1 MRKRLLI
8 VFSVLLFLLCLSVV
22 SATDENTNSSI
33 VAQDYDGNEF
43 YVDLGGDD
51 SNSGQLNSPFNSIN
65 KAVEVSKSNDNVVI
79 HLGEGTFEGNGNVM
93 ISINKAH
100 LSQGGSITIVG
111 AGADKTIIKG
121 SSAYY
126 AFNIYAD
133 SVVTLRDL
141 SIVDCKSVEGGAIC
155 NSGTLLVDNC
165 IFRNNFAFNTGGA
178 ISSIENGDC
187 KIYNSVFINNSVI
200 CNDEYE
206 NANGGAVYSLKS
218 DLLVDSCR
226 FVGNFA
232 KGNCLNAI
240 SGGAIYSGTTAN
252 LNIYSSTFEDN
263 VVTNNGGAVFSY
275 SYVGIYD
282 STFLRNKGTGTYSTG
297 GSIYI
302 NGNSNKYSVLN
313 RNIFKDTSV
322 ARQGG
327 ALYLSYV
334 NVTNCIFENASTTD
348 TGSSNGGGAI
358 YGSSFNLKNN
368 TMTNC
373 VSKSGNGNYIFA
385 SSGFN
390 GVVTILEG
398 KTADVTSSTF
408 TLNATAT
415 DDMGHP
421 IHGGSY
427 TFYLDDIRIGSA
439 SSVNGF
445 ITGTFSKLLDDG
457 KYIVTV
463 SGPLNNNAIVKTTTA
478 NVKIDRDYV
487 DYYVSP
493 NGDDDNNDGSK
504 DKPFKTINKAI
515 TEAFAKNIY
524 VNIYLLEGTYSGTG
538 NVNLELTKLLGYLN
552 IIGVD
557 GKTIIDGNDKDYA
570 FNFGTTLN
578 VNIKNI
584 IFTNLYSKK
593 YAGLIKGGS
602 GDFTV
607 NIDNCTFEKCN
618 AKTLI
623 QINGKVNDV
632 IMRENVVSSSFITNV
647 ISINNLLFEN
657 NSGNG
662 HISAEKGI
670 YNSTFVNNKITVK
683 SSTDYGIIYVSR
695 ANFVSSNN
703 VFENN
708 TVKGLY
714 INRGSANFTSI
725 NDTFVNNDGVSG
737 GAVKGGG
744 TFINAK
750 FINNKATK
758 GGAIYHDYGVLT
770 LKDCIFENNKADDG
784 DDIYGYIAPNGL
796 TGGSCLN
803 MSNTLTLVSTSSSNV
818 KSELKAIFDLG
829 GLKVSGYNIKFYLN
843 GVYKGSAPLVNGVAT
858 FVAVANDGKYEI
870 SASGDYINKTTVVKG
885 VLNVDAN
892 PVSVFD
898 VYVSG
903 TGSDESGD
911 GSLAK
916 PFATIKKA
924 FEYGMS
930 QNTLSL
936 TIHIIGTLKGEGN
949 VNLDLAPLIDLTI
962 VGENKET
969 SIIDAEKNKYI
980 FDFTPAYDNVKVYLK
995 NLTIKNGV
1003 TTTYPTQGGGKTVDV
1018 GLVRI
1023 DGYYLSVDDCVFRNT
1038 TGHGISADKLFSTL
1052 IVNNTKFIES
1062 SGGVYSATKA
1072 LNVIVANTEFINCN
1086 LGVNKNGRTVY
1097 LTGLIAVSDIF
1108 ISSSSIPRYNV
1119 TQVLLD
1125 NVTFDG
1131 NYKGTKTV
1139 GSALYLEGTNATV
1152 INSKFINLKDISA
1165 IHAFS
1170 SSGYK
1175 CNVTIIGTYFENNT
1189 RDIDYGY
1196 GATNDYRPIFWLI
1209 NSTFINSGA
1218 FACPDMR
1225 YQDAWWVVNNTKFIN
1240 MTNQV
1245 LFRGSVSSTHK
1256 DDSLPDGVNNIIT
1269 IINSLFLNNEKGV
1282 HFIGGNVTG
1291 SSFYNT
1297 VVTASGRAYI
1307 VYLDNNFWNS
1317 SEPTYVYS
1325 PTISC
1330 DTWLVQA
1337 LVTDNASGPVQTIK
1351 LVYLAFNG
1359 TDYSYYDVSKV
1370 PIFDVNANLTVS
1382 NGVINPNKGIFN
1394 TDGLTANY
1402 TYNGVGNQTVT
1413 ATLSDGNILKLNVTF
1428 YRIDTFTNMTIS
1440 NNAPQT
1446 GDYITVNVVVRD
1458 KNGKLLNGSVNVYL
1472 NSVLK
1477 GTISLI
1483 NGMGSFDVL
1492 AEKTGPCEIFVN
1504 YTGDL
1509 DNSYSSNMTIV
1520 SVKNTQMNVS
1530 VSDSDSASNVT
1541 FTVDFDHVANGFV
1554 FVTIGGVTYNATVLG
1569 KEAKVIVPPLA
1580 VGKYDAI
1587 VSYNGVVNKTVAVN
1601 ISPDRNPVLNISDIV
1616 MIYKDGTRMV
1626 AVLTDYKG
1634 NPIANATVYFSI
1646 NGVTYVRTTDVNGSA
1661 SIGLNLGSGVYGA
1674 SVYYNGSDM
1683 YDKVSK
1689 NITVTINPT
1698 VLADDLVKMYKNA
1711 TKFSAKFT
1719 DSTGKALVN
1728 SDVRFNINGVFY
1740 TRTTDAN
1747 GVASLAINLRP
1758 GDYILTAY
1766 NPVNGE
1772 QKGVTITV
1780 KSLIVQNDLTKYYLN
1795 ASRFQAT
1802 IYNKDGSLAVNKN
1815 VTFNINGVFYIRTT
1829 DSNGVVSLA
1838 INLRPGDYII
1848 TTIFDGLDIGNKVT
1862 VLPTLVTKDLNM
1874 KYMDGSNF
1882 TAQTLDS
1889 QGKALANQNVS
1900 FNVNGVFYHRI
1911 TNEDGIASLRIRLMS
1926 GEYIITSYWNNFQT
1940 GNTIKISP

>member
-1 MRKRLLI
+1 MDIK
-8 VFSVLLFLLCLSVV
+8 STSSVV
-22 SATDENTNSSI
+22 LTN
-33 VAQDYDGNEF
+33 
-43 YVDLGGDD
+43 L
-51 SNSGQLNSPFNSIN
+51 
-65 KAVEVSKSNDNVVI
+65 
-79 HLGEGTFEGNGNVM
+79 
-93 ISINKAH
+93 
-100 LSQGGSITIVG
+100 
-111 AGADKTIIKG
+111 TIINGYTK
-121 SSAYY
+121 Y
-126 AFNIYAD
+126 
-133 SVVTLRDL
+133 
-141 SIVDCKSVEGGAIC
+141 GGAIYNNGNLTIQNC
-155 NSGTLLVDNC
+155 N
-165 IFRNNFAFNTGGA
+165 F
-178 ISSIENGDC
+178 
-187 KIYNSVFINNSVI
+187 KNNS
-200 CNDEYE
+200 
-206 NANGGAVYSLKS
+206 AT
-218 DLLVDSCR
+218 
-226 FVGNFA
+226 
-232 KGNCLNAI
+232 
-240 SGGAIYSGTTAN
+240 SGGAIYSGTSAN
-252 LNIYSSTFEDN
+252 LDIYYSTFEDN
-263 VVTNNGGAVFSY
+263 VVTDRGGAIFSY

-282 STFLRNKGTGTYSTG
+282 STFIRNKGTGTSSTG

-327 ALYLSYV
+327 AIYLSYG
-334 NVTNCIFENASTTD
+334 NVTNCIFENASTTA
-348 TGSSNGGGAI
+348 TGSSYGGGAI

-373 VSKSGNGNYIFA
+373 VAKSGNGNYIFA

-398 KTADVTSSTF
+398 KTADITSSTF

-445 ITGTFSKLLDDG
+445 INGTFSKLLDDG
-457 KYIVTV
+457 KYTVTV
-463 SGPLNNNAIVKTTTA
+463 SGPLNDNAVVKKATA

-493 NGDDDNNDGSK
+493 DGDDVNNDGSK

-557 GKTIIDGNDKDYA
+557 GKTIIDGNGKDYA

-584 IFTNLYSKK
+584 IFTNLYNKK
-593 YAGLIKGGS
+593 YAGLIEGGS

-618 AKTLI
+618 AKYLI
-623 QINGKVNDV
+623 ETNGEINNV
-632 IMRENVVSSSFITNV
+632 IMRDNNIASSFISGAV
-647 ISINNLLFEN
+647 SIDNLLFEN

-662 HISAEKGI
+662 QISSIEKGI
-670 YNSTFVNNKITVK
+670 YNSTFINNKITAK
-683 SSTDYGIIYVSR
+683 STNDYGIISVSD

-708 TVKGLY
+708 TVKGFS
-714 INRGSANFTSI
+714 ISRGCANFTSI
-725 NDTFVNNDGVSG
+725 NDTFINNAGVTG

-744 TFINAK
+744 TFIHAK
-750 FINNKATK
+750 FINNTATK
-758 GGAIYHDYGVLT
+758 GGAIYHDSNVLT

-784 DDIYGYIAPNGL
+784 DDIYGFIATNGMTRGL
-796 TGGSCLN
+796 CLN
-803 MSNTLTLVSTSSSNV
+803 MSNTLTLVSTNSSSI

-843 GVYKGSAPLVNGVAT
+843 GVYKGSAPLVNSVAT
-858 FVAVANDGKYEI
+858 FVAVAIDGKYEI
-870 SASGDYINKTTVVKG
+870 SASGDYINKTTVVNG

-936 TIHIIGTLKGEGN
+936 IIHIIGTLKGEGN

-1003 TTTYPTQGGGKTVDV
+1003 TTKYHSQGGGATVDV

-1023 DGYYLSVDDCVFRNT
+1023 DGYYLNVDDCVFRNT

-1131 NYKGTKTV
+1131 NYNGTKTV
-1139 GSALYLEGTNATV
+1139 GSALYLEGTNTTV

-1196 GATNDYRPIFWLI
+1196 GQTNDYRPIFWLI

-1218 FACPDMR
+1218 FACPDIR

-1245 LFRGSVSSTHK
+1245 LFRGSISSTHK
-1256 DDSLPDGVNNIIT
+1256 DDPLPDGVNNIIT

-1282 HFIGGNVTG
+1282 RFIGGNVTG

-1297 VVTASGRAYI
+1297 VVTAGGSYG

-1325 PTISC
+1325 PSISC
-1330 DTWLVQA
+1330 GSWIVPA

-1370 PIFDVNANLTVS
+1370 PILDVNATFSVS
-1382 NGVINPNKGIFN
+1382 GGIINPGAGIF
-1394 TDGLTANY
+1394 TRDGLTANY
-1402 TYNGVGNQTVT
+1402 TYNGVGNQVVT

-1554 FVTIGGVTYNATVLG
+1554 FVTIGGVTYNATVSG

-1634 NPIANATVYFSI
+1634 NLIADATVYFSI

-1889 QGKALANQNVS
+1889 QGKALANQTVS

-1911 TNEDGIASLRIRLMS
+1911 TNEDGIASLRIRLMA

>member
-1 MRKRLLI
+1 MRNKLAILILLI
-8 VFSVLLFLLCLSVV
+8 LFIVSISCV
-22 SATDENTNSSI
+22 SAE
-33 VAQDYDGNEF
+33 
-43 YVDLGGDD
+43 D
-51 SNSGQLNSPFNSIN
+51 SNSVSVLSGSNSDVYVSPTGNDNNVGDVNNPFATIN
-65 KAVEVSKSNDNVVI
+65 KAIDSNVSNI
-79 HLGEGTFEGNGNVM
+79 HLSEGKFIGTGNNGLT
-93 ISINKAH
+93 IENK
-100 LSQGGSITIVG
+100 SITIIG
-111 AGADKTIIKG
+111 AGADKTIIDLNKTQFMDIK
-121 SSAYY
+121 STS
-126 AFNIYAD
+126 
-133 SVVTLRDL
+133 SVVLTNLT
-141 SIVDCKSVEGGAIC
+141 IINGYTKYGGAIYNNGNLTIQNC
-155 NSGTLLVDNC
+155 N
-165 IFRNNFAFNTGGA
+165 F
-178 ISSIENGDC
+178 
-187 KIYNSVFINNSVI
+187 KNNS
-200 CNDEYE
+200 
-206 NANGGAVYSLKS
+206 AT
-218 DLLVDSCR
+218 
-226 FVGNFA
+226 
-232 KGNCLNAI
+232 
-240 SGGAIYSGTTAN
+240 SGGAIYSGTSAN
-252 LNIYSSTFEDN
+252 LDIYYSTFEDN
-263 VVTNNGGAVFSY
+263 VVTDRGGAIFSY

-282 STFLRNKGTGTYSTG
+282 STFIRNKGTGTSSTG

-327 ALYLSYV
+327 AIYLSYG
-334 NVTNCIFENASTTD
+334 NVTNCIFENASTTA
-348 TGSSNGGGAI
+348 TGSSYGGGAI

-373 VSKSGNGNYIFA
+373 VAKSGNGNYIFA
-385 SSGFN
+385 SYDFN

-398 KTADVTSSTF
+398 KTADITSSTF

-445 ITGTFSKLLDDG
+445 INGTFSKLLDDG
-457 KYIVTV
+457 KYTVTV
-463 SGPLNNNAIVKTTTA
+463 SDPLNDNAVVKKATA

-493 NGDDDNNDGSK
+493 DGDDVNNDGSK

-557 GKTIIDGNDKDYA
+557 GKTIIDGNGKDYA

-578 VNIKNI
+578 VNLKNI
-584 IFTNLYSKK
+584 IFTNLYNKK
-593 YAGLIKGGS
+593 YAGLIEGGS

-618 AKTLI
+618 ARYLIKTNGE
-623 QINGKVNDV
+623 INNV
-632 IMRENVVSSSFITNV
+632 IMRDNNIASSFISGA
-647 ISINNLLFEN
+647 ISIDNLLFEN

-662 HISAEKGI
+662 QISSIEKGI
-670 YNSTFVNNKITVK
+670 YNSTFINNKITAK
-683 SSTDYGIIYVSR
+683 STNDYGIISVSD

-708 TVKGLY
+708 TVKGFS
-714 INRGSANFTSI
+714 ISRGCANFTSI
-725 NDTFVNNDGVSG
+725 NDTFINNAGVTG

-744 TFINAK
+744 TFIHAK
-750 FINNKATK
+750 FINNTATK
-758 GGAIYHDYGVLT
+758 GGAIYHDSNALT

-784 DDIYGYIAPNGL
+784 DDIYGYIAPNGI
-796 TGGSCLN
+796 TGGLCLN
-803 MSNTLTLVSTSSSNV
+803 MSNTLTLVSTNSSSIR
-818 KSELKAIFDLG
+818 SELKAIFDLG

-1131 NYKGTKTV
+1131 NYNGTKTV
-1139 GSALYLEGTNATV
+1139 GSALYLSGTNTTV

-1196 GATNDYRPIFWLI
+1196 GQTNDYRPIFWLI

-1218 FACPDMR
+1218 FACPDIR

-1245 LFRGSVSSTHK
+1245 LFRGSISSTHK
-1256 DDSLPDGVNNIIT
+1256 DDPLPDGVNNIIT

-1282 HFIGGNVTG
+1282 RFIGGNVTG

-1297 VVTASGRAYI
+1297 VVTAGGSYG

-1325 PTISC
+1325 PSISC
-1330 DTWLVQA
+1330 GSWIVPA

-1370 PIFDVNANLTVS
+1370 PILDVNATFSVS
-1382 NGVINPNKGIFN
+1382 GGIINPGAGIF
-1394 TDGLTANY
+1394 TRDGLTANY

-1440 NNAPQT
+1440 NNVPQT

-1554 FVTIGGVTYNATVLG
+1554 FVTIGGVTYNATVSG

-1626 AVLTDYKG
+1626 AVLTDYLG
-1634 NPIANATVYFSI
+1634 NPIANAIVYFTI
-1646 NGVTYVRTTDVNGSA
+1646 NGKTYNKTTDVNGTA
-1661 SIGLNLGSGVYGA
+1661 SMGLNLASNVYKA
-1674 SVYYNGSDM
+1674 TVSYNGSDK
-1683 YDKVSK
+1683 YNAVSK

-1698 VLADDLVKMYKNA
+1698 IVADDLVKMYQNA
-1711 TKFSAKFT
+1711 TRFYAKFT
-1719 DSTGKALVN
+1719 DSTGKALANTEVK
-1728 SDVRFNINGVFY
+1728 FNIHGVFY
-1740 TRTTDAN
+1740 TKKTDKD
-1747 GVASLAINLRP
+1747 GVADLGIMLRP
-1758 GDYILTAY
+1758 GSYILTAY
-1766 NPVNGE
+1766 NPVTGE
-1772 QKGVTITV
+1772 EKGFNITV
-1780 KSLIVQNDLTKYYLN
+1780 KSLIMQNDLTKYYLN
-1795 ASRFQAT
+1795 ASKFEAT
-1802 IYNKDGSLAVNKN
+1802 VYNKDGSLAVNKN
-1815 VTFNINGVFYIRTT
+1815 VTFNINGVFYTKTT
-1829 DSNGVVSLA
+1829 DKNGVASLGIA
-1838 INLRPGDYII
+1838 LRPGNYTI
-1848 TTIFDGLDIGNKVT
+1848 TTMYDGLDIGNKVS
-1862 VLPTLVTKDLNM
+1862 VLPTLVTNDLNM
-1874 KYMDGSNF
+1874 KHLDGSNF
-1882 TAQTLDS
+1882 TALTLDG
-1889 QGKALANQNVS
+1889 QGKPLANQNVS
-1900 FNVNGVFYHRI
+1900 FNVNGVFYHKV
-1911 TNEDGIASLRIRLMS
+1911 TNKEGIASLGIRLMS
-1926 GEYIITSYWNNFQT
+1926 GEYIITSYWNDFQT
-1940 GNTIKISP
+1940 GNTIKISS

>member
-1 MRKRLLI
+1 MKNKFAILILLI
-8 VFSVLLFLLCLSVV
+8 LFMVSISCV
-22 SATDENTNSSI
+22 SAEDNDSSNILTDGASDIYVSPSGNDANVGDMNNP
-33 VAQDYDGNEF
+33 VAT
-43 YVDLGGDD
+43 
-51 SNSGQLNSPFNSIN
+51 IN
-65 KAVEVSKSNDNVVI
+65 KAINSTATNI
-79 HLGEGTFEGNGNVM
+79 HLSEGKFTGTGNNGLT
-93 ISINKAH
+93 IENKT
-100 LSQGGSITIVG
+100 ITIVG
-111 AGADKTIIKG
+111 AGIDKTIIDLNGTQFMDIK
-121 SSAYY
+121 STS
-126 AFNIYAD
+126 
-133 SVVTLRDL
+133 SVVLTNLTIINGY
-141 SIVDCKSVEGGAIC
+141 SNYGGAIYNDGNLTIQNC
-155 NSGTLLVDNC
+155 N
-165 IFRNNFAFNTGGA
+165 F
-178 ISSIENGDC
+178 
-187 KIYNSVFINNSVI
+187 KNNS
-200 CNDEYE
+200 
-206 NANGGAVYSLKS
+206 AN
-218 DLLVDSCR
+218 
-226 FVGNFA
+226 
-232 KGNCLNAI
+232 
-240 SGGAIYSGTTAN
+240 SGGAIYNNGN
-252 LNIYSSTFEDN
+252 LDIYYSTFEDN
-263 VVTNNGGAVFSY
+263 FVKYDGGAICSY
-275 SYVGIYD
+275 KYATIQD
-282 STFLRNKGTGTYSTG
+282 STFLRNIGTATSSNG
-297 GSIYI
+297 GSVYI
-302 NGNSNKYSVLN
+302 SGNNDKYSILN
-313 RNIFKDTSV
+313 RNKFKDTQ
-322 ARQGG
+322 ALRNGG
-327 ALYLSYV
+327 ALYVNYA
-334 NVTNCIFENASTTD
+334 NVTNCIFENASITS

-358 YGSSFNLKNN
+358 YGSNFNLKNN

-373 VSKSGNGNYIFA
+373 VSKSGYGNYIWST
-385 SSGFN
+385 SSFN
-390 GVVTILEG
+390 GVVTVLDG
-398 KTADVTSSTF
+398 KNVDITSSTF

-421 IHGGSY
+421 IHGGYY
-427 TFYLDDIRIGSA
+427 TFKFNDVFVGGA
-439 SSVNGF
+439 NSVNGF
-445 ITGTFSKLLDDG
+445 INGTFSKLFDNG
-457 KYIVTV
+457 KYTVTV
-463 SGPLNNNAIVKTTTA
+463 SGPLNDNAVVKTATA

-493 NGDDDNNDGSK
+493 DGDDVNNDGSK

-557 GKTIIDGNDKDYA
+557 GKTIIDGNGKDYA

-584 IFTNLYSKK
+584 IFTNLYNKK
-593 YAGLIKGGS
+593 YAGLIEGGS

-618 AKTLI
+618 AKYLI
-623 QINGKVNDV
+623 ETNGEINNV
-632 IMRENVVSSSFITNV
+632 IMRDNNIASSFISGAV
-647 ISINNLLFEN
+647 SIDNLLFEN

-662 HISAEKGI
+662 QISSIEKGI
-670 YNSTFVNNKITVK
+670 YNSTFINNKITAK
-683 SSTDYGIIYVSR
+683 STNDYGIISVSD

-708 TVKGLY
+708 TVKGFS
-714 INRGSANFTSI
+714 ISRGCANFTSI
-725 NDTFVNNDGVSG
+725 NDTFINNAGVTG

-744 TFINAK
+744 TFIHAK
-750 FINNKATK
+750 FINNTATK
-758 GGAIYHDYGVLT
+758 GGAIYHDSNVLT

-784 DDIYGYIAPNGL
+784 DDIYGFIATNGM
-796 TGGSCLN
+796 TGGLCLN
-803 MSNTLTLVSTSSSNV
+803 MSNTLTLVSTNSSSI

-843 GVYKGSAPLVNGVAT
+843 GVYKGSAPLVNSVAT

-870 SASGDYINKTTVVKG
+870 SASGDYINKTTVVNG

-936 TIHIIGTLKGEGN
+936 IIHIIGTLKGEGN

-1003 TTTYPTQGGGKTVDV
+1003 TTKYPSQGGGATVDV

-1023 DGYYLSVDDCVFRNT
+1023 DGYYLNVDDCVFRNT

-1131 NYKGTKTV
+1131 NYNGTKTV

-1196 GATNDYRPIFWLI
+1196 GQTNDYRPIFWLI

-1218 FACPDMR
+1218 FACPDIR

-1245 LFRGSVSSTHK
+1245 LFRGSISSTHK
-1256 DDSLPDGVNNIIT
+1256 DDPLPDGVNNIIT

-1282 HFIGGNVTG
+1282 RFIGGNVTG

-1297 VVTASGRAYI
+1297 VVTAGGSYG

-1325 PTISC
+1325 PSISC
-1330 DTWLVQA
+1330 GSWIVPA

-1370 PIFDVNANLTVS
+1370 PILDVNATFSVS
-1382 NGVINPNKGIFN
+1382 GGIINPGAGIF
-1394 TDGLTANY
+1394 TRDGLTANY

-1626 AVLTDYKG
+1626 AVLTDYLG
-1634 NPIANATVYFSI
+1634 NPIANATVYFTI
-1646 NGVTYVRTTDVNGSA
+1646 NGKTYAKSTDANGTA
-1661 SIGLNLGSGVYGA
+1661 SMGLNLASNVYKA
-1674 SVYYNGSDM
+1674 TVSYNGSDK
-1683 YDKVSK
+1683 YNAVSK

-1698 VLADDLVKMYKNA
+1698 IVADDLVKMYQNA
-1711 TKFSAKFT
+1711 TRFYAKFT
-1719 DSTGKALVN
+1719 DSTGKAIAN
-1728 SDVRFNINGVFY
+1728 KEIRFNINGVFY
-1740 TRTTDAN
+1740 TKKTDKD
-1747 GVASLAINLRP
+1747 GVADLGIMLRP
-1758 GDYILTAY
+1758 GSYILTAY
-1766 NPVNGE
+1766 NPVTGE
-1772 QKGVTITV
+1772 EKGFNITV
-1780 KSLIVQNDLTKYYLN
+1780 KSLIMQSDLTKYYLN
-1795 ASRFQAT
+1795 ASRFEAT
-1802 IYNKDGSLAVNKN
+1802 VYNKDGSLAVNKE
-1815 VTFNINGVFYIRTT
+1815 VTFNINGVFYHKKT
-1829 DSNGVVSLA
+1829 DENGVASLGIA
-1838 INLRPGDYII
+1838 LRPGNYTI
-1848 TTIFDGLDIGNKVT
+1848 TTMYDGLDIGNKVT
-1862 VLPTLVTKDLNM
+1862 VMPTLVTKDLSM
-1874 KYMDGSNF
+1874 KYLDGSNF
-1882 TAQTLDS
+1882 TALTLDG
-1889 QGKALANQNVS
+1889 QGKPLANQNVS
-1900 FNVNGVFYHRI
+1900 FNVNGVFYHKV
-1911 TNEDGIASLRIRLMS
+1911 TNKEGIASLGIRLMS
-1926 GEYIITSYWNNFQT
+1926 GEYIITSYWNDFQT
-1940 GNTIKISP
+1940 GNTIKISS

>member
-1 MRKRLLI
+1 MRNKLAILILLI
-8 VFSVLLFLLCLSVV
+8 LFIVSISCV
-22 SATDENTNSSI
+22 SAE
-33 VAQDYDGNEF
+33 
-43 YVDLGGDD
+43 D
-51 SNSGQLNSPFNSIN
+51 SNSVSVLSGSNSDVYVSPTGNDNNVGDVNNPFATIN
-65 KAVEVSKSNDNVVI
+65 KAIDSNVSNI
-79 HLGEGTFEGNGNVM
+79 HLSEGKFIGAGNNGLT
-93 ISINKAH
+93 IENK
-100 LSQGGSITIVG
+100 SITIIG
-111 AGADKTIIKG
+111 AGADKTIIDLNKTQFMDIK
-121 SSAYY
+121 STS
-126 AFNIYAD
+126 
-133 SVVTLRDL
+133 SVVLTNLT
-141 SIVDCKSVEGGAIC
+141 IINGYTKYGGAIYNNGNLTIQNC
-155 NSGTLLVDNC
+155 N
-165 IFRNNFAFNTGGA
+165 F
-178 ISSIENGDC
+178 
-187 KIYNSVFINNSVI
+187 KNNS
-200 CNDEYE
+200 
-206 NANGGAVYSLKS
+206 AT
-218 DLLVDSCR
+218 
-226 FVGNFA
+226 
-232 KGNCLNAI
+232 

-282 STFLRNKGTGTYSTG
+282 STFIRNKGTGTYSTG

-302 NGNSNKYSVLN
+302 NGNSDKYSVLN

-327 ALYLSYV
+327 AIYLSYG
-334 NVTNCIFENASTTD
+334 NVTNCIFENASTTA
-348 TGSSNGGGAI
+348 TGSSYGGGAI

-373 VSKSGNGNYIFA
+373 VAKSGNGNYIFA

-398 KTADVTSSTF
+398 KTADITSSTF

-445 ITGTFSKLLDDG
+445 INGTFSKLLDDG
-457 KYIVTV
+457 KYTVTV
-463 SGPLNNNAIVKTTTA
+463 SGPLNDNAVVKKATA

-493 NGDDDNNDGSK
+493 GGDDVNNDGSK

-557 GKTIIDGNDKDYA
+557 GKTIIDGNGKDYA

-578 VNIKNI
+578 VNLKNI
-584 IFTNLYSKK
+584 IFTNLYNKK
-593 YAGLIKGGS
+593 YVDLIKGGS

-618 AKTLI
+618 ARYLI
-623 QINGKVNDV
+623 ETNGEINNV
-632 IMRENVVSSSFITNV
+632 IMRDNNIASSFISGAV
-647 ISINNLLFEN
+647 SIDNLLFEN

-662 HISAEKGI
+662 QISSIEKGI
-670 YNSTFVNNKITVK
+670 YNSTFINNKITAK
-683 SSTDYGIIYVSR
+683 STNDYGIISVSD

-708 TVKGLY
+708 TVKGFS
-714 INRGSANFTSI
+714 ISRGCANFTSI
-725 NDTFVNNDGVSG
+725 NDTFINNAGVTG

-744 TFINAK
+744 TFIHAK
-750 FINNKATK
+750 FINNTATK
-758 GGAIYHDYGVLT
+758 GGAIYHDSNVLT

-784 DDIYGYIAPNGL
+784 DDIYGFIATNGM
-796 TGGSCLN
+796 TGGLCLN
-803 MSNTLTLVSTSSSNV
+803 MSNTLTLVSTNSSSI

-843 GVYKGSAPLVNGVAT
+843 GVYKGSAPLVNSVAT
-858 FVAVANDGKYEI
+858 FVVVANDGKYEI
-870 SASGDYINKTTVVKG
+870 SASGDYINKTTVVNG

-936 TIHIIGTLKGEGN
+936 IIHIIGTLKGEGN

-1003 TTTYPTQGGGKTVDV
+1003 TTKYPSQGGGATVDV

-1131 NYKGTKTV
+1131 NYNGTKTV

-1196 GATNDYRPIFWLI
+1196 GQTNDYRPIFWLI

-1218 FACPDMR
+1218 FACPDIR

-1245 LFRGSVSSTHK
+1245 LFRGSISSTHK
-1256 DDSLPDGVNNIIT
+1256 DDPLPDGVNNIIT

-1282 HFIGGNVTG
+1282 RFIGGNVTG

-1297 VVTASGRAYI
+1297 VVTAGGSYG

-1325 PTISC
+1325 PSISC
-1330 DTWLVQA
+1330 GSWIVPA

-1370 PIFDVNANLTVS
+1370 PILDVNATFSVS
-1382 NGVINPNKGIFN
+1382 GGIINPGAGIF
-1394 TDGLTANY
+1394 TRDGLTANY

-1483 NGMGSFDVL
+1483 NGRGSFDVL

-1554 FVTIGGVTYNATVLG
+1554 FVTIGGVTYNATVSG

-1626 AVLTDYKG
+1626 AVLTDYLG
-1634 NPIANATVYFSI
+1634 NPIANATVYFTI
-1646 NGVTYVRTTDVNGSA
+1646 NGQTYAKTTDANGTA
-1661 SIGLNLGSGVYGA
+1661 SMGLNLVSNIYNAAV
-1674 SVYYNGSDM
+1674 SYNGSDM
-1683 YDKVSK
+1683 YNAVSK

-1698 VLADDLVKMYKNA
+1698 IVADDLVKMYQNA
-1711 TKFSAKFT
+1711 TRFYAKFT
-1719 DSTGKALVN
+1719 DSTGKAIAN
-1728 SDVRFNINGVFY
+1728 KEIRFNINGVFY
-1740 TRTTDAN
+1740 TKKTDKD
-1747 GVASLAINLRP
+1747 GVADLGIMLRP
-1758 GDYILTAY
+1758 GNYILTAY
-1766 NPVNGE
+1766 NPVTGE
-1772 QKGVTITV
+1772 EKGFNITV
-1780 KSLIVQNDLTKYYLN
+1780 KSLIMQNDLTKYYLN
-1795 ASRFQAT
+1795 ASRFEAT
-1802 IYNKDGSLAVNKN
+1802 VYNKDGSLAVNKE
-1815 VTFNINGVFYIRTT
+1815 VTFNINGVFYTKTT
-1829 DSNGVVSLA
+1829 DKNGVASLGIA
-1838 INLRPGDYII
+1838 LRPGEYTI
-1848 TTIFDGLDIGNKVT
+1848 TTMYDGLDIGNKVN
-1862 VLPTLVTKDLNM
+1862 VLPTLVTKDLSM
-1874 KYMDGSNF
+1874 KYLDGSNF
-1882 TAQTLDS
+1882 TALTLDG
-1889 QGKALANQNVS
+1889 QGKPLANQNVS
-1900 FNVNGVFYHRI
+1900 FNVNGVFYHKV
-1911 TNEDGIASLRIRLMS
+1911 TNKDGIASLGIRLMS
-1926 GEYIITSYWNNFQT
+1926 GEYIITSYWNDFQT
-1940 GNTIKISP
+1940 GNTIKISS

>member
-1 MRKRLLI
+1 MKNKFAILILLI
-8 VFSVLLFLLCLSVV
+8 LFMVSISCV
-22 SATDENTNSSI
+22 SAEDNDSSNILTDGAFDIYVSPSGNDANAGDMNNP
-33 VAQDYDGNEF
+33 VAT
-43 YVDLGGDD
+43 
-51 SNSGQLNSPFNSIN
+51 IN
-65 KAVEVSKSNDNVVI
+65 KAINSTATNI
-79 HLGEGTFEGNGNVM
+79 HLSEGKFTGTGNNGLT
-93 ISINKAH
+93 IENKT
-100 LSQGGSITIVG
+100 ITIAG
-111 AGADKTIIKG
+111 AGIDKTIIDLNG
-121 SSAYY
+121 TQ
-126 AFNIYAD
+126 FMNIKSTS
-133 SVVTLRDL
+133 SVVLTNLTIINGY
-141 SIVDCKSVEGGAIC
+141 SNYGGAIYNDGNLTIQNC
-155 NSGTLLVDNC
+155 N
-165 IFRNNFAFNTGGA
+165 F
-178 ISSIENGDC
+178 
-187 KIYNSVFINNSVI
+187 KNNS
-200 CNDEYE
+200 
-206 NANGGAVYSLKS
+206 AS
-218 DLLVDSCR
+218 
-226 FVGNFA
+226 
-232 KGNCLNAI
+232 
-240 SGGAIYSGTTAN
+240 SGGAIYNNGN
-252 LNIYSSTFEDN
+252 LDIYYSTFEDN
-263 VVTNNGGAVFSY
+263 FVKYSGGAICSY
-275 SYVGIYD
+275 KYANIQD
-282 STFLRNKGTGTYSTG
+282 STFLRNRGTATSSNG

-302 NGNSNKYSVLN
+302 SGNNDKYSILN
-313 RNIFKDTSV
+313 RNKFKDTQ
-322 ARQGG
+322 ALRNGG
-327 ALYLSYV
+327 ALYVNYA
-334 NVTNCIFENASTTD
+334 NVTNCIFENASTTS

-358 YGSSFNLKNN
+358 YGSNFNLKNN

-373 VSKSGNGNYIFA
+373 VSKSGYGDYIWST
-385 SSGFN
+385 SSFN
-390 GVVTILEG
+390 GVVTVLDG
-398 KTADVTSSTF
+398 KNVDITSSTF

-421 IHGGSY
+421 IHGGYY
-427 TFYLDDIRIGSA
+427 TFKFNNVFVGGVN
-439 SSVNGF
+439 SVNGF
-445 ITGTFSKLLDDG
+445 INGTFSKLFDNG
-457 KYIVTV
+457 KYTVTV
-463 SGPLNNNAIVKTTTA
+463 SGPLNDNAVVKTATA

-493 NGDDDNNDGSK
+493 DGDDVNNDGSK

-557 GKTIIDGNDKDYA
+557 GKTIIDGNGKDYA

-584 IFTNLYSKK
+584 IFTNLYNKK
-593 YAGLIKGGS
+593 YAGLIEGGS

-618 AKTLI
+618 AKYLI
-623 QINGKVNDV
+623 ETNGEINNV
-632 IMRENVVSSSFITNV
+632 IMRDNNIASSFISGAV
-647 ISINNLLFEN
+647 SIDNLLFEN

-662 HISAEKGI
+662 QISSIEKGI
-670 YNSTFVNNKITVK
+670 YNSTFINNKITAK
-683 SSTDYGIIYVSR
+683 STNDYGIISVSD

-708 TVKGLY
+708 TVKGFS
-714 INRGSANFTSI
+714 ISRGCANFTSI
-725 NDTFVNNDGVSG
+725 NDTFINNAGVTG

-744 TFINAK
+744 TFIHAK
-750 FINNKATK
+750 FINNTATK
-758 GGAIYHDYGVLT
+758 GGAIYHDSNVLT

-784 DDIYGYIAPNGL
+784 DDIYGFIATNGM
-796 TGGSCLN
+796 TGGLCLN
-803 MSNTLTLVSTSSSNV
+803 MSNTLTLVSTNSSSI

-843 GVYKGSAPLVNGVAT
+843 GVYKGSAPLVNSVAT

-870 SASGDYINKTTVVKG
+870 SASGDYINKTTVVNG

-936 TIHIIGTLKGEGN
+936 IIHIIGTLKGEGN

-1003 TTTYPTQGGGKTVDV
+1003 TTKYPSQGGGATVDV

-1023 DGYYLSVDDCVFRNT
+1023 DGYYLNVDDCVFRNT

-1131 NYKGTKTV
+1131 NYNGTKTV

-1196 GATNDYRPIFWLI
+1196 GQTNDYRPIFWLI

-1218 FACPDMR
+1218 FACPDIR

-1245 LFRGSVSSTHK
+1245 LFRGSISSTHK
-1256 DDSLPDGVNNIIT
+1256 DDPLPDGVNNIIT

-1282 HFIGGNVTG
+1282 RFIGGNVTG

-1297 VVTASGRAYI
+1297 VVTAGGSYG

-1325 PTISC
+1325 PSISC
-1330 DTWLVQA
+1330 GSWIVPA

-1370 PIFDVNANLTVS
+1370 PILDVNATFSVS
-1382 NGVINPNKGIFN
+1382 GGIINPGAGIF
-1394 TDGLTANY
+1394 TRDGLTANY

-1440 NNAPQT
+1440 NNVPQT

-1554 FVTIGGVTYNATVLG
+1554 FVTIGGVTYNATVSG

-1626 AVLTDYKG
+1626 AVLTDYLG
-1634 NPIANATVYFSI
+1634 NPIANAIVYFTI
-1646 NGVTYVRTTDVNGSA
+1646 NGQTYNKTTDVNGTA
-1661 SIGLNLGSGVYGA
+1661 SMGLNLASNVYKA
-1674 SVYYNGSDM
+1674 TVSYKGSDK
-1683 YDKVSK
+1683 YNAVSK

-1698 VLADDLVKMYKNA
+1698 IVADDLVKMYQNA
-1711 TKFSAKFT
+1711 TRFYAKFT
-1719 DSTGKALVN
+1719 DSTGKAIAN
-1728 SDVRFNINGVFY
+1728 KEIRFNINGVFY
-1740 TRTTDAN
+1740 TKKTDKD
-1747 GVASLAINLRP
+1747 GVADLGIMLRP
-1758 GDYILTAY
+1758 GSYILTAY
-1766 NPVNGE
+1766 NPVTGE
-1772 QKGVTITV
+1772 EKGFNITV
-1780 KSLIVQNDLTKYYLN
+1780 KSLIMQNDLTKYYLN
-1795 ASRFQAT
+1795 ASRFEAT
-1802 IYNKDGSLAVNKN
+1802 VYNKDGSLAVNKN
-1815 VTFNINGVFYIRTT
+1815 VTFNINGVFYHKKT
-1829 DSNGVVSLA
+1829 DENGVASLGIA
-1838 INLRPGDYII
+1838 LRPGEYTI
-1848 TTIFDGLDIGNKVT
+1848 TTMYDGLDIGNRVS
-1862 VLPTLVTKDLNM
+1862 VLPTLVTNDLNM
-1874 KYMDGSNF
+1874 KHLDGSNF
-1882 TAQTLDS
+1882 TALTLDG
-1889 QGKALANQNVS
+1889 QGKPLANQNVS
-1900 FNVNGVFYHRI
+1900 FNVNGVFYHKV
-1911 TNEDGIASLRIRLMS
+1911 TNKDGIASLGIRLMS
-1926 GEYIITSYWNNFQT
+1926 GEYIITSYWNDFQT

>member
-1 MRKRLLI
+1 MRNKLAILTLLI
-8 VFSVLLFLLCLSVV
+8 LFIVSISCV
-22 SATDENTNSSI
+22 SAE
-33 VAQDYDGNEF
+33 
-43 YVDLGGDD
+43 D
-51 SNSGQLNSPFNSIN
+51 SNSVSVLSDSNSDVYVSPTGNDNNVGDVNNPFATIN
-65 KAVEVSKSNDNVVI
+65 KAIDSNVSNI
-79 HLGEGTFEGNGNVM
+79 HLSEGKFIGAGNNGLT
-93 ISINKAH
+93 IENK
-100 LSQGGSITIVG
+100 SITIIG
-111 AGADKTIIKG
+111 AGADKTIIDLNKTQFMDIK
-121 SSAYY
+121 STS
-126 AFNIYAD
+126 
-133 SVVTLRDL
+133 SVVLTNLT
-141 SIVDCKSVEGGAIC
+141 IINGYTKYGGAIYNNGNLTIQNC
-155 NSGTLLVDNC
+155 N
-165 IFRNNFAFNTGGA
+165 F
-178 ISSIENGDC
+178 
-187 KIYNSVFINNSVI
+187 KNNS
-200 CNDEYE
+200 
-206 NANGGAVYSLKS
+206 AT
-218 DLLVDSCR
+218 
-226 FVGNFA
+226 
-232 KGNCLNAI
+232 
-240 SGGAIYSGTTAN
+240 SGGAIYSGTSAN
-252 LNIYSSTFEDN
+252 LDIYYSTFEDN
-263 VVTNNGGAVFSY
+263 VVTDRGGAIFSY

-282 STFLRNKGTGTYSTG
+282 STFIRNKGTGTSSTG

-327 ALYLSYV
+327 AIYLSYG
-334 NVTNCIFENASTTD
+334 NVTNCIFENASTTA
-348 TGSSNGGGAI
+348 TGSSYGGGAI

-373 VSKSGNGNYIFA
+373 VAKSGNGNYIFA

-398 KTADVTSSTF
+398 KTADITSSTF

-445 ITGTFSKLLDDG
+445 INGTFSKLLDDG
-457 KYIVTV
+457 KYTVTV
-463 SGPLNNNAIVKTTTA
+463 SGPLNDNAVVKKATA

-493 NGDDDNNDGSK
+493 DGDDVNNDGSK

-557 GKTIIDGNDKDYA
+557 GKTIIDGNGKDYA

-584 IFTNLYSKK
+584 IFTNLYNKK
-593 YAGLIKGGS
+593 YAGLIEGGS

-618 AKTLI
+618 AKYLI
-623 QINGKVNDV
+623 ETNGEINNV
-632 IMRENVVSSSFITNV
+632 IMRDNNIASSFISGAV
-647 ISINNLLFEN
+647 SIDNLLFEN
-657 NSGNG
+657 NSNG
-662 HISAEKGI
+662 QIRSIEKGI
-670 YNSTFVNNKITVK
+670 YNSTFINNKITAK
-683 SSTDYGIIYVSR
+683 STNDYGIISVSD

-708 TVKGLY
+708 TVKGFS
-714 INRGSANFTSI
+714 ISRGCANFTSI
-725 NDTFVNNDGVSG
+725 NDTFINNAGVTG

-744 TFINAK
+744 TFIHAK
-750 FINNKATK
+750 FINNTATK
-758 GGAIYHDYGVLT
+758 GGAIYHDSNVLT

-784 DDIYGYIAPNGL
+784 DDIYGFIATNGM
-796 TGGSCLN
+796 TGGLCLN
-803 MSNTLTLVSTSSSNV
+803 MSNTLTLVSTNSSSI

-843 GVYKGSAPLVNGVAT
+843 GVYKGSAPLVNSVAT

-870 SASGDYINKTTVVKG
+870 SASGDYINKTTVVNG

-936 TIHIIGTLKGEGN
+936 IIHIIGTLKGEGN

-1003 TTTYPTQGGGKTVDV
+1003 TTKYPSQGGGATVDV

-1023 DGYYLSVDDCVFRNT
+1023 DGYYLNVDDCVFRNT

-1131 NYKGTKTV
+1131 NYNGTKTV
-1139 GSALYLEGTNATV
+1139 GSALYLEGTNTTV

-1196 GATNDYRPIFWLI
+1196 GQTNDYRPIFWLI

-1218 FACPDMR
+1218 FACPDIR

-1245 LFRGSVSSTHK
+1245 LFRGSISSTHK
-1256 DDSLPDGVNNIIT
+1256 DDPLPDGVNNIIT

-1282 HFIGGNVTG
+1282 RFIGGNVTG

-1297 VVTASGRAYI
+1297 VVTAGGSYG

-1325 PTISC
+1325 PSISC
-1330 DTWLVQA
+1330 GSWIVPA

-1370 PIFDVNANLTVS
+1370 PILDVNATFSVS
-1382 NGVINPNKGIFN
+1382 GGIINPGAGIF
-1394 TDGLTANY
+1394 TRDGLTANY
-1402 TYNGVGNQTVT
+1402 TYNGVGNQVVT

-1554 FVTIGGVTYNATVLG
+1554 FVTIGGVTYNATVSG

-1772 QKGVTITV
+1772 QKGVNITV

-1829 DSNGVVSLA
+1829 DAYGVVSLA

-1874 KYMDGSNF
+1874 KYLDGSNF
-1882 TAQTLDS
+1882 TAQVLD
-1889 QGKALANQNVS
+1889 GKGTPLANQTVS

>member
-1 MRKRLLI
+1 MRNKLAILILLI
-8 VFSVLLFLLCLSVV
+8 LFIVSISCV
-22 SATDENTNSSI
+22 SAE
-33 VAQDYDGNEF
+33 
-43 YVDLGGDD
+43 D
-51 SNSGQLNSPFNSIN
+51 SNSVSVLSGSNSDVYVSPTGNDNNVGDVNNPFATIN
-65 KAVEVSKSNDNVVI
+65 KAIDSNVSNI
-79 HLGEGTFEGNGNVM
+79 HLSEGKFIGTGNNGLT
-93 ISINKAH
+93 IENK
-100 LSQGGSITIVG
+100 SITIIG
-111 AGADKTIIKG
+111 AGADKTIIDLNKTQFMDIK
-121 SSAYY
+121 STS
-126 AFNIYAD
+126 
-133 SVVTLRDL
+133 SVVLTNLT
-141 SIVDCKSVEGGAIC
+141 IINGYTKYGGAIYNNGNLTIQNC
-155 NSGTLLVDNC
+155 N
-165 IFRNNFAFNTGGA
+165 F
-178 ISSIENGDC
+178 
-187 KIYNSVFINNSVI
+187 KNNS
-200 CNDEYE
+200 
-206 NANGGAVYSLKS
+206 AT
-218 DLLVDSCR
+218 
-226 FVGNFA
+226 
-232 KGNCLNAI
+232 
-240 SGGAIYSGTTAN
+240 SGGAIYNNGN
-252 LNIYSSTFEDN
+252 LDIYYSTFEDN
-263 VVTNNGGAVFSY
+263 VVTDRGGAVLSY

-282 STFLRNKGTGTYSTG
+282 STFIRNKGTGTSSTG

-322 ARQGG
+322 VRQGG

-334 NVTNCIFENASTTD
+334 NVTNCIFENASTTA

-373 VSKSGNGNYIFA
+373 VAKSGNGNYIFA
-385 SSGFN
+385 SYDFN

-398 KTADVTSSTF
+398 KTVDITSSTF
-408 TLNATAT
+408 TLNATVT

-445 ITGTFSKLLDDG
+445 INGTFSKLLDDG
-457 KYIVTV
+457 KYTVTV
-463 SGPLNNNAIVKTTTA
+463 SGPLNDNAVVKKATA

-493 NGDDDNNDGSK
+493 DGDDVNNDGSK

-557 GKTIIDGNDKDYA
+557 GKTIIDGNGKDYA

-578 VNIKNI
+578 VNLKNI
-584 IFTNLYSKK
+584 IFTNLYNKK
-593 YAGLIKGGS
+593 YVDLIKGGS

-618 AKTLI
+618 ARYLIKTNGE
-623 QINGKVNDV
+623 INNV
-632 IMRENVVSSSFITNV
+632 IMRDNNIASSFISGA
-647 ISINNLLFEN
+647 ISIDNLLFEN

-662 HISAEKGI
+662 QISSIEKGI
-670 YNSTFVNNKITVK
+670 YNSTFINNKITAK
-683 SSTDYGIIYVSR
+683 STNDYGIISVSD

-708 TVKGLY
+708 TVKGFS
-714 INRGSANFTSI
+714 ISRGCANFTSI
-725 NDTFVNNDGVSG
+725 NDTFINNAGVTG

-744 TFINAK
+744 TFIHAK
-750 FINNKATK
+750 FINNTATK
-758 GGAIYHDYGVLT
+758 GGAIYHDSNALT

-784 DDIYGYIAPNGL
+784 DDIYGYIATNGMTRGL
-796 TGGSCLN
+796 CLN
-803 MSNTLTLVSTSSSNV
+803 MSNTLTLVSTNSSSI

-870 SASGDYINKTTVVKG
+870 SASGDYINKTTVVNG

-936 TIHIIGTLKGEGN
+936 IIHIIGTLKGEGN

-1003 TTTYPTQGGGKTVDV
+1003 TTKYPSQGSGYAVDT

-1023 DGYYLSVDDCVFRNT
+1023 DGYYLNVDNCVFRNT

-1062 SGGVYSATKA
+1062 SGGVSSARA

-1086 LGVNKNGRTVY
+1086 LGVINNGRTVY
-1097 LTGLIAVSDIF
+1097 LTGLIAISDIF
-1108 ISSSSIPRYNV
+1108 SSTSSSPRYNV

-1131 NYKGTKTV
+1131 NYNGTKTV
-1139 GSALYLEGTNATV
+1139 GSLYLSGTNTTV

-1196 GATNDYRPIFWLI
+1196 GQTNDYRPIFWLI

-1245 LFRGSVSSTHK
+1245 LFRGSVSSPHK
-1256 DDSLPDGVNNIIT
+1256 DDPLPDGVNNIIT

-1282 HFIGGNVTG
+1282 RFIGGNVTG

-1297 VVTASGRAYI
+1297 VVTAGGSYG

-1325 PTISC
+1325 PSISC
-1330 DTWLVQA
+1330 GSWIVPA

-1370 PIFDVNANLTVS
+1370 PILDVNATFSVS
-1382 NGVINPNKGIFN
+1382 GGIINPGAGIF
-1394 TDGLTANY
+1394 TRDGLTANY
-1402 TYNGVGNQTVT
+1402 TYNGVGNQVVT

-1440 NNAPQT
+1440 NNVPQT

-1554 FVTIGGVTYNATVLG
+1554 FVTIGGVTYNATVSG

-1626 AVLTDYKG
+1626 AVLTDYLG
-1634 NPIANATVYFSI
+1634 NPIANAIVYFTI
-1646 NGVTYVRTTDVNGSA
+1646 NGQTYNKTTDVNGTA
-1661 SIGLNLGSGVYGA
+1661 SMGLNLVSNVYKA
-1674 SVYYNGSDM
+1674 TVSYNGSDM
-1683 YDKVSK
+1683 YNAVSK

-1698 VLADDLVKMYKNA
+1698 IVADDLVKMYQNA
-1711 TKFSAKFT
+1711 TRFYAKFT
-1719 DSTGKALVN
+1719 DSTGKAIAN
-1728 SDVRFNINGVFY
+1728 KEIRFNINGVFY
-1740 TRTTDAN
+1740 TKKTDKD
-1747 GVASLAINLRP
+1747 GVADLGIMLRP
-1758 GDYILTAY
+1758 GSYILTAY
-1766 NPVNGE
+1766 NPVTGE
-1772 QKGVTITV
+1772 EKGFNITV
-1780 KSLIVQNDLTKYYLN
+1780 KSLIMQNDLTKYYLN
-1795 ASRFQAT
+1795 ASRFEAT
-1802 IYNKDGSLAVNKN
+1802 VYNKDGSLAVNKE
-1815 VTFNINGVFYIRTT
+1815 VTFNINGVFYHKKT
-1829 DSNGVVSLA
+1829 DENGVASLGIA
-1838 INLRPGDYII
+1838 LRPGNYTI
-1848 TTIFDGLDIGNKVT
+1848 TTMYDGLDIGNRVS

-1874 KYMDGSNF
+1874 KHLDGSNF
-1882 TAQTLDS
+1882 TALTLDG
-1889 QGKALANQNVS
+1889 QGKPLANQNVS
-1900 FNVNGVFYHRI
+1900 FNVNGVFYHKV
-1911 TNEDGIASLRIRLMS
+1911 TNKDGIASLGIRLMS
-1926 GEYIITSYWNNFQT
+1926 GEYIITSYWNDFQT

>member
-1 MRKRLLI
+1 MRNKLAILILLI
-8 VFSVLLFLLCLSVV
+8 LFIVSISCV
-22 SATDENTNSSI
+22 SAE
-33 VAQDYDGNEF
+33 
-43 YVDLGGDD
+43 D
-51 SNSGQLNSPFNSIN
+51 SNSVSVLSGSNSDVYVSPTGNDNNVGDVNNPFATIN
-65 KAVEVSKSNDNVVI
+65 KAIDSNVSNI
-79 HLGEGTFEGNGNVM
+79 HLSEGKFIGTGNNGLT
-93 ISINKAH
+93 IENK
-100 LSQGGSITIVG
+100 SITIIG
-111 AGADKTIIKG
+111 AGADKTIIDLNKTQFMDIK
-121 SSAYY
+121 STS
-126 AFNIYAD
+126 
-133 SVVTLRDL
+133 SVVLTNLT
-141 SIVDCKSVEGGAIC
+141 IINGYTKYGGAIYNNGNLTIQNC
-155 NSGTLLVDNC
+155 N
-165 IFRNNFAFNTGGA
+165 F
-178 ISSIENGDC
+178 
-187 KIYNSVFINNSVI
+187 KNNS
-200 CNDEYE
+200 
-206 NANGGAVYSLKS
+206 AT
-218 DLLVDSCR
+218 
-226 FVGNFA
+226 
-232 KGNCLNAI
+232 
-240 SGGAIYSGTTAN
+240 SGGAIYNNGN
-252 LNIYSSTFEDN
+252 LDIYYSTFEDN
-263 VVTNNGGAVFSY
+263 VVTDRGGAVLSY

-282 STFLRNKGTGTYSTG
+282 STFIRNKGTGTSSTG

-322 ARQGG
+322 VRQGG

-373 VSKSGNGNYIFA
+373 VAKSGNGNYIFA
-385 SSGFN
+385 SYDFN

-398 KTADVTSSTF
+398 KTADITSSTF
-408 TLNATAT
+408 TFNATAT

-427 TFYLDDIRIGSA
+427 TFYLDDIKIGSA

-445 ITGTFSKLLDDG
+445 INGTFSKLLDDG
-457 KYIVTV
+457 KYTVTV
-463 SGPLNNNAIVKTTTA
+463 SGPLNDNAVVKKATA

-493 NGDDDNNDGSK
+493 DGDDVNNDGSK

-557 GKTIIDGNDKDYA
+557 GKTIIDGNGKDYA

-584 IFTNLYSKK
+584 IFTNLYNKK
-593 YAGLIKGGS
+593 YAGLIEGGS

-618 AKTLI
+618 AKYLI
-623 QINGKVNDV
+623 ETNGEINNV
-632 IMRENVVSSSFITNV
+632 IMRDNNIASSFISGAV
-647 ISINNLLFEN
+647 SIDNLLFEN

-662 HISAEKGI
+662 QISSIEKGI
-670 YNSTFVNNKITVK
+670 YNSTFINNKITAK
-683 SSTDYGIIYVSR
+683 STNDYGIISVSD

-708 TVKGLY
+708 TVKGFS
-714 INRGSANFTSI
+714 ISRGCANFTSI
-725 NDTFVNNDGVSG
+725 NDTFINNAGVTG

-744 TFINAK
+744 TFIHAK
-750 FINNKATK
+750 FINNTATK
-758 GGAIYHDYGVLT
+758 GGAIYHDSNVLT

-784 DDIYGYIAPNGL
+784 DDIYGFIATNGM
-796 TGGSCLN
+796 TGGLCLN
-803 MSNTLTLVSTSSSNV
+803 MSNTLTLVSTNSSSI

-843 GVYKGSAPLVNGVAT
+843 GVYKGSAPLVNSVAT

-870 SASGDYINKTTVVKG
+870 SASGDYINKTTVVNG

-936 TIHIIGTLKGEGN
+936 IIHIIGTLKGEGN

-1003 TTTYPTQGGGKTVDV
+1003 TTKYPSQGGGATVDV

-1023 DGYYLSVDDCVFRNT
+1023 DGYYLNVDDCVFRNT

-1131 NYKGTKTV
+1131 NYNGTKTV

-1196 GATNDYRPIFWLI
+1196 GQTNDYRPIFWLI

-1218 FACPDMR
+1218 FACPDIR

-1245 LFRGSVSSTHK
+1245 LFRGSISSTHK
-1256 DDSLPDGVNNIIT
+1256 DDPLPDGVNNIIT

-1282 HFIGGNVTG
+1282 RFIGGNVTG

-1297 VVTASGRAYI
+1297 VVTAGGSYG

-1325 PTISC
+1325 PSISC
-1330 DTWLVQA
+1330 GSWIVPA

-1370 PIFDVNANLTVS
+1370 PILDVNATFSVS
-1382 NGVINPNKGIFN
+1382 GGIINPGAGIF
-1394 TDGLTANY
+1394 TRDGLTANY

-1554 FVTIGGVTYNATVLG
+1554 FVTIGGVTYNATVSG

-1626 AVLTDYKG
+1626 AVLTDYLG
-1634 NPIANATVYFSI
+1634 NPIANAIVYFTI
-1646 NGVTYVRTTDVNGSA
+1646 NGKTYNKTTDVNGTA
-1661 SIGLNLGSGVYGA
+1661 SMGLNLASNVYKA
-1674 SVYYNGSDM
+1674 TVSYNGSDK
-1683 YDKVSK
+1683 YNAVSK

-1698 VLADDLVKMYKNA
+1698 IVADDLVKMYQNA
-1711 TKFSAKFT
+1711 TRFYAKFT
-1719 DSTGKALVN
+1719 DSTGKAIAN
-1728 SDVRFNINGVFY
+1728 KEIRFNINGVFY
-1740 TRTTDAN
+1740 TKKTDKD
-1747 GVASLAINLRP
+1747 GVADLGIMLRP
-1758 GDYILTAY
+1758 GSYILTAY
-1766 NPVNGE
+1766 NPVTGE
-1772 QKGVTITV
+1772 EKGFNITV
-1780 KSLIVQNDLTKYYLN
+1780 KSLIMQNDLTKYYLN
-1795 ASRFQAT
+1795 ASRFEAT
-1802 IYNKDGSLAVNKN
+1802 VYNKDGSLAVNKE
-1815 VTFNINGVFYIRTT
+1815 VTFNINGVFYTKTT
-1829 DSNGVVSLA
+1829 DKNGVASLGIA
-1838 INLRPGDYII
+1838 LRPGNYTI
-1848 TTIFDGLDIGNKVT
+1848 TTMYDGLDIGNKVS

-1874 KYMDGSNF
+1874 KHLDGSNF
-1882 TAQTLDS
+1882 TALTLDG
-1889 QGKALANQNVS
+1889 QGKPLANQNVS
-1900 FNVNGVFYHRI
+1900 FNVNGVFYHKV
-1911 TNEDGIASLRIRLMS
+1911 TNKEGIASLGIRLMS
-1926 GEYIITSYWNNFQT
+1926 GEYIITSYWNDFQT
-1940 GNTIKISP
+1940 GNTIKISS

>member
-1 MRKRLLI
+1 MRNKLAILILLI
-8 VFSVLLFLLCLSVV
+8 LFIVSISCV
-22 SATDENTNSSI
+22 SAE
-33 VAQDYDGNEF
+33 
-43 YVDLGGDD
+43 D
-51 SNSGQLNSPFNSIN
+51 SNSVSVLSGSNSDVYVSPTGNDNNVGDVNNPFATIN
-65 KAVEVSKSNDNVVI
+65 KAIDSNVSNI
-79 HLGEGTFEGNGNVM
+79 HLSEGKFIGTGNNGLT
-93 ISINKAH
+93 IENK
-100 LSQGGSITIVG
+100 SITIIG
-111 AGADKTIIKG
+111 AGADKTIIDLNKTQFMDIK
-121 SSAYY
+121 STS
-126 AFNIYAD
+126 
-133 SVVTLRDL
+133 SVVLTNLT
-141 SIVDCKSVEGGAIC
+141 IINGYTKYGGAIYNNGNLTIQNC
-155 NSGTLLVDNC
+155 N
-165 IFRNNFAFNTGGA
+165 F
-178 ISSIENGDC
+178 
-187 KIYNSVFINNSVI
+187 KNNS
-200 CNDEYE
+200 
-206 NANGGAVYSLKS
+206 AT
-218 DLLVDSCR
+218 
-226 FVGNFA
+226 
-232 KGNCLNAI
+232 
-240 SGGAIYSGTTAN
+240 SGGAIYSGTSAN
-252 LNIYSSTFEDN
+252 LDIYYSTFEDN
-263 VVTNNGGAVFSY
+263 VVTDRGGAIFSY

-282 STFLRNKGTGTYSTG
+282 STFIRNKGTGTSSTG

-327 ALYLSYV
+327 AIYLSYG
-334 NVTNCIFENASTTD
+334 NVTNCIFENASTTA
-348 TGSSNGGGAI
+348 TGSSYGGGAI

-373 VSKSGNGNYIFA
+373 VAKSGNGNYIFA

-398 KTADVTSSTF
+398 KTADITSSTF

-445 ITGTFSKLLDDG
+445 INGTFSKLLDDG
-457 KYIVTV
+457 KYTVTV
-463 SGPLNNNAIVKTTTA
+463 SGPLNDNAVVKKATA

-493 NGDDDNNDGSK
+493 DGDDVNNDGSK

-557 GKTIIDGNDKDYA
+557 GKTIIDGNGKDYA

-584 IFTNLYSKK
+584 IFTNLYNKK
-593 YAGLIKGGS
+593 YAGLIEGGS

-618 AKTLI
+618 AKYLI
-623 QINGKVNDV
+623 ETNGEINNV
-632 IMRENVVSSSFITNV
+632 IMRDNNIASSFISGAV
-647 ISINNLLFEN
+647 SIDNLLFEN

-662 HISAEKGI
+662 QISSIEKGI
-670 YNSTFVNNKITVK
+670 YNSTFINNKITAK
-683 SSTDYGIIYVSR
+683 STNDYGIISVSD

-708 TVKGLY
+708 TVKGFS
-714 INRGSANFTSI
+714 ISRGCANFTSI
-725 NDTFVNNDGVSG
+725 NDTFINNAGVTG

-744 TFINAK
+744 TFIHAK
-750 FINNKATK
+750 FINNTATK
-758 GGAIYHDYGVLT
+758 GGAIYHDSNVLT

-784 DDIYGYIAPNGL
+784 DDIYGFIATNGM
-796 TGGSCLN
+796 TGGLCLN
-803 MSNTLTLVSTSSSNV
+803 MSNTLTLVSTNSSSI

-843 GVYKGSAPLVNGVAT
+843 GVYKGSAPLVNSVAT

-870 SASGDYINKTTVVKG
+870 SASGDYINKTTVVNG

-936 TIHIIGTLKGEGN
+936 IIHIIGTLKGEGN

-1003 TTTYPTQGGGKTVDV
+1003 TTKYPSQGGGVTVDV

-1023 DGYYLSVDDCVFRNT
+1023 DGYYLNVDDCVFRNT

-1131 NYKGTKTV
+1131 NYNGTKTV

-1196 GATNDYRPIFWLI
+1196 GQTNDYRPIFWLI

-1218 FACPDMR
+1218 FACPDIR

-1245 LFRGSVSSTHK
+1245 LFRGSISSTHK
-1256 DDSLPDGVNNIIT
+1256 DDPLPDGVNNIIT

-1282 HFIGGNVTG
+1282 RFIGGNVTG

-1297 VVTASGRAYI
+1297 VVTAGGSYG

-1325 PTISC
+1325 PSISC
-1330 DTWLVQA
+1330 GSWIVPA

-1370 PIFDVNANLTVS
+1370 PILDVNATFSVS
-1382 NGVINPNKGIFN
+1382 GGIINPGAGIF
-1394 TDGLTANY
+1394 TRDGLTANY

-1554 FVTIGGVTYNATVLG
+1554 FVTIGGVTYNATVSG

-1626 AVLTDYKG
+1626 AVLTDYLG
-1634 NPIANATVYFSI
+1634 NPIANATVYFTI
-1646 NGVTYVRTTDVNGSA
+1646 NGQTYAKTTDANGTA
-1661 SIGLNLGSGVYGA
+1661 SMGLNLVSNIYNAAV
-1674 SVYYNGSDM
+1674 SYNGSDM
-1683 YDKVSK
+1683 YNAVSK

-1698 VLADDLVKMYKNA
+1698 IVADDLVKMYQNA
-1711 TKFSAKFT
+1711 TRFYAKFT
-1719 DSTGKALVN
+1719 DSTGKAIAN
-1728 SDVRFNINGVFY
+1728 KEIRFNINGVFY
-1740 TRTTDAN
+1740 TKKTDKD
-1747 GVASLAINLRP
+1747 GVADLGIMLRP
-1758 GDYILTAY
+1758 GSYILTAY
-1766 NPVNGE
+1766 NHVTGE
-1772 QKGVTITV
+1772 EKGFNITV
-1780 KSLIVQNDLTKYYLN
+1780 KSLIMQNDLTKYYLN
-1795 ASRFQAT
+1795 ASRFEAT
-1802 IYNKDGSLAVNKN
+1802 VYNKDGSLAVNKE
-1815 VTFNINGVFYIRTT
+1815 VTFNINGVFYTKTT
-1829 DSNGVVSLA
+1829 DKNGVASLGIA
-1838 INLRPGDYII
+1838 LRPGEYTI
-1848 TTIFDGLDIGNKVT
+1848 TTMYDGLDIGNKVN
-1862 VLPTLVTKDLNM
+1862 VLPTLVTKDLSM
-1874 KYMDGSNF
+1874 KYLDGSNF
-1882 TAQTLDS
+1882 TALTLDG
-1889 QGKALANQNVS
+1889 QGKPLANQNVS
-1900 FNVNGVFYHRI
+1900 FNVNGVFYHKV
-1911 TNEDGIASLRIRLMS
+1911 TNKDGIASLGIRLMS
-1926 GEYIITSYWNNFQT
+1926 GEYIITSYWNDFQT

>member
-1 MRKRLLI
+1 MVLFI
-8 VFSVLLFLLCLSVV
+8 VSISCVSAEDNSSVSVLS
-22 SATDENTNSSI
+22 
-33 VAQDYDGNEF
+33 G
-43 YVDLGGDD
+43 
-51 SNSGQLNSPFNSIN
+51 SNSDVYVSPTGNDNNVGDVNNPFATIN
-65 KAVEVSKSNDNVVI
+65 KAIDSNVSNI
-79 HLGEGTFEGNGNVM
+79 HLSEGKFIGAGNNGLT
-93 ISINKAH
+93 IENKT
-100 LSQGGSITIVG
+100 ITIIG
-111 AGADKTIIKG
+111 AGVDKTIIDLNGTQFMDIK
-121 SSAYY
+121 STS
-126 AFNIYAD
+126 
-133 SVVTLRDL
+133 SVVLTNLT
-141 SIVDCKSVEGGAIC
+141 IINGYGKYGGAIYGSGNLTIQNC
-155 NSGTLLVDNC
+155 N
-165 IFRNNFAFNTGGA
+165 F
-178 ISSIENGDC
+178 
-187 KIYNSVFINNSVI
+187 KNNS
-200 CNDEYE
+200 
-206 NANGGAVYSLKS
+206 AT
-218 DLLVDSCR
+218 
-226 FVGNFA
+226 
-232 KGNCLNAI
+232 
-240 SGGAIYSGTTAN
+240 SGGAIYSGTSAN

-263 VVTNNGGAVFSY
+263 VVTDSGGAVFSY
-275 SYVGIYD
+275 NYVGIYD
-282 STFLRNKGTGTYSTG
+282 STFIRNKGTGTSSTG

-302 NGNSNKYSVLN
+302 NGNSDKYSVLN

-327 ALYLSYV
+327 AIHLSYG
-334 NVTNCIFENASTTD
+334 NVTNCIFENASTTA
-348 TGSSNGGGAI
+348 TGSNNGGGAI
-358 YGSSFNLKNN
+358 YGSDFNLKNN

-373 VSKSGNGNYIFA
+373 VAKSGNGNYIFA
-385 SSGFN
+385 FSGFN

-398 KTADVTSSTF
+398 KTIDITSSTF
-408 TLNATAT
+408 SLNATAT

-421 IHGGSY
+421 IHGGFY
-427 TFYLDDIRIGSA
+427 TFYLDDIKIGSA

-524 VNIYLLEGTYSGTG
+524 VNIYLLEGTYLGTG

-557 GKTIIDGNDKDYA
+557 GKTIIDGNGKDYA

-584 IFTNLYSKK
+584 IFTNLYNKK
-593 YAGLIKGGS
+593 YAGLIEGGS

-618 AKTLI
+618 AKYLI
-623 QINGKVNDV
+623 ETNGEINNV
-632 IMRENVVSSSFITNV
+632 IMRDNNIASSFISGAV
-647 ISINNLLFEN
+647 SIDNLLFEN

-662 HISAEKGI
+662 QISSIKKGI
-670 YNSTFVNNKITVK
+670 YNSTFINNKITVK
-683 SSTDYGIIYVSR
+683 STTDYGIIYVSR
-695 ANFVSSNN
+695 ANFVSANN

-784 DDIYGYIAPNGL
+784 DDIYGYIAPNGI
-796 TGGSCLN
+796 TGGLCLN

-936 TIHIIGTLKGEGN
+936 IIHIIGTLKGEGN

-1003 TTTYPTQGGGKTVDV
+1003 TTKYPSQGGGATVDV

-1023 DGYYLSVDDCVFRNT
+1023 DGYYLNVDNCVFRNT

-1062 SGGVYSATKA
+1062 SGGVSSARA

-1086 LGVNKNGRTVY
+1086 LGVNNKGRTVY

-1108 ISSSSIPRYNV
+1108 SSTSFSPRYNV

-1131 NYKGTKTV
+1131 NYNGTKTV
-1139 GSALYLEGTNATV
+1139 GSALYLSGTNTTV
-1152 INSKFINLKDISA
+1152 INSKFTNLKDISA

-1170 SSGYK
+1170 DGGYK

-1196 GATNDYRPIFWLI
+1196 HQTNDYRPIFWLI

-1218 FACPDMR
+1218 FACPDIR
-1225 YQDAWWVVNNTKFIN
+1225 YRDAWWVVNNTKFIN

-1245 LFRGSVSSTHK
+1245 LFRGSISSTHK

-1269 IINSLFLNNEKGV
+1269 IINSLFLNNERGV
-1282 HFIGGNVTG
+1282 QFIGGNVTG

-1297 VVTASGRAYI
+1297 EVTASGTAYI

-1325 PTISC
+1325 PSISC
-1330 DTWLVQA
+1330 GSWIVPVLVG
-1337 LVTDNASGPVQTIK
+1337 DNASGPVQVIR
-1351 LVYLAFNG
+1351 LVYMAFNG

-1370 PIFDVNANLTVS
+1370 PILDVNATFSVS
-1382 NGVINPNKGIFN
+1382 GGIINPGAGIF
-1394 TDGLTANY
+1394 TRDGLTANY

-1580 VGKYDAI
+1580 VGKYNAI

-1626 AVLTDYKG
+1626 AVLTDYKS
-1634 NPIANATVYFSI
+1634 NPIANATVYFTI

-1740 TRTTDAN
+1740 TRTTDAY

-1772 QKGVTITV
+1772 QKGFNITV

-1874 KYMDGSNF
+1874 KYLDGSNF
-1882 TAQTLDS
+1882 TAQVLD
-1889 QGKALANQNVS
+1889 GKGTPLANQTVS

>member
-1 MRKRLLI
+1 MRNKLAILILLI
-8 VFSVLLFLLCLSVV
+8 LFIVSISCV
-22 SATDENTNSSI
+22 SAE
-33 VAQDYDGNEF
+33 
-43 YVDLGGDD
+43 D
-51 SNSGQLNSPFNSIN
+51 SNSVSVLSGSNSDVYVSPTGNDNNVGDVNNPFATIN
-65 KAVEVSKSNDNVVI
+65 KAIDSNVSNI
-79 HLGEGTFEGNGNVM
+79 HLSEGKFIGTGNNGLT
-93 ISINKAH
+93 IENK
-100 LSQGGSITIVG
+100 SITIIG
-111 AGADKTIIKG
+111 AGADKTIIDLNKTQFMDIK
-121 SSAYY
+121 STS
-126 AFNIYAD
+126 
-133 SVVTLRDL
+133 SVVLTNLT
-141 SIVDCKSVEGGAIC
+141 IINGYTKYGGAIYNNGNLTIQNC
-155 NSGTLLVDNC
+155 N
-165 IFRNNFAFNTGGA
+165 F
-178 ISSIENGDC
+178 
-187 KIYNSVFINNSVI
+187 KNNS
-200 CNDEYE
+200 
-206 NANGGAVYSLKS
+206 AT
-218 DLLVDSCR
+218 
-226 FVGNFA
+226 
-232 KGNCLNAI
+232 
-240 SGGAIYSGTTAN
+240 SGGAIYSGNSAN
-252 LNIYSSTFEDN
+252 LDIYYSTFEDN
-263 VVTNNGGAVFSY
+263 VVTDRGGAIFSY

-282 STFLRNKGTGTYSTG
+282 STFIRNKGTGTSSTG

-327 ALYLSYV
+327 AIYLSYG
-334 NVTNCIFENASTTD
+334 NVTNCIFENASTTA
-348 TGSSNGGGAI
+348 TGSSYGGGAI

-373 VSKSGNGNYIFA
+373 VAKSGNGNYIFA
-385 SSGFN
+385 SYDFN

-398 KTADVTSSTF
+398 KTADITSSTF

-445 ITGTFSKLLDDG
+445 INGTFSKLLDDG
-457 KYIVTV
+457 KYTVTV
-463 SGPLNNNAIVKTTTA
+463 SGPLNDNAVVKKATA

-493 NGDDDNNDGSK
+493 DGDDVNNDGSK

-557 GKTIIDGNDKDYA
+557 GKTIIDGNGKDYA

-584 IFTNLYSKK
+584 IFTNLYNKK
-593 YAGLIKGGS
+593 YAGLIEGGS

-618 AKTLI
+618 AKYLI
-623 QINGKVNDV
+623 ETNGEINNV
-632 IMRENVVSSSFITNV
+632 IMRDNNIASSFISGAV
-647 ISINNLLFEN
+647 SIDNLLFEN

-662 HISAEKGI
+662 QISSIKKGI
-670 YNSTFVNNKITVK
+670 YNSTFINNKIISK
-683 SSTDYGIIYVSR
+683 SDLGIVNINSNDFLSV
-695 ANFVSSNN
+695 NN

-708 TVKGLY
+708 TVKGFS
-714 INRGSANFTSI
+714 ISRGCANFTSI
-725 NDTFVNNDGVSG
+725 NDTFINNAGVTG

-744 TFINAK
+744 TFIHAK
-750 FINNKATK
+750 FINNTATK
-758 GGAIYHDYGVLT
+758 GGAIYHDSNVLT

-784 DDIYGYIAPNGL
+784 DDIYGFIATNGM
-796 TGGSCLN
+796 TGGLCLN
-803 MSNTLTLVSTSSSNV
+803 MSNTLTLVSTNSSSI

-843 GVYKGSAPLVNGVAT
+843 GVYKGSAPLVNSVAT

-870 SASGDYINKTTVVKG
+870 SASGDYINKTTVVNG

-936 TIHIIGTLKGEGN
+936 IIHIIGTLKGEGN

-1003 TTTYPTQGGGKTVDV
+1003 TTKYPSQGGGATVDV

-1023 DGYYLSVDDCVFRNT
+1023 DGYYLNVDDCVFRNT

-1131 NYKGTKTV
+1131 NYNGTKTV

-1196 GATNDYRPIFWLI
+1196 GQTNDYRPIFWLI

-1218 FACPDMR
+1218 FACPDIR

-1245 LFRGSVSSTHK
+1245 LFRGSVSFSHK
-1256 DDSLPDGVNNIIT
+1256 DDPLPDGVNNIIT

-1282 HFIGGNVTG
+1282 RFIGGNVTG

-1297 VVTASGRAYI
+1297 VVTAGGSYG

-1325 PTISC
+1325 PSISC
-1330 DTWLVQA
+1330 GSWIVPA

-1370 PIFDVNANLTVS
+1370 PILDVNATFSVS
-1382 NGVINPNKGIFN
+1382 GGIINPGAGIF
-1394 TDGLTANY
+1394 TRDGLTANY

-1554 FVTIGGVTYNATVLG
+1554 FVTIGGVTYNATVSG

-1626 AVLTDYKG
+1626 AVLTDYLG
-1634 NPIANATVYFSI
+1634 NPIANATVYFTI
-1646 NGVTYVRTTDVNGSA
+1646 NGQTYAKTTDVNGTA
-1661 SIGLNLGSGVYGA
+1661 SMGLNLASNVYKA
-1674 SVYYNGSDM
+1674 TVSYNGSDM
-1683 YDKVSK
+1683 YNAVSK

-1698 VLADDLVKMYKNA
+1698 IISKDLVKMYQNA
-1711 TKFSAKFT
+1711 TRFYAKFT
-1719 DSTGKALVN
+1719 DSTGKAIAN
-1728 SDVRFNINGVFY
+1728 KEIRFNINGVFY
-1740 TRTTDAN
+1740 TKKTDKD
-1747 GVASLAINLRP
+1747 GVADLGIMLRP
-1758 GDYILTAY
+1758 GSYILTAY
-1766 NPVNGE
+1766 NLANGE
-1772 QKGVTITV
+1772 EKGVNITV
-1780 KSLIVQNDLTKYYLN
+1780 KSLIVQSDLTKYYLN
-1795 ASRFQAT
+1795 ASKFEAT
-1802 IYNKDGSLAVNKN
+1802 VYNKDGSLAVNKN
-1815 VTFNINGVFYIRTT
+1815 VTFNINGVFYTKTT
-1829 DSNGVVSLA
+1829 DKNGVASLGIA
-1838 INLRPGDYII
+1838 LRPGNYTI
-1848 TTIFDGLDIGNKVT
+1848 TTMYDGLDIGNKVS
-1862 VLPTLVTKDLNM
+1862 VLSTLVTKDLSM
-1874 KYMDGSNF
+1874 KYLDGSNF
-1882 TAQTLDS
+1882 TALTLDG
-1889 QGKALANQNVS
+1889 QGKPLANQNVS
-1900 FNVNGVFYHRI
+1900 FNVNGVFYHKV
-1911 TNEDGIASLRIRLMS
+1911 TNKDGIASLGIRLMS
-1926 GEYIITSYWNNFQT
+1926 GEYIITSYWNDFQT

>member
-1 MRKRLLI
+1 MRNKLAILTLLVLFI
-8 VFSVLLFLLCLSVV
+8 VSISCVSAEDNSSVSVLSGSNSDVYV
-22 SATDENTNSSI
+22 SPTGNDNNVGDVNNPFATISKAI
-33 VAQDYDGNEF
+33 
-43 YVDLGGDD
+43 D
-51 SNSGQLNSPFNSIN
+51 SN
-65 KAVEVSKSNDNVVI
+65 VSNI
-79 HLGEGTFEGNGNVM
+79 HLSEGKFIGAGNNGLT
-93 ISINKAH
+93 IENKT
-100 LSQGGSITIVG
+100 ITIIG
-111 AGADKTIIKG
+111 AGVDKTIIDLNGTQFMDIK
-121 SSAYY
+121 STS
-126 AFNIYAD
+126 
-133 SVVTLRDL
+133 SVVLTNLT
-141 SIVDCKSVEGGAIC
+141 II
-155 NSGTLLVDNC
+155 
-165 IFRNNFAFNTGGA
+165 
-178 ISSIENGDC
+178 NGYG
-187 KIYNSVFINNSVI
+187 KY
-200 CNDEYE
+200 
-206 NANGGAVYSLKS
+206 
-218 DLLVDSCR
+218 
-226 FVGNFA
+226 
-232 KGNCLNAI
+232 
-240 SGGAIYSGTTAN
+240 GGAIYGSGNLTIQNCNFKNNSATAGGAIYFGTTAN

-263 VVTNNGGAVFSY
+263 VVTDSGGAVFSY

-282 STFLRNKGTGTYSTG
+282 STFIRNKGTGTYSTG

-327 ALYLSYV
+327 AIHLSYG
-334 NVTNCIFENASTTD
+334 NVTNCIFENASTTA

-358 YGSSFNLKNN
+358 YGSDFNLKNN

-373 VSKSGNGNYIFA
+373 VAKSGNGNYIFA
-385 SSGFN
+385 FSGFN

-398 KTADVTSSTF
+398 KTIDITSSTF
-408 TLNATAT
+408 SLNATAT

-421 IHGGSY
+421 IHGGFY
-427 TFYLDDIRIGSA
+427 TFYLDDIKIGSA

-524 VNIYLLEGTYSGTG
+524 VNIYLLEGTYLGTG
-538 NVNLELTKLLGYLN
+538 NVNLALTNLGYLN

-557 GKTIIDGNDKDYA
+557 GKTIIDGNGKDYA

-618 AKTLI
+618 AQTLI

-670 YNSTFVNNKITVK
+670 YNSTFINNKITVK
-683 SSTDYGIIYVSR
+683 STTDYGIIYVSR
-695 ANFVSSNN
+695 ANFVSANN

-714 INRGSANFTSI
+714 IDRGSANFTSI

-784 DDIYGYIAPNGL
+784 DDIYGYIAPNSI
-796 TGGSCLN
+796 TDGSCLN

-898 VYVSG
+898 VYVSES
-903 TGSDESGD
+903 GSDESGD

-1023 DGYYLSVDDCVFRNT
+1023 DGYLSVDDCVFRNT

-1062 SGGVYSATKA
+1062 RGGVCSATKA

-1086 LGVNKNGRTVY
+1086 LGVNNKGRTVY

-1108 ISSSSIPRYNV
+1108 SSTSFSPRYNV

-1131 NYKGTKTV
+1131 NYNGTKTV
-1139 GSALYLEGTNATV
+1139 GSALYLSGTNTTV
-1152 INSKFINLKDISA
+1152 INSKFTNLKDISA

-1170 SSGYK
+1170 DSGYK

-1196 GATNDYRPIFWLI
+1196 HQTNDYRPIFWLI

-1218 FACPDMR
+1218 FACPDIR
-1225 YQDAWWVVNNTKFIN
+1225 YRDAWWVVNNTKFIN

-1245 LFRGSVSSTHK
+1245 LFRGSISSTHK

-1269 IINSLFLNNEKGV
+1269 IINSLFLNNERGV
-1282 HFIGGNVTG
+1282 QFIGGNVTG

-1297 VVTASGRAYI
+1297 EVTASGTAYI

-1325 PTISC
+1325 PSISC
-1330 DTWLVQA
+1330 GSWIVPVLVG
-1337 LVTDNASGPVQTIK
+1337 DNASGPVQVIR
-1351 LVYLAFNG
+1351 LVYMAFNG

-1772 QKGVTITV
+1772 QKGFNITV

-1889 QGKALANQNVS
+1889 QGKALANQTVS
-1900 FNVNGVFYHRI
+1900 FNVNGVFYHKV
-1911 TNEDGIASLRIRLMS
+1911 TDKDGIASLKIRLMS

-1940 GNTIKISP
+1940 GNTIKIA

>member
-1 MRKRLLI
+1 LRNKLAILILLI
-8 VFSVLLFLLCLSVV
+8 LFIVSISCV
-22 SATDENTNSSI
+22 SAE
-33 VAQDYDGNEF
+33 
-43 YVDLGGDD
+43 D
-51 SNSGQLNSPFNSIN
+51 SNSVSVLSGSNSDVYVSPTGNDNNVGDVNNPFATIN
-65 KAVEVSKSNDNVVI
+65 KAIDSNVSNI
-79 HLGEGTFEGNGNVM
+79 HLSEGKFIGTGNNGLT
-93 ISINKAH
+93 IENK
-100 LSQGGSITIVG
+100 SITIIG
-111 AGADKTIIKG
+111 AGADKTIIDLNKTQFMDIK
-121 SSAYY
+121 STS
-126 AFNIYAD
+126 
-133 SVVTLRDL
+133 SVVLTNLT
-141 SIVDCKSVEGGAIC
+141 IINGYTKYGGAIYNNGNLTIQNC
-155 NSGTLLVDNC
+155 N
-165 IFRNNFAFNTGGA
+165 F
-178 ISSIENGDC
+178 
-187 KIYNSVFINNSVI
+187 KNNS
-200 CNDEYE
+200 
-206 NANGGAVYSLKS
+206 AT
-218 DLLVDSCR
+218 
-226 FVGNFA
+226 
-232 KGNCLNAI
+232 
-240 SGGAIYSGTTAN
+240 SGGAIYSGTSAN
-252 LNIYSSTFEDN
+252 LDIYYSTFEDN
-263 VVTNNGGAVFSY
+263 VVTDRGGAIFSY

-282 STFLRNKGTGTYSTG
+282 STFIRNKGTGTSSTG

-327 ALYLSYV
+327 AIYLSYG
-334 NVTNCIFENASTTD
+334 NVTNCIFENASTTA
-348 TGSSNGGGAI
+348 TGSSYGGGAI

-373 VSKSGNGNYIFA
+373 VAKSGNGNYIFA

-398 KTADVTSSTF
+398 KTADITSSTF

-445 ITGTFSKLLDDG
+445 INGTFSKLLDDG
-457 KYIVTV
+457 KYTVTV
-463 SGPLNNNAIVKTTTA
+463 SGPLNDNAVVKKATA

-493 NGDDDNNDGSK
+493 DGDDVNNDGSK

-557 GKTIIDGNDKDYA
+557 GKTIIDGNGKDYA

-584 IFTNLYSKK
+584 IFTNLYNKK
-593 YAGLIKGGS
+593 YAGLIEGGS

-618 AKTLI
+618 AKYLI
-623 QINGKVNDV
+623 ETNGEINNV
-632 IMRENVVSSSFITNV
+632 IMRDNNIASSFISGAV
-647 ISINNLLFEN
+647 SIDNLLFEN

-662 HISAEKGI
+662 QISSIEKGI
-670 YNSTFVNNKITVK
+670 YNSTFINNKITAK
-683 SSTDYGIIYVSR
+683 STNDYGIISVSD

-708 TVKGLY
+708 TVKGFS
-714 INRGSANFTSI
+714 ISRGCANFTSI
-725 NDTFVNNDGVSG
+725 NDTFINNAGVTG

-744 TFINAK
+744 TFIHAK
-750 FINNKATK
+750 FINNTATK
-758 GGAIYHDYGVLT
+758 GGAIYHDSNVLT

-784 DDIYGYIAPNGL
+784 DDIYGFIATNGM
-796 TGGSCLN
+796 TGGLCLN
-803 MSNTLTLVSTSSSNV
+803 MSNTLTLVSTNSSSI

-843 GVYKGSAPLVNGVAT
+843 GVYKGSAPLVNSVAT

-870 SASGDYINKTTVVKG
+870 SASGDYINKTTVVNG

-936 TIHIIGTLKGEGN
+936 IIHIIGTLKGEGN

-1003 TTTYPTQGGGKTVDV
+1003 TTKYPSQGGGATVDV

-1023 DGYYLSVDDCVFRNT
+1023 DGYYLNVDDCVFRNT

-1131 NYKGTKTV
+1131 NYNGTKTV

-1196 GATNDYRPIFWLI
+1196 GQTNDYRPIFWLI

-1218 FACPDMR
+1218 FACPDIR

-1245 LFRGSVSSTHK
+1245 LFRGSISSTHK
-1256 DDSLPDGVNNIIT
+1256 DDPLPDGVNNIIT

-1282 HFIGGNVTG
+1282 RFIGGNVTG

-1297 VVTASGRAYI
+1297 VVTAGGSYG

-1325 PTISC
+1325 PSISC
-1330 DTWLVQA
+1330 GSWIVPA

-1370 PIFDVNANLTVS
+1370 PILDVNATFSVS
-1382 NGVINPNKGIFN
+1382 GGIINPGAGIF
-1394 TDGLTANY
+1394 TRDGLTANY

-1626 AVLTDYKG
+1626 AVLTDYLG
-1634 NPIANATVYFSI
+1634 NPIANATVYFTI
-1646 NGVTYVRTTDVNGSA
+1646 NGKTYAKSTDANGTA
-1661 SIGLNLGSGVYGA
+1661 SMGLNLASNVYKA
-1674 SVYYNGSDM
+1674 TVSYNGSDM
-1683 YDKVSK
+1683 YNAVSK

-1698 VLADDLVKMYKNA
+1698 IISKDLVKMYQNA
-1711 TKFSAKFT
+1711 TRFYAKFT
-1719 DSTGKALVN
+1719 DSTGKAIAN
-1728 SDVRFNINGVFY
+1728 KEIRFNINGVFY
-1740 TRTTDAN
+1740 TKKTDKD
-1747 GVASLAINLRP
+1747 GVADLGIMLRP
-1758 GDYILTAY
+1758 GSYILTAY
-1766 NPVNGE
+1766 NPVTGE
-1772 QKGVTITV
+1772 EKGFNIIV
-1780 KSLIVQNDLTKYYLN
+1780 KSLIMQNDLTKYYLN
-1795 ASRFQAT
+1795 ASRFEAT
-1802 IYNKDGSLAVNKN
+1802 VYNKDGSLAVNKE
-1815 VTFNINGVFYIRTT
+1815 VTFNINGVFYHKKT
-1829 DSNGVVSLA
+1829 DENGVASLGIA
-1838 INLRPGDYII
+1838 LRPGNYTI
-1848 TTIFDGLDIGNKVT
+1848 TTMYDGLDIGNKVN
-1862 VLPTLVTKDLNM
+1862 VLPTLVTKDLSM
-1874 KYMDGSNF
+1874 KYLDGSNF
-1882 TAQTLDS
+1882 TALTLDG
-1889 QGKALANQNVS
+1889 QGKPLANQNVS
-1900 FNVNGVFYHRI
+1900 FNVNGVFYHKV
-1911 TNEDGIASLRIRLMS
+1911 TNKDGIASLGIRLMS
-1926 GEYIITSYWNNFQT
+1926 GEYIITSYWNDFQT
-1940 GNTIKISP
+1940 GNTIKISS

>member
-1 MRKRLLI
+1 MRNKLAILILLI
-8 VFSVLLFLLCLSVV
+8 LFIVSISCV
-22 SATDENTNSSI
+22 SAE
-33 VAQDYDGNEF
+33 
-43 YVDLGGDD
+43 D
-51 SNSGQLNSPFNSIN
+51 SNSVSVLSGSNSDVYVSPTGNDNNVGDVNNPFATIN
-65 KAVEVSKSNDNVVI
+65 KAIDSNVSNI
-79 HLGEGTFEGNGNVM
+79 HLSEGKFIGTGNNGLT
-93 ISINKAH
+93 IENK
-100 LSQGGSITIVG
+100 SITIIG
-111 AGADKTIIKG
+111 AGADKTIIDLNKTQFMDIK
-121 SSAYY
+121 STS
-126 AFNIYAD
+126 
-133 SVVTLRDL
+133 SVVLTNLT
-141 SIVDCKSVEGGAIC
+141 IINGYTKYGGAIYNNGNLTIQNC
-155 NSGTLLVDNC
+155 N
-165 IFRNNFAFNTGGA
+165 F
-178 ISSIENGDC
+178 
-187 KIYNSVFINNSVI
+187 KNNS
-200 CNDEYE
+200 
-206 NANGGAVYSLKS
+206 AT
-218 DLLVDSCR
+218 
-226 FVGNFA
+226 
-232 KGNCLNAI
+232 
-240 SGGAIYSGTTAN
+240 SGGAIYSGTSAN
-252 LNIYSSTFEDN
+252 LDIYYSTFEDN
-263 VVTNNGGAVFSY
+263 VVTDRGGAIFSY

-282 STFLRNKGTGTYSTG
+282 STFIRNKGTGTSSTG

-327 ALYLSYV
+327 AIYLSYG
-334 NVTNCIFENASTTD
+334 NVTNCIFENASTTA
-348 TGSSNGGGAI
+348 TGSSYGGGAI

-373 VSKSGNGNYIFA
+373 VAKSGNGNYIFA

-398 KTADVTSSTF
+398 KTADITSSTF

-445 ITGTFSKLLDDG
+445 INGTFSKLLDDG
-457 KYIVTV
+457 KYTVTV
-463 SGPLNNNAIVKTTTA
+463 SGPLNDNAVVKKATA

-493 NGDDDNNDGSK
+493 DGDDVNNDGSK

-557 GKTIIDGNDKDYA
+557 GKTIIDGNGKDYA

-584 IFTNLYSKK
+584 IFTNLYNKK
-593 YAGLIKGGS
+593 YAGLIEGGS

-618 AKTLI
+618 AKYLI
-623 QINGKVNDV
+623 ETNGEINNV
-632 IMRENVVSSSFITNV
+632 IMRDNNIASSFISGAV
-647 ISINNLLFEN
+647 SIDNLLFEN

-662 HISAEKGI
+662 QISSIEKGI
-670 YNSTFVNNKITVK
+670 YNSTFINNKITAK
-683 SSTDYGIIYVSR
+683 STNDYGIISVSD

-708 TVKGLY
+708 TVKGFS
-714 INRGSANFTSI
+714 ISRGCANFTSI
-725 NDTFVNNDGVSG
+725 NDTFINNAGVTG

-744 TFINAK
+744 TFIHAK
-750 FINNKATK
+750 FINNTATK
-758 GGAIYHDYGVLT
+758 GGAIYHDSNVLT

-784 DDIYGYIAPNGL
+784 DDIYGFIATNGM
-796 TGGSCLN
+796 TGGLCLN
-803 MSNTLTLVSTSSSNV
+803 MSNTLTLVSTNSSSI

-843 GVYKGSAPLVNGVAT
+843 GVYKGSAPLVNSVAT

-870 SASGDYINKTTVVKG
+870 SASGDYINKTTVVNG

-936 TIHIIGTLKGEGN
+936 IIHIIGTLKGEGN

-1003 TTTYPTQGGGKTVDV
+1003 TTKYPSQGGGATVDV

-1023 DGYYLSVDDCVFRNT
+1023 DGYYLNVDDCVFRNT

-1131 NYKGTKTV
+1131 NYNGTKTV

-1196 GATNDYRPIFWLI
+1196 GQTNDYRPIFWLI

-1218 FACPDMR
+1218 FACPDIR

-1245 LFRGSVSSTHK
+1245 LFRGSVSFSHK
-1256 DDSLPDGVNNIIT
+1256 DDPLPDGVNNIIT

-1282 HFIGGNVTG
+1282 RFIGGNVTG

-1297 VVTASGRAYI
+1297 VVTAGGSYG

-1325 PTISC
+1325 PSISC
-1330 DTWLVQA
+1330 GSWIVPA

-1370 PIFDVNANLTVS
+1370 PILDVNATFSVS
-1382 NGVINPNKGIFN
+1382 GGIINPGAGIF
-1394 TDGLTANY
+1394 TRDGLTANY

-1554 FVTIGGVTYNATVLG
+1554 FVTIGGVTYNATVSG

-1626 AVLTDYKG
+1626 AVLTDYLG
-1634 NPIANATVYFSI
+1634 NPIANAIVYFTI
-1646 NGVTYVRTTDVNGSA
+1646 NGKTYNKTTDVNGTA
-1661 SIGLNLGSGVYGA
+1661 SMGLNLASNVYKA
-1674 SVYYNGSDM
+1674 TVSYNGSDK
-1683 YDKVSK
+1683 YNAVSK

-1698 VLADDLVKMYKNA
+1698 IVADDLVKMYQNA
-1711 TKFSAKFT
+1711 TRFYAKFT
-1719 DSTGKALVN
+1719 DSTGKAIAN
-1728 SDVRFNINGVFY
+1728 KEIRFNINGVFY
-1740 TRTTDAN
+1740 TKKTDKD
-1747 GVASLAINLRP
+1747 GVADLGIMLRP
-1758 GDYILTAY
+1758 GSYILTAY
-1766 NPVNGE
+1766 NPVTGE
-1772 QKGVTITV
+1772 EKGFNITV
-1780 KSLIVQNDLTKYYLN
+1780 KSLIMQNDLTKYYLN
-1795 ASRFQAT
+1795 ASRFEAT
-1802 IYNKDGSLAVNKN
+1802 VYNKDGSLAVNKE
-1815 VTFNINGVFYIRTT
+1815 VTFNINGVFYHKKT
-1829 DSNGVVSLA
+1829 DENGVASLGIA
-1838 INLRPGDYII
+1838 LRPGEYTI
-1848 TTIFDGLDIGNKVT
+1848 TTMYDGLDIGNRVS

-1874 KYMDGSNF
+1874 KHLDGSNF
-1882 TAQTLDS
+1882 TALTLDG
-1889 QGKALANQNVS
+1889 QGKPLANQNVS
-1900 FNVNGVFYHRI
+1900 FNVNGVFYHKV
-1911 TNEDGIASLRIRLMS
+1911 TNKDGIASLGIRLMS
-1926 GEYIITSYWNNFQT
+1926 GEYIITSYWNDFQT

>member
-1 MRKRLLI
+1 MILFI
-8 VFSVLLFLLCLSVV
+8 VSISCV
-22 SATDENTNSSI
+22 SAE
-33 VAQDYDGNEF
+33 
-43 YVDLGGDD
+43 D
-51 SNSGQLNSPFNSIN
+51 SNSVSVLSDSNSDVYVSPTGNDNNVGDVNNPFATIN
-65 KAVEVSKSNDNVVI
+65 KAIDSNVSNI
-79 HLGEGTFEGNGNVM
+79 HLSEGKFIGTGNNGLT
-93 ISINKAH
+93 IENK
-100 LSQGGSITIVG
+100 SITIIG
-111 AGADKTIIKG
+111 AGADKTIIDLNKTQFMDIK
-121 SSAYY
+121 STS
-126 AFNIYAD
+126 
-133 SVVTLRDL
+133 SVVLTNLT
-141 SIVDCKSVEGGAIC
+141 II
-155 NSGTLLVDNC
+155 
-165 IFRNNFAFNTGGA
+165 
-178 ISSIENGDC
+178 NGYT
-187 KIYNSVFINNSVI
+187 KY
-200 CNDEYE
+200 
-206 NANGGAVYSLKS
+206 
-218 DLLVDSCR
+218 
-226 FVGNFA
+226 
-232 KGNCLNAI
+232 
-240 SGGAIYSGTTAN
+240 GGAIY
-252 LNIYSSTFEDN
+252 
-263 VVTNNGGAVFSY
+263 NNGNLTIQNCNFK
-275 SYVGIYD
+275 
-282 STFLRNKGTGTYSTG
+282 N
-297 GSIYI
+297 
-302 NGNSNKYSVLN
+302 NSATL
-313 RNIFKDTSV
+313 
-322 ARQGG
+322 
-327 ALYLSYV
+327 
-334 NVTNCIFENASTTD
+334 FENASTTA
-348 TGSSNGGGAI
+348 TGSSYGGGAI

-373 VSKSGNGNYIFA
+373 VAKSGNGNYIFA

-398 KTADVTSSTF
+398 KTADITSSTF

-445 ITGTFSKLLDDG
+445 INGTFSKLLDDG
-457 KYIVTV
+457 KYTVTV
-463 SGPLNNNAIVKTTTA
+463 SGPLNDNAVVKKATA

-493 NGDDDNNDGSK
+493 DGDDVNNDGSK

-557 GKTIIDGNDKDYA
+557 GKTIIDGNGKDYA

-584 IFTNLYSKK
+584 IFTNLYNKK
-593 YAGLIKGGS
+593 YAGLIEGGS

-618 AKTLI
+618 AKYLI
-623 QINGKVNDV
+623 ETNGEINNV
-632 IMRENVVSSSFITNV
+632 IMRDNNIASSFISGAV
-647 ISINNLLFEN
+647 SIDNLLFEN

-662 HISAEKGI
+662 QISSIEKGI
-670 YNSTFVNNKITVK
+670 YNSTFINNKITAK
-683 SSTDYGIIYVSR
+683 STNDYGIISVSD

-708 TVKGLY
+708 TVKGFS
-714 INRGSANFTSI
+714 ISRGCANFTSI
-725 NDTFVNNDGVSG
+725 NDTFINNAGVTG

-744 TFINAK
+744 TFIHAK
-750 FINNKATK
+750 FINNTATK
-758 GGAIYHDYGVLT
+758 GGAIYHDSNVLT

-784 DDIYGYIAPNGL
+784 DDIYGFIATNGM
-796 TGGSCLN
+796 TGGLCLN
-803 MSNTLTLVSTSSSNV
+803 MSNTLTLVSTNSSSI

-843 GVYKGSAPLVNGVAT
+843 GVYKGSAPLVNSVAT

-870 SASGDYINKTTVVKG
+870 SASGDYINKTTVVNG

-1003 TTTYPTQGGGKTVDV
+1003 TTTYPTQGGGKTADV

-1108 ISSSSIPRYNV
+1108 SSTSFSPRYNV

-1131 NYKGTKTV
+1131 NYNGTKTV
-1139 GSALYLEGTNATV
+1139 GSALYLSGTNTTV
-1152 INSKFINLKDISA
+1152 INSKFTNLKDISA

-1196 GATNDYRPIFWLI
+1196 GQTNDYRPIFWLI

-1225 YQDAWWVVNNTKFIN
+1225 YRDAWWVVNNTKFIN

-1245 LFRGSVSSTHK
+1245 LFRGSISSTHK

-1269 IINSLFLNNEKGV
+1269 IINSLFLNNERGV
-1282 HFIGGNVTG
+1282 QFIGGNVTG

-1297 VVTASGRAYI
+1297 EVTASGTAYI

-1325 PTISC
+1325 PSISC
-1330 DTWLVQA
+1330 GSWIVPVLVG
-1337 LVTDNASGPVQTIK
+1337 DNASGPVQVIR
-1351 LVYLAFNG
+1351 LVYMAFNG

-1626 AVLTDYKG
+1626 AVLTDYKS

-1740 TRTTDAN
+1740 TRTTDAY

-1772 QKGVTITV
+1772 QKGFNITV

-1874 KYMDGSNF
+1874 KYLDGSNF
-1882 TAQTLDS
+1882 TAQVLD
-1889 QGKALANQNVS
+1889 GKGTPLANQTVS

>member
-1 MRKRLLI
+1 MRNKLAILILLI
-8 VFSVLLFLLCLSVV
+8 LFIVSISCV
-22 SATDENTNSSI
+22 SAE
-33 VAQDYDGNEF
+33 
-43 YVDLGGDD
+43 D
-51 SNSGQLNSPFNSIN
+51 SNSVSVLSGSNSDVYVSPTGNDNNVGDVNNPFATIN
-65 KAVEVSKSNDNVVI
+65 KAIDSNVSNI
-79 HLGEGTFEGNGNVM
+79 HLSEGKFIGDGNNGLT
-93 ISINKAH
+93 IENK
-100 LSQGGSITIVG
+100 SITIIG
-111 AGADKTIIKG
+111 AGADKTIIDLNKTQFMDIK
-121 SSAYY
+121 STS
-126 AFNIYAD
+126 
-133 SVVTLRDL
+133 SVVLTNLT
-141 SIVDCKSVEGGAIC
+141 IINGYTKYGGAIYNNGNLTIQNC
-155 NSGTLLVDNC
+155 N
-165 IFRNNFAFNTGGA
+165 F
-178 ISSIENGDC
+178 
-187 KIYNSVFINNSVI
+187 KNNS
-200 CNDEYE
+200 
-206 NANGGAVYSLKS
+206 AT
-218 DLLVDSCR
+218 
-226 FVGNFA
+226 
-232 KGNCLNAI
+232 
-240 SGGAIYSGTTAN
+240 SGGAIYSGTSAN
-252 LNIYSSTFEDN
+252 LDIYYSTFEDN
-263 VVTNNGGAVFSY
+263 VVTDRGGAIFSY

-282 STFLRNKGTGTYSTG
+282 STFIRNKGTGTSSTG

-327 ALYLSYV
+327 AIYLSYG
-334 NVTNCIFENASTTD
+334 NVTNCIFENASTTA
-348 TGSSNGGGAI
+348 TGSSYGGGAI

-373 VSKSGNGNYIFA
+373 VAKSGNGNYIFA

-398 KTADVTSSTF
+398 KTADITSSTF

-445 ITGTFSKLLDDG
+445 INGTFSKLLDDG
-457 KYIVTV
+457 KYTVTV
-463 SGPLNNNAIVKTTTA
+463 SGPLNDNAVVKKATA

-493 NGDDDNNDGSK
+493 DGDDVNNDGSK

-557 GKTIIDGNDKDYA
+557 GKTIIDGNGKDYA

-584 IFTNLYSKK
+584 IFTNLYNKK
-593 YAGLIKGGS
+593 YAGLIEGGS

-618 AKTLI
+618 AKYLI
-623 QINGKVNDV
+623 ETNGEINNV
-632 IMRENVVSSSFITNV
+632 IMRDNNIASSFISGAV
-647 ISINNLLFEN
+647 SIDNLLFEN

-662 HISAEKGI
+662 QISSIEKGI
-670 YNSTFVNNKITVK
+670 YNSTFINNKITAK
-683 SSTDYGIIYVSR
+683 STNDYGIISVSD

-708 TVKGLY
+708 TVKGFS
-714 INRGSANFTSI
+714 ISRACANFTSI
-725 NDTFVNNDGVSG
+725 NDTFINNAGVTG

-744 TFINAK
+744 TFIHAK
-750 FINNKATK
+750 FINNTATK
-758 GGAIYHDYGVLT
+758 GGAIYHDSNVLT

-784 DDIYGYIAPNGL
+784 DDIYGFIATNGMTRGL
-796 TGGSCLN
+796 CLN
-803 MSNTLTLVSTSSSNV
+803 MSNTLTLVSTNSSSI

-843 GVYKGSAPLVNGVAT
+843 GVYKGSAPLVNSVAT

-870 SASGDYINKTTVVKG
+870 SASGDYINKTTVVNG

-936 TIHIIGTLKGEGN
+936 IIHIIGTLKGEGN

-1003 TTTYPTQGGGKTVDV
+1003 TTKYPSQGGGATVDV

-1023 DGYYLSVDDCVFRNT
+1023 DGYYLNVDDCVFRNT

-1131 NYKGTKTV
+1131 NYNGTKTV
-1139 GSALYLEGTNATV
+1139 GSALYLEGTNTTV

-1196 GATNDYRPIFWLI
+1196 GQTNDYRPIFWLI

-1218 FACPDMR
+1218 FACPDIR

-1245 LFRGSVSSTHK
+1245 LFRGSISSTHK
-1256 DDSLPDGVNNIIT
+1256 DDPLPDGVNNIIT

-1282 HFIGGNVTG
+1282 RFIGGNVTG

-1297 VVTASGRAYI
+1297 VVTAGGSYG

-1325 PTISC
+1325 PSISC
-1330 DTWLVQA
+1330 GSWIVPA

-1370 PIFDVNANLTVS
+1370 PILDVNATFSVS
-1382 NGVINPNKGIFN
+1382 GGIINPGAGIF
-1394 TDGLTANY
+1394 TRDGLTANY
-1402 TYNGVGNQTVT
+1402 TYNGVGNQVVT

-1626 AVLTDYKG
+1626 AVLTDYKS

-1740 TRTTDAN
+1740 TRTTDAY

-1772 QKGVTITV
+1772 QKGVNITV

-1889 QGKALANQNVS
+1889 QGTPLANQTVL

-1911 TNEDGIASLRIRLMS
+1911 TNEDGIASLRIRLMA

>member
-1 MRKRLLI
+1 MRNKLAILTLLVLFI
-8 VFSVLLFLLCLSVV
+8 VSISCVSAEDNSSVSVLSGSNSDVYV
-22 SATDENTNSSI
+22 SPTGNDNNVGDVNNPFATISKAI
-33 VAQDYDGNEF
+33 
-43 YVDLGGDD
+43 D
-51 SNSGQLNSPFNSIN
+51 SN
-65 KAVEVSKSNDNVVI
+65 VSNI
-79 HLGEGTFEGNGNVM
+79 HLSEGKFIGAGNNGLT
-93 ISINKAH
+93 IENKT
-100 LSQGGSITIVG
+100 ITIIG
-111 AGADKTIIKG
+111 AGVDKTIIDLNGTQFMDIK
-121 SSAYY
+121 STS
-126 AFNIYAD
+126 
-133 SVVTLRDL
+133 SVVLTNLT
-141 SIVDCKSVEGGAIC
+141 II
-155 NSGTLLVDNC
+155 
-165 IFRNNFAFNTGGA
+165 
-178 ISSIENGDC
+178 NGYG
-187 KIYNSVFINNSVI
+187 KY
-200 CNDEYE
+200 
-206 NANGGAVYSLKS
+206 
-218 DLLVDSCR
+218 
-226 FVGNFA
+226 
-232 KGNCLNAI
+232 
-240 SGGAIYSGTTAN
+240 GGAIYGSGNLTIQNCNFKNNSATAGGAIYFGTTAN

-263 VVTNNGGAVFSY
+263 VVTDSGGAVFSY

-282 STFLRNKGTGTYSTG
+282 STFIRNKGTGTYSTG

-327 ALYLSYV
+327 AIHLSYG
-334 NVTNCIFENASTTD
+334 NVTNCIFENASTTA

-358 YGSSFNLKNN
+358 YGSDFNLKNN

-373 VSKSGNGNYIFA
+373 VAKSGNGNYIFA
-385 SSGFN
+385 FSGFN

-398 KTADVTSSTF
+398 KTIDITSSTF
-408 TLNATAT
+408 SLNATAT

-421 IHGGSY
+421 IHGGFY
-427 TFYLDDIRIGSA
+427 TFYLDDIKIGSA

-445 ITGTFSKLLDDG
+445 INGTFSKLLDDG

-524 VNIYLLEGTYSGTG
+524 VNIYLLEGTYLGTG
-538 NVNLELTKLLGYLN
+538 NVNLALTNLGYLN

-557 GKTIIDGNDKDYA
+557 GKTIIDGNGKDYA

-584 IFTNLYSKK
+584 IFTNLYSE

-670 YNSTFVNNKITVK
+670 YNSTFINNKITVK
-683 SSTDYGIIYVSR
+683 STTDYGIIYVSR
-695 ANFVSSNN
+695 ANFVSANN

-784 DDIYGYIAPNGL
+784 DDIYGYIAPNGI

-898 VYVSG
+898 VYVSES
-903 TGSDESGD
+903 GSDESGD

-1023 DGYYLSVDDCVFRNT
+1023 DGYLSVDDCVFRNT

-1062 SGGVYSATKA
+1062 RGGVCSATKA

-1086 LGVNKNGRTVY
+1086 LGVNNKGRTVY

-1108 ISSSSIPRYNV
+1108 SSTSFSPRYNV

-1131 NYKGTKTV
+1131 NYNGTKTV
-1139 GSALYLEGTNATV
+1139 GSALYLSGTNTTV
-1152 INSKFINLKDISA
+1152 INSKFTNLKDISA

-1170 SSGYK
+1170 DSGYK

-1196 GATNDYRPIFWLI
+1196 YQTNDYRPIFWLI

-1218 FACPDMR
+1218 FACPDIR
-1225 YQDAWWVVNNTKFIN
+1225 YRDAWWVVNNTKFIN
-1240 MTNQV
+1240 MNNQV
-1245 LFRGSVSSTHK
+1245 LFRGSISSTHK

-1269 IINSLFLNNEKGV
+1269 IINSLFLNNERGV
-1282 HFIGGNVTG
+1282 QFIGGNVTG

-1297 VVTASGRAYI
+1297 EVTASGTAYI

-1325 PTISC
+1325 PSISC
-1330 DTWLVQA
+1330 GSWIVPVLVG
-1337 LVTDNASGPVQTIK
+1337 DNASGPVQTIK

-1772 QKGVTITV
+1772 QKGFTITV

-1874 KYMDGSNF
+1874 KYLDGSNF
-1882 TAQTLDS
+1882 TAQVLD
-1889 QGKALANQNVS
+1889 GKGTPLANQTVS

>member
-1 MRKRLLI
+1 MRNKLAILILLI
-8 VFSVLLFLLCLSVV
+8 LFIVSISCV
-22 SATDENTNSSI
+22 SAE
-33 VAQDYDGNEF
+33 
-43 YVDLGGDD
+43 D
-51 SNSGQLNSPFNSIN
+51 SNSVSVLSGSNSDVYVSPTGNDNNVGDVNNPFATIN
-65 KAVEVSKSNDNVVI
+65 KAIDSNVSNI
-79 HLGEGTFEGNGNVM
+79 HLSEGKFIGTGNNGLT
-93 ISINKAH
+93 IENK
-100 LSQGGSITIVG
+100 SITIIG
-111 AGADKTIIKG
+111 AGADKTIIDLNKTQFMDIK
-121 SSAYY
+121 STS
-126 AFNIYAD
+126 
-133 SVVTLRDL
+133 SVVLTNLT
-141 SIVDCKSVEGGAIC
+141 IINGYTKYGGAIYNNGNLTIQNC
-155 NSGTLLVDNC
+155 N
-165 IFRNNFAFNTGGA
+165 F
-178 ISSIENGDC
+178 
-187 KIYNSVFINNSVI
+187 KNNS
-200 CNDEYE
+200 
-206 NANGGAVYSLKS
+206 AT
-218 DLLVDSCR
+218 
-226 FVGNFA
+226 
-232 KGNCLNAI
+232 
-240 SGGAIYSGTTAN
+240 SGGAIYSGTSAN
-252 LNIYSSTFEDN
+252 LDIYYSTFEDN
-263 VVTNNGGAVFSY
+263 VVTNRGGAIFSY

-282 STFLRNKGTGTYSTG
+282 STFIRNKGTGTSSTG

-327 ALYLSYV
+327 AIYLSYG
-334 NVTNCIFENASTTD
+334 NVTNCIFENASTTA
-348 TGSSNGGGAI
+348 TGSSYGGGAI

-373 VSKSGNGNYIFA
+373 VAKSGNGNYIFA

-398 KTADVTSSTF
+398 KTADITSSTF

-445 ITGTFSKLLDDG
+445 INGTFSKLLDDG
-457 KYIVTV
+457 KYTVTV
-463 SGPLNNNAIVKTTTA
+463 SGPLNDNAVVKKATA

-493 NGDDDNNDGSK
+493 DGDDVNNDGSK

-557 GKTIIDGNDKDYA
+557 GKTIIDGNGKDYA

-584 IFTNLYSKK
+584 IFTNLYNKK
-593 YAGLIKGGS
+593 YAGLIEGGS

-618 AKTLI
+618 AIYLI
-623 QINGKVNDV
+623 ETNGEINNV
-632 IMRENVVSSSFITNV
+632 IMRDNNIASSFISGAV
-647 ISINNLLFEN
+647 SIDNLLFEN

-662 HISAEKGI
+662 QISSIEKGI
-670 YNSTFVNNKITVK
+670 YNSTFINNKITAK
-683 SSTDYGIIYVSR
+683 STNDYGIISVSD

-708 TVKGLY
+708 TVKGFS
-714 INRGSANFTSI
+714 ISRGCANFTSI
-725 NDTFVNNDGVSG
+725 NDTFINNAGVTG

-744 TFINAK
+744 TFIHAK
-750 FINNKATK
+750 FINNTATK
-758 GGAIYHDYGVLT
+758 GGAIYHDSNVLT

-784 DDIYGYIAPNGL
+784 DDIYGFIATNGM
-796 TGGSCLN
+796 TGGLCLN
-803 MSNTLTLVSTSSSNV
+803 MSNTLTLVSTNSSSI

-843 GVYKGSAPLVNGVAT
+843 GVYKGSAPLVNSVAT

-870 SASGDYINKTTVVKG
+870 SASGDYINKTTVVNG

-936 TIHIIGTLKGEGN
+936 IIHIIGTLKGEGN

-1003 TTTYPTQGGGKTVDV
+1003 TTKYPSQGDGATVDV

-1023 DGYYLSVDDCVFRNT
+1023 DGYYLNVDDCVFRNT

-1131 NYKGTKTV
+1131 NYNGTKTV

-1196 GATNDYRPIFWLI
+1196 GQTNDYRPIFWLI

-1218 FACPDMR
+1218 FACPDIR

-1245 LFRGSVSSTHK
+1245 LFRGSISSTHK
-1256 DDSLPDGVNNIIT
+1256 DDPLPDGVNNIIT

-1282 HFIGGNVTG
+1282 RFIGGNVTG

-1297 VVTASGRAYI
+1297 VVTAGGSYG

-1325 PTISC
+1325 PSISC
-1330 DTWLVQA
+1330 GSWIVPA

-1370 PIFDVNANLTVS
+1370 PILDVNATFSVS
-1382 NGVINPNKGIFN
+1382 GGIINPGAGIF
-1394 TDGLTANY
+1394 TRDGLTANY

-1626 AVLTDYKG
+1626 AVLTDYLG
-1634 NPIANATVYFSI
+1634 NPIANATVYFTI
-1646 NGVTYVRTTDVNGSA
+1646 NGKTYAKSTDANGTA
-1661 SIGLNLGSGVYGA
+1661 SMGLNLASNVYKA
-1674 SVYYNGSDM
+1674 TVSYNGSDM
-1683 YDKVSK
+1683 YNAVSK

-1698 VLADDLVKMYKNA
+1698 IVADDLVKMYQNA
-1711 TKFSAKFT
+1711 TRFYAKFT
-1719 DSTGKALVN
+1719 DSTGKAIAN
-1728 SDVRFNINGVFY
+1728 KEIRFNINGVFY
-1740 TRTTDAN
+1740 TKKTDKD
-1747 GVASLAINLRP
+1747 GVADLGIMLRP
-1758 GDYILTAY
+1758 GSYILTAY
-1766 NPVNGE
+1766 NPVTGE
-1772 QKGVTITV
+1772 EKGFNIIV
-1780 KSLIVQNDLTKYYLN
+1780 KSLIMQNDLTKYYLN
-1795 ASRFQAT
+1795 ASRFEAT
-1802 IYNKDGSLAVNKN
+1802 VYNKDGSLAVNKE
-1815 VTFNINGVFYIRTT
+1815 VTFNINGVFYHKKT
-1829 DSNGVVSLA
+1829 DEKGVASLGIA
-1838 INLRPGDYII
+1838 LRPGNYTI
-1848 TTIFDGLDIGNKVT
+1848 TTMYDGLDIGNKVN
-1862 VLPTLVTKDLNM
+1862 VLPTLVTKDLSM
-1874 KYMDGSNF
+1874 KYLDGSNF
-1882 TAQTLDS
+1882 TALTLDG
-1889 QGKALANQNVS
+1889 QGKPLANQNVS
-1900 FNVNGVFYHRI
+1900 FNVNGVFYHKV
-1911 TNEDGIASLRIRLMS
+1911 TNKDGIASLGIRLMS
-1926 GEYIITSYWNNFQT
+1926 GEYIITSYWNDFQT

>member
-1 MRKRLLI
+1 MRNKLAILILLI
-8 VFSVLLFLLCLSVV
+8 LFIVSISCV
-22 SATDENTNSSI
+22 SAE
-33 VAQDYDGNEF
+33 
-43 YVDLGGDD
+43 D
-51 SNSGQLNSPFNSIN
+51 SNSVSVLSGSNSDVYVSPTGNDNNVGDVNNPFATIN
-65 KAVEVSKSNDNVVI
+65 KAIDSNVSNI
-79 HLGEGTFEGNGNVM
+79 HLSEGKFIGTGNNGLT
-93 ISINKAH
+93 IENK
-100 LSQGGSITIVG
+100 SITIIG
-111 AGADKTIIKG
+111 AGADKTIIDLNKTQFMDIK
-121 SSAYY
+121 STS
-126 AFNIYAD
+126 
-133 SVVTLRDL
+133 SVVLTNLT
-141 SIVDCKSVEGGAIC
+141 IINGYTKYGGAIYNNGNLTIQNC
-155 NSGTLLVDNC
+155 N
-165 IFRNNFAFNTGGA
+165 F
-178 ISSIENGDC
+178 
-187 KIYNSVFINNSVI
+187 KNNS
-200 CNDEYE
+200 
-206 NANGGAVYSLKS
+206 AT
-218 DLLVDSCR
+218 
-226 FVGNFA
+226 
-232 KGNCLNAI
+232 
-240 SGGAIYSGTTAN
+240 SGGAIYSGTSAN
-252 LNIYSSTFEDN
+252 LDIYYSTFEDN
-263 VVTNNGGAVFSY
+263 VVTDRGGAIFSY

-282 STFLRNKGTGTYSTG
+282 STFIRNKGTGTSSTG

-327 ALYLSYV
+327 AIYLSYG
-334 NVTNCIFENASTTD
+334 NVTNCIFENASTTA
-348 TGSSNGGGAI
+348 TGSSYGGGAI

-373 VSKSGNGNYIFA
+373 VAKSGNGNYIFA

-398 KTADVTSSTF
+398 KTADITSSTF

-445 ITGTFSKLLDDG
+445 INGTFSKLLDDG
-457 KYIVTV
+457 KYTVTV
-463 SGPLNNNAIVKTTTA
+463 SGPLNDNAVVKKATA

-493 NGDDDNNDGSK
+493 DGDDVNNDGSK

-557 GKTIIDGNDKDYA
+557 GKTIIDGNGKDYA

-584 IFTNLYSKK
+584 IFTNLYNKK
-593 YAGLIKGGS
+593 YAGLIEGGS

-618 AKTLI
+618 AKYLI
-623 QINGKVNDV
+623 ETNGEINNV
-632 IMRENVVSSSFITNV
+632 IMRDNNIASSFISGAV
-647 ISINNLLFEN
+647 SIDNLLFEN

-662 HISAEKGI
+662 QISSIEKGI
-670 YNSTFVNNKITVK
+670 YNSTFINNKITAK
-683 SSTDYGIIYVSR
+683 STNDYGIISVSD

-708 TVKGLY
+708 TVKGFS
-714 INRGSANFTSI
+714 ISRGCANFTSI
-725 NDTFVNNDGVSG
+725 NDTFINNAGVTG

-744 TFINAK
+744 TFIHAK
-750 FINNKATK
+750 FINNTATK
-758 GGAIYHDYGVLT
+758 GGAIYHDSNVLT

-784 DDIYGYIAPNGL
+784 DDIYGFIATNGM
-796 TGGSCLN
+796 TGGLCLN
-803 MSNTLTLVSTSSSNV
+803 MSNTLTLVSTNSSSI

-843 GVYKGSAPLVNGVAT
+843 GVYKGSAPLVNSVAT

-870 SASGDYINKTTVVKG
+870 SASGDYINKTTVVNG

-1003 TTTYPTQGGGKTVDV
+1003 TTTYPTQGGGKTADV

-1108 ISSSSIPRYNV
+1108 SSTSFSPRYNV

-1131 NYKGTKTV
+1131 NYNGTKTV
-1139 GSALYLEGTNATV
+1139 GSALYLSGTNTTV
-1152 INSKFINLKDISA
+1152 INSKFTNLKDISA

-1196 GATNDYRPIFWLI
+1196 GQTNDYRPIFWLI

-1225 YQDAWWVVNNTKFIN
+1225 YRDAWWVVNNTKFIN

-1245 LFRGSVSSTHK
+1245 LFRGSISSTHK

-1269 IINSLFLNNEKGV
+1269 IINSLFLNNERGV
-1282 HFIGGNVTG
+1282 QFIGGNVTG

-1297 VVTASGRAYI
+1297 EVTASGTAYI

-1325 PTISC
+1325 PSISC
-1330 DTWLVQA
+1330 GSWIVPVLVG
-1337 LVTDNASGPVQTIK
+1337 DNASGPVQVIR
-1351 LVYLAFNG
+1351 LVYMAFNG

-1626 AVLTDYKG
+1626 AVLTDYKS

-1829 DSNGVVSLA
+1829 DANGVVSLA

-1874 KYMDGSNF
+1874 KYLDGSNF
-1882 TAQTLDS
+1882 TAQVLD
-1889 QGKALANQNVS
+1889 GKGTPLANQTVS

>member
-1 MRKRLLI
+1 MRNKLAILILLI
-8 VFSVLLFLLCLSVV
+8 LFIVSISCV
-22 SATDENTNSSI
+22 SAE
-33 VAQDYDGNEF
+33 
-43 YVDLGGDD
+43 D
-51 SNSGQLNSPFNSIN
+51 SNSVSVLSGSNSDVYVSPTGNDNNVGDVNNPFATIN
-65 KAVEVSKSNDNVVI
+65 KAIDSNVSNI
-79 HLGEGTFEGNGNVM
+79 HLSEGKFIGTGNNGLT
-93 ISINKAH
+93 IENK
-100 LSQGGSITIVG
+100 SITIIG
-111 AGADKTIIKG
+111 AGADKTIIDLNKTQFMDIK
-121 SSAYY
+121 STS
-126 AFNIYAD
+126 
-133 SVVTLRDL
+133 SVVLTNLT
-141 SIVDCKSVEGGAIC
+141 IINGYTKYGGAIYNNGNLTIQNC
-155 NSGTLLVDNC
+155 N
-165 IFRNNFAFNTGGA
+165 F
-178 ISSIENGDC
+178 
-187 KIYNSVFINNSVI
+187 KNNS
-200 CNDEYE
+200 
-206 NANGGAVYSLKS
+206 AT
-218 DLLVDSCR
+218 
-226 FVGNFA
+226 
-232 KGNCLNAI
+232 
-240 SGGAIYSGTTAN
+240 SGGAIYSGTSAN
-252 LNIYSSTFEDN
+252 LDIYYSTFEDN
-263 VVTNNGGAVFSY
+263 VVTDRGGAIFSY

-282 STFLRNKGTGTYSTG
+282 STFIRNKGTGTSSTG

-327 ALYLSYV
+327 AIYLSYG
-334 NVTNCIFENASTTD
+334 NVTNCIFENASTTA
-348 TGSSNGGGAI
+348 TGSSYGGGAI

-373 VSKSGNGNYIFA
+373 VAKSGNGNYIFA

-398 KTADVTSSTF
+398 KTADITSSTF

-445 ITGTFSKLLDDG
+445 INGTFSKLLDDG
-457 KYIVTV
+457 KYTVTV
-463 SGPLNNNAIVKTTTA
+463 SGPLNDNAVVKKATA

-493 NGDDDNNDGSK
+493 DGDDVNNDGSK

-557 GKTIIDGNDKDYA
+557 GKTIIDGNGKDYA

-584 IFTNLYSKK
+584 IFTNLYNKK
-593 YAGLIKGGS
+593 YAGLIEGGS

-618 AKTLI
+618 AKYLI
-623 QINGKVNDV
+623 ETNGEINNV
-632 IMRENVVSSSFITNV
+632 IMRDNNIASSFISGAV
-647 ISINNLLFEN
+647 SIDNLLFEN

-662 HISAEKGI
+662 QISSIEKGI
-670 YNSTFVNNKITVK
+670 YNSTFINNKITAK
-683 SSTDYGIIYVSR
+683 STNDYGIISVSD

-708 TVKGLY
+708 TVKGFS
-714 INRGSANFTSI
+714 ISRGCANFTSI
-725 NDTFVNNDGVSG
+725 NDTFINNAGVTG

-744 TFINAK
+744 TFIHAK
-750 FINNKATK
+750 FINNTATK
-758 GGAIYHDYGVLT
+758 GGAIYHDSNVLT

-784 DDIYGYIAPNGL
+784 DDIYGFIATNGM
-796 TGGSCLN
+796 TGGLCLN
-803 MSNTLTLVSTSSSNV
+803 MSNTLTLVSTNSSSI

-843 GVYKGSAPLVNGVAT
+843 GVYKGSAPLVNSVAT

-870 SASGDYINKTTVVKG
+870 SASGDYINKTTVVNG

-936 TIHIIGTLKGEGN
+936 IIHIIGTLKGEGN

-1003 TTTYPTQGGGKTVDV
+1003 TTKYPSQGGGATVDV

-1023 DGYYLSVDDCVFRNT
+1023 DGYYLNVDDCVFRNT

-1097 LTGLIAVSDIF
+1097 LTGLIAVSNIF

-1131 NYKGTKTV
+1131 NYNGTKTV

-1196 GATNDYRPIFWLI
+1196 GQTNDYRPIFWLI

-1218 FACPDMR
+1218 FACPDIR

-1245 LFRGSVSSTHK
+1245 LFRGSVSFSHK
-1256 DDSLPDGVNNIIT
+1256 DDPLPDGVNNIIT

-1282 HFIGGNVTG
+1282 RFIGGNVTG

-1297 VVTASGRAYI
+1297 VVTAGGSYG

-1325 PTISC
+1325 PSISC
-1330 DTWLVQA
+1330 GSWIVPA

-1370 PIFDVNANLTVS
+1370 PILDVNATFSVS
-1382 NGVINPNKGIFN
+1382 GGIINPGAGIF
-1394 TDGLTANY
+1394 TRDGLTANY

-1413 ATLSDGNILKLNVTF
+1413 ATLSDENILKLNVTF

-1554 FVTIGGVTYNATVLG
+1554 FVTIGGVTYNATVSG

-1626 AVLTDYKG
+1626 AVLTDYLG
-1634 NPIANATVYFSI
+1634 NPIANAIVYFTI
-1646 NGVTYVRTTDVNGSA
+1646 NGKTYNKTTDVNGTA
-1661 SIGLNLGSGVYGA
+1661 SMGLNLASNVYKA
-1674 SVYYNGSDM
+1674 TVSYNGSDK
-1683 YDKVSK
+1683 YNAVSK

-1698 VLADDLVKMYKNA
+1698 IVADDLVKMYQNA
-1711 TKFSAKFT
+1711 TRFYAKFT
-1719 DSTGKALVN
+1719 DSTGKAIAN
-1728 SDVRFNINGVFY
+1728 KEIRFNINGVFY
-1740 TRTTDAN
+1740 TKKTDKD
-1747 GVASLAINLRP
+1747 GVADLGIMLRP
-1758 GDYILTAY
+1758 GSYILTAY
-1766 NPVNGE
+1766 NPVTGE
-1772 QKGVTITV
+1772 EKGFNITV
-1780 KSLIVQNDLTKYYLN
+1780 KSLIMQNDLTKYYLN
-1795 ASRFQAT
+1795 ASRFEAT
-1802 IYNKDGSLAVNKN
+1802 VYNKDGSLAVNKE
-1815 VTFNINGVFYIRTT
+1815 VTFNINGVFYTKTT
-1829 DSNGVVSLA
+1829 DKNGVASLGIA
-1838 INLRPGDYII
+1838 LRPGNYTI
-1848 TTIFDGLDIGNKVT
+1848 TTMYDGLDIGNRVS

-1874 KYMDGSNF
+1874 KHLDGSNF
-1882 TAQTLDS
+1882 TALTLDG
-1889 QGKALANQNVS
+1889 QGKPLANQNVS
-1900 FNVNGVFYHRI
+1900 FNVNGVFYHKV
-1911 TNEDGIASLRIRLMS
+1911 TNKDGIASLGIRLMS
-1926 GEYIITSYWNNFQT
+1926 GEYIITSYWNDFQT

>member
-1 MRKRLLI
+1 MRNKLAILILLI
-8 VFSVLLFLLCLSVV
+8 LFIVSISCV
-22 SATDENTNSSI
+22 SAE
-33 VAQDYDGNEF
+33 
-43 YVDLGGDD
+43 D
-51 SNSGQLNSPFNSIN
+51 SNSVSVLSGSNSDVYVSPTGNDNNVGDVNNPFATIN
-65 KAVEVSKSNDNVVI
+65 KAIDSNVSNI
-79 HLGEGTFEGNGNVM
+79 HLSEGKFIGTGNNGLT
-93 ISINKAH
+93 IENK
-100 LSQGGSITIVG
+100 SITIIG
-111 AGADKTIIKG
+111 AGADKTIIDLNKTQFMDIK
-121 SSAYY
+121 STS
-126 AFNIYAD
+126 
-133 SVVTLRDL
+133 SVVLTNLT
-141 SIVDCKSVEGGAIC
+141 IINGYTKYGGAIYNNGNLTIQNC
-155 NSGTLLVDNC
+155 N
-165 IFRNNFAFNTGGA
+165 F
-178 ISSIENGDC
+178 
-187 KIYNSVFINNSVI
+187 KNNS
-200 CNDEYE
+200 
-206 NANGGAVYSLKS
+206 AT
-218 DLLVDSCR
+218 
-226 FVGNFA
+226 
-232 KGNCLNAI
+232 
-240 SGGAIYSGTTAN
+240 SGGAIYNNGN
-252 LNIYSSTFEDN
+252 LDIYYSTFEDN
-263 VVTNNGGAVFSY
+263 VVTDRGGAVLSY

-282 STFLRNKGTGTYSTG
+282 STFIRNKGTGTSSTG

-322 ARQGG
+322 VRQGG

-373 VSKSGNGNYIFA
+373 VAKSGNGNYIFA
-385 SSGFN
+385 SYDFN

-398 KTADVTSSTF
+398 KTADITSSTF

-445 ITGTFSKLLDDG
+445 INGTFSKLLDDG
-457 KYIVTV
+457 KYTVTV
-463 SGPLNNNAIVKTTTA
+463 SGPLNDNAVVKKATA

-493 NGDDDNNDGSK
+493 DGDDVNNDGSK

-557 GKTIIDGNDKDYA
+557 GKTIIDGNGKDYA

-584 IFTNLYSKK
+584 IFTNLYNKK
-593 YAGLIKGGS
+593 YAGLIEGGS

-618 AKTLI
+618 AKYLI
-623 QINGKVNDV
+623 ETNGEINNV
-632 IMRENVVSSSFITNV
+632 IMRDNNIASSFISGAV
-647 ISINNLLFEN
+647 SIDNLLFEN

-662 HISAEKGI
+662 QISSIEKGI
-670 YNSTFVNNKITVK
+670 YNSTFINNKITAK
-683 SSTDYGIIYVSR
+683 STNDYGIISVSD

-708 TVKGLY
+708 TVKGFS
-714 INRGSANFTSI
+714 ISRGCANFTSI
-725 NDTFVNNDGVSG
+725 NDTFINNAGVTG

-744 TFINAK
+744 TFIHAK
-750 FINNKATK
+750 FINNTATK
-758 GGAIYHDYGVLT
+758 GGAIYHDSNVLT

-784 DDIYGYIAPNGL
+784 DDIYGFIATNGM
-796 TGGSCLN
+796 TGGLCLN
-803 MSNTLTLVSTSSSNV
+803 MSNTLTLVSTNSSSI

-843 GVYKGSAPLVNGVAT
+843 GVYKGSAPLVNSVAT

-870 SASGDYINKTTVVKG
+870 SASGDYINKTTVVNG

-936 TIHIIGTLKGEGN
+936 IIHIIGTLKGEGN

-1003 TTTYPTQGGGKTVDV
+1003 TTKYPSQGGGATVDV

-1023 DGYYLSVDDCVFRNT
+1023 DGYYLNVDDCVFRNT

-1131 NYKGTKTV
+1131 NYNGTKTV

-1196 GATNDYRPIFWLI
+1196 GQTNDYRPIFWLI

-1218 FACPDMR
+1218 FACPDIR

-1245 LFRGSVSSTHK
+1245 LFRGSISSTHK
-1256 DDSLPDGVNNIIT
+1256 DDPLPDGVNNIIT

-1282 HFIGGNVTG
+1282 RFIGGNVTG

-1297 VVTASGRAYI
+1297 VVTAGGSYG

-1325 PTISC
+1325 PSISC
-1330 DTWLVQA
+1330 GSWIVPA

-1370 PIFDVNANLTVS
+1370 PILDVNATFSVS
-1382 NGVINPNKGIFN
+1382 GGIINPGAGIF
-1394 TDGLTANY
+1394 TRDGLTANY

-1413 ATLSDGNILKLNVTF
+1413 ATLSGGNILKLNVTF

-1626 AVLTDYKG
+1626 AVLTDYLG
-1634 NPIANATVYFSI
+1634 NPIANATVYFTI
-1646 NGVTYVRTTDVNGSA
+1646 NGQTYAKTTDANGTA
-1661 SIGLNLGSGVYGA
+1661 SMGLNLVSNIYNATV
-1674 SVYYNGSDM
+1674 SYNGSDM
-1683 YDKVSK
+1683 YNAVSK

-1698 VLADDLVKMYKNA
+1698 IISKDLVKMYQNA
-1711 TKFSAKFT
+1711 TRFYAKFT
-1719 DSTGKALVN
+1719 DSTGKAIAN
-1728 SDVRFNINGVFY
+1728 KEIRFNINGVFY
-1740 TRTTDAN
+1740 TKKTDKD
-1747 GVASLAINLRP
+1747 GVADLGIMLRP
-1758 GDYILTAY
+1758 GSYILTAY
-1766 NPVNGE
+1766 NPVTGE
-1772 QKGVTITV
+1772 EKGFNIIV
-1780 KSLIVQNDLTKYYLN
+1780 KSLIMQNDLTKYYLN
-1795 ASRFQAT
+1795 ASRFEAT
-1802 IYNKDGSLAVNKN
+1802 VYNKDGSLAVNKE
-1815 VTFNINGVFYIRTT
+1815 VTFNINGVFYHKKT
-1829 DSNGVVSLA
+1829 DEKGVASLGIA
-1838 INLRPGDYII
+1838 LRPGNYTI
-1848 TTIFDGLDIGNKVT
+1848 TTMYDGLDIGNRVS

-1874 KYMDGSNF
+1874 KHLDGSNF
-1882 TAQTLDS
+1882 TALTLDG
-1889 QGKALANQNVS
+1889 QGKPLANQNVS
-1900 FNVNGVFYHRI
+1900 FNVNGVFYHKV
-1911 TNEDGIASLRIRLMS
+1911 TNKEGIASLGIRLMS
-1926 GEYIITSYWNNFQT
+1926 GEYIITSYWNDFQT

>member
-1 MRKRLLI
+1 MRNKLAILILLI
-8 VFSVLLFLLCLSVV
+8 LFIVSISCV
-22 SATDENTNSSI
+22 SAE
-33 VAQDYDGNEF
+33 
-43 YVDLGGDD
+43 D
-51 SNSGQLNSPFNSIN
+51 SNSVSVLSGSNSDVYVSPTGNDNNVGDVNNPFATIN
-65 KAVEVSKSNDNVVI
+65 KAIDSNVSNI
-79 HLGEGTFEGNGNVM
+79 HLSEGKFIGTGNNGLT
-93 ISINKAH
+93 IENK
-100 LSQGGSITIVG
+100 SITIIG
-111 AGADKTIIKG
+111 AGADKTIIDLNKTQFMDIK
-121 SSAYY
+121 STS
-126 AFNIYAD
+126 
-133 SVVTLRDL
+133 SVVLTNLT
-141 SIVDCKSVEGGAIC
+141 IINGYTKYGGAIYNNGNLTIQNC
-155 NSGTLLVDNC
+155 N
-165 IFRNNFAFNTGGA
+165 F
-178 ISSIENGDC
+178 
-187 KIYNSVFINNSVI
+187 KNNS
-200 CNDEYE
+200 
-206 NANGGAVYSLKS
+206 AT
-218 DLLVDSCR
+218 
-226 FVGNFA
+226 
-232 KGNCLNAI
+232 

-427 TFYLDDIRIGSA
+427 TFYLDDIIIGSA

-1245 LFRGSVSSTHK
+1245 LFRGSVSSPHK
-1256 DDSLPDGVNNIIT
+1256 DDPLPDGVNNIIT

-1282 HFIGGNVTG
+1282 RFIGGNVTG

-1297 VVTASGRAYI
+1297 VVTAGGSYG

-1325 PTISC
+1325 PSISC
-1330 DTWLVQA
+1330 GSWIVPA

-1370 PIFDVNANLTVS
+1370 PILDVNATFSVS
-1382 NGVINPNKGIFN
+1382 GGIINPGAGIF
-1394 TDGLTANY
+1394 TRDGLTANY
-1402 TYNGVGNQTVT
+1402 TYNGVGNQVVT

-1554 FVTIGGVTYNATVLG
+1554 FVTIGGVTYNATVSG

-1626 AVLTDYKG
+1626 AVLTDYLG
-1634 NPIANATVYFSI
+1634 NPIANAIVYFTI
-1646 NGVTYVRTTDVNGSA
+1646 NGQTYNKTTDVNGTA
-1661 SIGLNLGSGVYGA
+1661 SMGLNLASNVYKA
-1674 SVYYNGSDM
+1674 TVSYNGSDM
-1683 YDKVSK
+1683 YNAVSK

-1698 VLADDLVKMYKNA
+1698 IVADDLVKMYQNA
-1711 TKFSAKFT
+1711 TRFYAKFT
-1719 DSTGKALVN
+1719 DSTGKAIAN
-1728 SDVRFNINGVFY
+1728 KEIRFNINGVFY
-1740 TRTTDAN
+1740 TKKTDKD
-1747 GVASLAINLRP
+1747 GVADLGIMLRP
-1758 GDYILTAY
+1758 GSYILTAY
-1766 NPVNGE
+1766 NPVTGE
-1772 QKGVTITV
+1772 EKGFNITV
-1780 KSLIVQNDLTKYYLN
+1780 KSLIMQNDLTKYYLN
-1795 ASRFQAT
+1795 ASRFEAT
-1802 IYNKDGSLAVNKN
+1802 VYNKDGSLAVNKN
-1815 VTFNINGVFYIRTT
+1815 VTFNINGVFYHKKT
-1829 DSNGVVSLA
+1829 DENGVASLGIA
-1838 INLRPGDYII
+1838 LRPGEYTI
-1848 TTIFDGLDIGNKVT
+1848 TTMYDGLDIGNRVS

-1874 KYMDGSNF
+1874 KHLDGSNF
-1882 TAQTLDS
+1882 TALTLDG
-1889 QGKALANQNVS
+1889 QGKPLANQNVS
-1900 FNVNGVFYHRI
+1900 FNVNGVFYHKV
-1911 TNEDGIASLRIRLMS
+1911 TNKDGIASLGIRLMS
-1926 GEYIITSYWNNFQT
+1926 GEYIITSYWNDFQT

>member
-1 MRKRLLI
+1 MRNKLAILTLLI
-8 VFSVLLFLLCLSVV
+8 LFIVSISCVSAEDNSSVSVLS
-22 SATDENTNSSI
+22 
-33 VAQDYDGNEF
+33 G
-43 YVDLGGDD
+43 
-51 SNSGQLNSPFNSIN
+51 SNSDVYVSPTGNDNNVGDVNNPFATIN
-65 KAVEVSKSNDNVVI
+65 KAIDSNVSNI
-79 HLGEGTFEGNGNVM
+79 HLSEGKFIGTGNNGLT
-93 ISINKAH
+93 IENKT
-100 LSQGGSITIVG
+100 ITIIG
-111 AGADKTIIKG
+111 AGVDKTIIDLNGTQFMDIK
-121 SSAYY
+121 STS
-126 AFNIYAD
+126 
-133 SVVTLRDL
+133 SVVLTNLTIINGYD
-141 SIVDCKSVEGGAIC
+141 KYGGAID
-155 NSGTLLVDNC
+155 NSGNLTIQNC
-165 IFRNNFAFNTGGA
+165 NF
-178 ISSIENGDC
+178 
-187 KIYNSVFINNSVI
+187 KNNS
-200 CNDEYE
+200 
-206 NANGGAVYSLKS
+206 AN
-218 DLLVDSCR
+218 
-226 FVGNFA
+226 
-232 KGNCLNAI
+232 
-240 SGGAIYSGTTAN
+240 SGGAIYNSGN
-252 LNIYSSTFEDN
+252 LEVRGSTFEDN
-263 VVTNNGGAVFSY
+263 IITINGGAICSY

-282 STFLRNKGTGTYSTG
+282 STFIRNRGTGTSSNG

-302 NGNSNKYSVLN
+302 SGKSDKYSVLN
-313 RNIFKDTSV
+313 RNIFKDTFV
-322 ARQGG
+322 VQKGG

-334 NVTNCIFENASTTD
+334 NVTNCIFENASTTA

-373 VSKSGNGNYIFA
+373 VAKSGNGNYIFA
-385 SSGFN
+385 SYDFN

-398 KTADVTSSTF
+398 KTVDITSSTF
-408 TLNATAT
+408 TLNATVT

-427 TFYLDDIRIGSA
+427 TFKLNDIAIGSA
-439 SSVNGF
+439 KSVNGF
-445 ITGTFSKLLDDG
+445 IAGTFSKLLDDG
-457 KYIVTV
+457 KYTVTV
-463 SGPLNNNAIVKTTTA
+463 SGPLNDNAVVKKATA

-493 NGDDDNNDGSK
+493 DGDDVNNDGSK

-557 GKTIIDGNDKDYA
+557 GKTIIDGNGKDYA

-593 YAGLIKGGS
+593 YAGLIEGGS

-618 AKTLI
+618 AKYLI
-623 QINGKVNDV
+623 ETNGEINNV
-632 IMRENVVSSSFITNV
+632 IMRDNNIASSFISGAV
-647 ISINNLLFEN
+647 SIDNLLFEN

-662 HISAEKGI
+662 QISSIEKGI
-670 YNSTFVNNKITVK
+670 YNSTFINNKITAK
-683 SSTDYGIIYVSR
+683 STNDYGIISVSD

-708 TVKGLY
+708 TVKGFS
-714 INRGSANFTSI
+714 ISRGCANFTSI
-725 NDTFVNNDGVSG
+725 NDTFINNAGVTG

-744 TFINAK
+744 TFIHAK
-750 FINNKATK
+750 FINNTATK
-758 GGAIYHDYGVLT
+758 GGAIYHDSNVLT

-784 DDIYGYIAPNGL
+784 DDIYGFIATNGMTRGL
-796 TGGSCLN
+796 CLN
-803 MSNTLTLVSTSSSNV
+803 MSNTLTLVSTNSSSIR
-818 KSELKAIFDLG
+818 SELKAIFDLG

-843 GVYKGSAPLVNGVAT
+843 GVYKGSAPLVNSVAT

-870 SASGDYINKTTVVKG
+870 SASEDYINKTTVVNG

-936 TIHIIGTLKGEGN
+936 IIHIIGTLKGEGN

-1139 GSALYLEGTNATV
+1139 GSALYLSGTNTTV

-1196 GATNDYRPIFWLI
+1196 GQTDDYRPIFWLI

-1218 FACPDMR
+1218 FACPDIR

-1245 LFRGSVSSTHK
+1245 LFRGSISSTHK
-1256 DDSLPDGVNNIIT
+1256 DDPLPDGVNNIIT

-1282 HFIGGNVTG
+1282 RFIGGNVTG

-1297 VVTASGRAYI
+1297 VVTAGGSYG

-1325 PTISC
+1325 PSISC
-1330 DTWLVQA
+1330 GSWIVPA

-1370 PIFDVNANLTVS
+1370 PILDVNATFSVS
-1382 NGVINPNKGIFN
+1382 GGIINPGAGIF
-1394 TDGLTANY
+1394 TRDGLTANY
-1402 TYNGVGNQTVT
+1402 TYNGVGNQVVT

-1554 FVTIGGVTYNATVLG
+1554 FVTIGGVTYNATVSG

-1634 NPIANATVYFSI
+1634 NPIANATVYFTI
-1646 NGVTYVRTTDVNGSA
+1646 NGVTYVRTTDANGSA

-1772 QKGVTITV
+1772 QKGFNITV

-1829 DSNGVVSLA
+1829 DAYGVVSLA

-1874 KYMDGSNF
+1874 KYLDGSNF
-1882 TAQTLDS
+1882 TAQVLD
-1889 QGKALANQNVS
+1889 GKGTPLANQTVS

>member
-1 MRKRLLI
+1 MRNKLAILILLI
-8 VFSVLLFLLCLSVV
+8 LFIVSISCV
-22 SATDENTNSSI
+22 SAE
-33 VAQDYDGNEF
+33 
-43 YVDLGGDD
+43 D
-51 SNSGQLNSPFNSIN
+51 SNSVSVLSGSNSDVYVSPTGNDNNVGDVNNPFATIN
-65 KAVEVSKSNDNVVI
+65 KAIDSNVSNI
-79 HLGEGTFEGNGNVM
+79 HLSEGKFIGTGNNGLT
-93 ISINKAH
+93 IENK
-100 LSQGGSITIVG
+100 SITIIG
-111 AGADKTIIKG
+111 AGADKTIIDLNKTQFMDIK
-121 SSAYY
+121 STS
-126 AFNIYAD
+126 
-133 SVVTLRDL
+133 SVVLTNLT
-141 SIVDCKSVEGGAIC
+141 IINGYTKYGGAIYNNGNLTIQNC
-155 NSGTLLVDNC
+155 N
-165 IFRNNFAFNTGGA
+165 F
-178 ISSIENGDC
+178 
-187 KIYNSVFINNSVI
+187 KNNS
-200 CNDEYE
+200 
-206 NANGGAVYSLKS
+206 AT
-218 DLLVDSCR
+218 
-226 FVGNFA
+226 
-232 KGNCLNAI
+232 
-240 SGGAIYSGTTAN
+240 SGGAIYSGTSAN
-252 LNIYSSTFEDN
+252 LDIYYSTFEDN
-263 VVTNNGGAVFSY
+263 VVTDRGGAIFSY

-282 STFLRNKGTGTYSTG
+282 STFIRNKGTGTSSTG

-327 ALYLSYV
+327 AIYLSYG
-334 NVTNCIFENASTTD
+334 NVTNCIFENASTTA
-348 TGSSNGGGAI
+348 TGSSYGGGAI

-373 VSKSGNGNYIFA
+373 VAKSGNGNYIFA

-398 KTADVTSSTF
+398 KTADITSSTF

-445 ITGTFSKLLDDG
+445 INGTFSKLLDDG
-457 KYIVTV
+457 KYTVTV
-463 SGPLNNNAIVKTTTA
+463 SGPLNDNAVVKKATA

-493 NGDDDNNDGSK
+493 DGDDVNNDGSK

-557 GKTIIDGNDKDYA
+557 GKTIIDGNGKDYA

-584 IFTNLYSKK
+584 IFTNLYNKK
-593 YAGLIKGGS
+593 YAGLIEGGS

-618 AKTLI
+618 AKYLI
-623 QINGKVNDV
+623 ETNGEINNV
-632 IMRENVVSSSFITNV
+632 IMRDNNIASSFISGAV
-647 ISINNLLFEN
+647 SIDNLLFEN

-662 HISAEKGI
+662 QIRSIEKGI
-670 YNSTFVNNKITVK
+670 YNSTFINNKITAK
-683 SSTDYGIIYVSR
+683 STNDYGIISVSD

-708 TVKGLY
+708 TVKGFS
-714 INRGSANFTSI
+714 ISRGCANFTSI
-725 NDTFVNNDGVSG
+725 NDTFINNAGVTG

-744 TFINAK
+744 TFIHAK
-750 FINNKATK
+750 FINNTATK
-758 GGAIYHDYGVLT
+758 GGAIYHDSNVLT

-784 DDIYGYIAPNGL
+784 DDIYGFIATNGM
-796 TGGSCLN
+796 TGGLCLN
-803 MSNTLTLVSTSSSNV
+803 MSNTLTLVSTNSSSI

-843 GVYKGSAPLVNGVAT
+843 GVYKGSAPLVNSVAT

-870 SASGDYINKTTVVKG
+870 SASGDYINKTTVVNG

-936 TIHIIGTLKGEGN
+936 IIHIIGTLKGEGN

-1003 TTTYPTQGGGKTVDV
+1003 TTKYPSQGGGATVDV

-1023 DGYYLSVDDCVFRNT
+1023 DGYYLNVDDCVFRNT

-1131 NYKGTKTV
+1131 NYNSTKTV

-1196 GATNDYRPIFWLI
+1196 GQTNDYRPIFWLI

-1218 FACPDMR
+1218 FACPDIR

-1245 LFRGSVSSTHK
+1245 LFRGSVSFSHK
-1256 DDSLPDGVNNIIT
+1256 DDPLPDGVNNIIT

-1282 HFIGGNVTG
+1282 RFIGGNVTG

-1297 VVTASGRAYI
+1297 VVTAGGSYG

-1325 PTISC
+1325 PSISC
-1330 DTWLVQA
+1330 GSWIVPA

-1370 PIFDVNANLTVS
+1370 PILDVNATFSVS
-1382 NGVINPNKGIFN
+1382 GGIINPGAGIF
-1394 TDGLTANY
+1394 TRDGLTANY

-1554 FVTIGGVTYNATVLG
+1554 FVTIGGVTYNATVSG

-1626 AVLTDYKG
+1626 AVLTDYLG
-1634 NPIANATVYFSI
+1634 NPIANAIVYFTI
-1646 NGVTYVRTTDVNGSA
+1646 NGKTYNKTTDVNGTA
-1661 SIGLNLGSGVYGA
+1661 SMGLNLASNVYKA
-1674 SVYYNGSDM
+1674 TVSYNGSDK
-1683 YDKVSK
+1683 YNAVSK

-1698 VLADDLVKMYKNA
+1698 IVADDLVKMYQNA
-1711 TKFSAKFT
+1711 TRFYAKFT
-1719 DSTGKALVN
+1719 DSTGKAIAN
-1728 SDVRFNINGVFY
+1728 KEIRFNINGVFY
-1740 TRTTDAN
+1740 TKKTDKDGMADL
-1747 GVASLAINLRP
+1747 GIMLRP
-1758 GDYILTAY
+1758 GSYILTAY
-1766 NPVNGE
+1766 NPVTGE
-1772 QKGVTITV
+1772 EKGFNITV
-1780 KSLIVQNDLTKYYLN
+1780 KSLIMQNDLTKYYLN
-1795 ASRFQAT
+1795 ASRFEAT
-1802 IYNKDGSLAVNKN
+1802 VYNKDGSLAVNKE
-1815 VTFNINGVFYIRTT
+1815 VTFNINGVFYTKTT
-1829 DSNGVVSLA
+1829 DKKGVASLGIA
-1838 INLRPGDYII
+1838 LRPGNYTI
-1848 TTIFDGLDIGNKVT
+1848 TTMYDGLDIGNKVS
-1862 VLPTLVTKDLNM
+1862 VLSTLVTKDLSM
-1874 KYMDGSNF
+1874 KYLDGSNF
-1882 TAQTLDS
+1882 TALTLDG
-1889 QGKALANQNVS
+1889 QGKPLANQNVS
-1900 FNVNGVFYHRI
+1900 FNVNGVFYHKV
-1911 TNEDGIASLRIRLMS
+1911 TNKDGIASLGIRLMS
-1926 GEYIITSYWNNFQT
+1926 GEYIITSYWNDFQT

>member
-1 MRKRLLI
+1 MRNKLAILTLLI
-8 VFSVLLFLLCLSVV
+8 LFIVSISCV
-22 SATDENTNSSI
+22 SAE
-33 VAQDYDGNEF
+33 
-43 YVDLGGDD
+43 D
-51 SNSGQLNSPFNSIN
+51 SNSVSVLSDSNSDVYVSPTGNDNNVGDVNNPFATIN
-65 KAVEVSKSNDNVVI
+65 KAIDSNVSNI
-79 HLGEGTFEGNGNVM
+79 HLSEGKFIGAGNNGLT
-93 ISINKAH
+93 IENKT
-100 LSQGGSITIVG
+100 ITIIG
-111 AGADKTIIKG
+111 AGADKTIIDLNKTQFMDIK
-121 SSAYY
+121 STS
-126 AFNIYAD
+126 
-133 SVVTLRDL
+133 SVVLTNLT
-141 SIVDCKSVEGGAIC
+141 IINGYTKYGGAIYNNGNLTIQNC
-155 NSGTLLVDNC
+155 N
-165 IFRNNFAFNTGGA
+165 F
-178 ISSIENGDC
+178 
-187 KIYNSVFINNSVI
+187 KNNS
-200 CNDEYE
+200 
-206 NANGGAVYSLKS
+206 AT
-218 DLLVDSCR
+218 
-226 FVGNFA
+226 
-232 KGNCLNAI
+232 

-263 VVTNNGGAVFSY
+263 VVTDSGGAVFSY
-275 SYVGIYD
+275 NVGIYD
-282 STFLRNKGTGTYSTG
+282 STFIRNKGTGTYSTG

-358 YGSSFNLKNN
+358 YGSDFNLKNN

-373 VSKSGNGNYIFA
+373 VAKSGNGNYIFA
-385 SSGFN
+385 FSGFN

-398 KTADVTSSTF
+398 KTIDITSSTF
-408 TLNATAT
+408 SLNATAT

-421 IHGGSY
+421 IHGGFY
-427 TFYLDDIRIGSA
+427 TFYLDDIKIGSA

-557 GKTIIDGNDKDYA
+557 GKTIIDGNGKDYA

-683 SSTDYGIIYVSR
+683 STTDYGIIYVSR
-695 ANFVSSNN
+695 ANFVSANN

-784 DDIYGYIAPNGL
+784 DDIYGYIAPNGI

-898 VYVSG
+898 VYVSES
-903 TGSDESGD
+903 GSDESGD

-1023 DGYYLSVDDCVFRNT
+1023 DGYLSVDDCVFRNT

-1062 SGGVYSATKA
+1062 RGGVCSATKA

-1086 LGVNKNGRTVY
+1086 LGVNNKGRTVY

-1108 ISSSSIPRYNV
+1108 SSTSFSPRYNV

-1131 NYKGTKTV
+1131 NYNGTKTV
-1139 GSALYLEGTNATV
+1139 GSALYLSGTNTTV
-1152 INSKFINLKDISA
+1152 INSKFTNLKDISA

-1170 SSGYK
+1170 DGGYK

-1196 GATNDYRPIFWLI
+1196 HQTNDYRPIFWLI

-1218 FACPDMR
+1218 FACPDIR
-1225 YQDAWWVVNNTKFIN
+1225 YRDAWWVVNNTKFIN

-1245 LFRGSVSSTHK
+1245 LFRGSISSTHK

-1269 IINSLFLNNEKGV
+1269 IINSLFLNNERGV
-1282 HFIGGNVTG
+1282 QFIGGNVTG

-1297 VVTASGRAYI
+1297 VVTASGSAYI

-1330 DTWLVQA
+1330 DTWLVPA

-1772 QKGVTITV
+1772 QKGFNITV

-1874 KYMDGSNF
+1874 KYLDGSNF
-1882 TAQTLDS
+1882 TAQVLD
-1889 QGKALANQNVS
+1889 GKGTPLANQTVS

>member
-1 MRKRLLI
+1 MRNKLAILILLI
-8 VFSVLLFLLCLSVV
+8 LFIVSISCV
-22 SATDENTNSSI
+22 SAE
-33 VAQDYDGNEF
+33 
-43 YVDLGGDD
+43 D
-51 SNSGQLNSPFNSIN
+51 SNSVSVLSGSNSDVYVSPTGNDNNVGDVNNPFATIN
-65 KAVEVSKSNDNVVI
+65 KAIDSNVSNI
-79 HLGEGTFEGNGNVM
+79 HLSEGKFIGTGNNGLT
-93 ISINKAH
+93 IENK
-100 LSQGGSITIVG
+100 SITIIG
-111 AGADKTIIKG
+111 AGADKTIIDLNKTQFMDIK
-121 SSAYY
+121 STS
-126 AFNIYAD
+126 
-133 SVVTLRDL
+133 SVVLTNLT
-141 SIVDCKSVEGGAIC
+141 IINGYTKYGGAIYNNGNLTIQNC
-155 NSGTLLVDNC
+155 N
-165 IFRNNFAFNTGGA
+165 F
-178 ISSIENGDC
+178 
-187 KIYNSVFINNSVI
+187 KNNS
-200 CNDEYE
+200 
-206 NANGGAVYSLKS
+206 AT
-218 DLLVDSCR
+218 
-226 FVGNFA
+226 
-232 KGNCLNAI
+232 
-240 SGGAIYSGTTAN
+240 SGGAIYSGTSAN
-252 LNIYSSTFEDN
+252 LDIYYSTFEDN
-263 VVTNNGGAVFSY
+263 VVTDRGGAIFSY

-282 STFLRNKGTGTYSTG
+282 STFIRNKGTGTSSTG

-322 ARQGG
+322 VQRGG

-368 TMTNC
+368 TMANC
-373 VSKSGNGNYIFA
+373 VAKSGNGNYIFA

-398 KTADVTSSTF
+398 KTADITSSTF

-421 IHGGSY
+421 IHGGYY
-427 TFYLDDIRIGSA
+427 TFKFNDVFVGGVN
-439 SSVNGF
+439 SVNGF
-445 ITGTFSKLLDDG
+445 INGTFSKLFDNG
-457 KYIVTV
+457 KYTVTV
-463 SGPLNNNAIVKTTTA
+463 SGPLNDNAVVKTATV

-493 NGDDDNNDGSK
+493 GGDDVNNDGSK

-557 GKTIIDGNDKDYA
+557 GKTIIDGNGKDYA

-593 YAGLIKGGS
+593 SAGLIKGGS

-618 AKTLI
+618 AKSLI
-623 QINGKVNDV
+623 QTNGEINNV
-632 IMRENVVSSSFITNV
+632 IMRDNSLSSSFISGAV
-647 ISINNLLFEN
+647 SIDNLLFEN

-662 HISAEKGI
+662 QISSIEKGI
-670 YNSTFVNNKITVK
+670 YNSTFINNKITSK
-683 SSTDYGIIYVSR
+683 STNDYGIISVSD

-714 INRGSANFTSI
+714 INKGCANFTSI
-725 NDTFVNNDGVSG
+725 NDTFINNAGVTG

-744 TFINAK
+744 TFIHAK
-750 FINNKATK
+750 FINNTATK
-758 GGAIYHDYGVLT
+758 GGAIYHDSNALT

-784 DDIYGYIAPNGL
+784 DDIYGFIATNGM
-796 TGGSCLN
+796 TGGLCLN
-803 MSNTLTLVSTSSSNV
+803 MSNTLTLVSTNSSSI

-843 GVYKGSAPLVNGVAT
+843 GVYKGSTPLVNSVAT

-898 VYVSG
+898 VYVSES
-903 TGSDESGD
+903 GSDESGD

-936 TIHIIGTLKGEGN
+936 IIHIIGTLKGEGN

-980 FDFTPAYDNVKVYLK
+980 FDFTPAYDNIKVYLK

-1003 TTTYPTQGGGKTVDV
+1003 TTKYPSQGGGATVDV

-1023 DGYYLSVDDCVFRNT
+1023 DGYYLNVDNCVFRNT

-1062 SGGVYSATKA
+1062 SGGVSSARA

-1086 LGVNKNGRTVY
+1086 LGVNNNGRTVY
-1097 LTGLIAVSDIF
+1097 LTGLIAIRDIF
-1108 ISSSSIPRYNV
+1108 SSTSYIPMYNV

-1131 NYKGTKTV
+1131 NYNGTKTV
-1139 GSALYLEGTNATV
+1139 GSALYLSGTNTTV

-1196 GATNDYRPIFWLI
+1196 GQTNDYRPIFWLI

-1218 FACPDMR
+1218 FACPDIR

-1245 LFRGSVSSTHK
+1245 LFRGSISSTHK
-1256 DDSLPDGVNNIIT
+1256 DDPLPDGVNNIIT
-1269 IINSLFLNNEKGV
+1269 IINSLFLNNGKGV
-1282 HFIGGNVTG
+1282 QFIGGNVTG

-1297 VVTASGRAYI
+1297 EVTASGAAYI

-1325 PTISC
+1325 PSISC
-1330 DTWLVQA
+1330 GSWIVPVLVA
-1337 LVTDNASGPVQTIK
+1337 DNASGPVQTIK

-1382 NGVINPNKGIFN
+1382 NGVITPNKGVLN
-1394 TDGLTANY
+1394 SDGLTANY

-1440 NNAPQT
+1440 NNVPQT

-1492 AEKTGPCEIFVN
+1492 AEKAGPCEIFVN

-1554 FVTIGGVTYNATVLG
+1554 FVTIGGVIYNATVSG

-1626 AVLTDYKG
+1626 AVLTDYLG
-1634 NPIANATVYFSI
+1634 NPIANAIVYFTI
-1646 NGVTYVRTTDVNGSA
+1646 NGKTYNKTTDANGTA
-1661 SIGLNLGSGVYGA
+1661 SMGLNLASNVYKA
-1674 SVYYNGSDM
+1674 TVSYKGSDK
-1683 YDKVSK
+1683 YNAVSK

-1698 VLADDLVKMYKNA
+1698 IISKDLVKMYQNA
-1711 TKFSAKFT
+1711 TRFYAKFT
-1719 DSTGKALVN
+1719 DSTGKAIAN
-1728 SDVRFNINGVFY
+1728 KEIRFNINGVFY
-1740 TRTTDAN
+1740 TKKTDKD
-1747 GVASLAINLRP
+1747 GVADLGIMLRP
-1758 GDYILTAY
+1758 GNYILTAY
-1766 NPVNGE
+1766 NPVTGE
-1772 QKGVTITV
+1772 EKGFNITV
-1780 KSLIVQNDLTKYYLN
+1780 KSLIMQNDLTKYYLN
-1795 ASRFQAT
+1795 ASKFEAT
-1802 IYNKDGSLAVNKN
+1802 VYNKDGSLAVNKE
-1815 VTFNINGVFYIRTT
+1815 VTFNINGVFYHKKT
-1829 DSNGVVSLA
+1829 DENGVASLGIA
-1838 INLRPGDYII
+1838 LRPGNYTI
-1848 TTIFDGLDIGNKVT
+1848 TTMYDGLDIGNRVS

-1874 KYMDGSNF
+1874 KHLDGSNF
-1882 TAQTLDS
+1882 TALTLDG
-1889 QGKALANQNVS
+1889 QGKPLANQNVS
-1900 FNVNGVFYHRI
+1900 FNVNGVFYHKV
-1911 TNEDGIASLRIRLMS
+1911 TNKDGIASLGIRLMS
-1926 GEYIITSYWNNFQT
+1926 GEYIITSYWNDFQT

>member
-1 MRKRLLI
+1 MRNKLAILTLLVLFI
-8 VFSVLLFLLCLSVV
+8 VSISCVSAEDNSSVSVLS
-22 SATDENTNSSI
+22 
-33 VAQDYDGNEF
+33 G
-43 YVDLGGDD
+43 
-51 SNSGQLNSPFNSIN
+51 SNSDVYVSPTGNDNNVGDVNNPFATIN
-65 KAVEVSKSNDNVVI
+65 KAIDSNVSNI
-79 HLGEGTFEGNGNVM
+79 HLSEGKFIGAGNNGLT
-93 ISINKAH
+93 IENKT
-100 LSQGGSITIVG
+100 ITIIG
-111 AGADKTIIKG
+111 AGVDKTIIDLNGTQFMDIK
-121 SSAYY
+121 STS
-126 AFNIYAD
+126 
-133 SVVTLRDL
+133 SVVLTNLT
-141 SIVDCKSVEGGAIC
+141 II
-155 NSGTLLVDNC
+155 
-165 IFRNNFAFNTGGA
+165 
-178 ISSIENGDC
+178 NGYG
-187 KIYNSVFINNSVI
+187 KY
-200 CNDEYE
+200 
-206 NANGGAVYSLKS
+206 
-218 DLLVDSCR
+218 
-226 FVGNFA
+226 
-232 KGNCLNAI
+232 
-240 SGGAIYSGTTAN
+240 GGAIYGSGNLTIQNCNFKNNSATAGGAIYFGTTAN

-263 VVTNNGGAVFSY
+263 VVTDSGGAVFSY

-302 NGNSNKYSVLN
+302 NGNSDKYSVLN

-327 ALYLSYV
+327 AIHLSYG
-334 NVTNCIFENASTTD
+334 NVTNCIFENASTTA

-358 YGSSFNLKNN
+358 YGSDFNLKNN

-373 VSKSGNGNYIFA
+373 VAKSGNGNYIFA
-385 SSGFN
+385 FSGFN

-398 KTADVTSSTF
+398 KTIDITSSTF
-408 TLNATAT
+408 SLNATAT

-421 IHGGSY
+421 IHGGFY
-427 TFYLDDIRIGSA
+427 TFYLDDIKIGSA

-524 VNIYLLEGTYSGTG
+524 VNIYLLEGTYLGTG
-538 NVNLELTKLLGYLN
+538 NVNLALTNLGYLN

-557 GKTIIDGNDKDYA
+557 GKTIIDGDGKNYA

-578 VNIKNI
+578 VNLKNI
-584 IFTNLYSKK
+584 IFTNLYSTKS
-593 YAGLIKGGS
+593 AGLIKGGS
-602 GDFTV
+602 GDYTV

-632 IMRENVVSSSFITNV
+632 IMRENVVSYSFITNV

-683 SSTDYGIIYVSR
+683 STTDYGIIYVSR
-695 ANFVSSNN
+695 ANFVSANN

-714 INRGSANFTSI
+714 INGGSANFTSI

-784 DDIYGYIAPNGL
+784 DDIYGYIAPNGI
-796 TGGSCLN
+796 TGGLCLN

-898 VYVSG
+898 VYVSES
-903 TGSDESGD
+903 GSDESGD

-1003 TTTYPTQGGGKTVDV
+1003 TTTYPTQGGGKTFDV

-1023 DGYYLSVDDCVFRNT
+1023 DGYLSVDDCVFRNT

-1062 SGGVYSATKA
+1062 RGGVCSATKA

-1086 LGVNKNGRTVY
+1086 LGVNNKGRTVY

-1108 ISSSSIPRYNV
+1108 SSTSFSPRYNV

-1131 NYKGTKTV
+1131 NYNGTKTV
-1139 GSALYLEGTNATV
+1139 GSALYLSGTNTTV
-1152 INSKFINLKDISA
+1152 INSKFTNLKDISA

-1170 SSGYK
+1170 DGGYK

-1196 GATNDYRPIFWLI
+1196 HQTNDYRPIFWLI

-1218 FACPDMR
+1218 FACPDIR
-1225 YQDAWWVVNNTKFIN
+1225 YRDAWWVVNNTKFIN

-1245 LFRGSVSSTHK
+1245 LFRGSISSTHK

-1269 IINSLFLNNEKGV
+1269 IINSLFLNNERGV
-1282 HFIGGNVTG
+1282 QFIGGNVTG

-1297 VVTASGRAYI
+1297 EVTASGTAYI

-1325 PTISC
+1325 PSISC
-1330 DTWLVQA
+1330 GSWIVPVLVG
-1337 LVTDNASGPVQTIK
+1337 DNASGPVQVIR
-1351 LVYLAFNG
+1351 LVYMAFNG

-1626 AVLTDYKG
+1626 AVLTDYKS

-1646 NGVTYVRTTDVNGSA
+1646 NGVTYVRTTDANGSA

-1772 QKGVTITV
+1772 QKGFNITV

-1889 QGKALANQNVS
+1889 QGKALANQTVS

-1911 TNEDGIASLRIRLMS
+1911 TNEDGIASLKIRLMS

>member
-1 MRKRLLI
+1 MRNKLAILILLI
-8 VFSVLLFLLCLSVV
+8 LFIVSISCV
-22 SATDENTNSSI
+22 SAE
-33 VAQDYDGNEF
+33 
-43 YVDLGGDD
+43 D
-51 SNSGQLNSPFNSIN
+51 SNSVSVLSGSNSDVYVSPTGNDNNVGDVNNPFATIN
-65 KAVEVSKSNDNVVI
+65 KAIDSNVSNI
-79 HLGEGTFEGNGNVM
+79 HLSEGKFIGTGNNGLT
-93 ISINKAH
+93 IENK
-100 LSQGGSITIVG
+100 SITIIG
-111 AGADKTIIKG
+111 AGADKTIIDLNKTQFMDIK
-121 SSAYY
+121 STS
-126 AFNIYAD
+126 
-133 SVVTLRDL
+133 SVVLTNLT
-141 SIVDCKSVEGGAIC
+141 IINGYTKYGGAIYNNGNLTIQNC
-155 NSGTLLVDNC
+155 N
-165 IFRNNFAFNTGGA
+165 F
-178 ISSIENGDC
+178 
-187 KIYNSVFINNSVI
+187 KNNS
-200 CNDEYE
+200 
-206 NANGGAVYSLKS
+206 AT
-218 DLLVDSCR
+218 
-226 FVGNFA
+226 
-232 KGNCLNAI
+232 
-240 SGGAIYSGTTAN
+240 SGGAIYNNGN
-252 LNIYSSTFEDN
+252 LDIYYSTFEDN
-263 VVTNNGGAVFSY
+263 VVTDRGGAVLSY

-282 STFLRNKGTGTYSTG
+282 STFIRNKGTGTSSTG

-322 ARQGG
+322 VRQGG

-373 VSKSGNGNYIFA
+373 VAKSGNGNYIFA
-385 SSGFN
+385 SYDFN

-398 KTADVTSSTF
+398 KTADITSSTF

-445 ITGTFSKLLDDG
+445 INGTFSKLLDDG
-457 KYIVTV
+457 KYTVTV
-463 SGPLNNNAIVKTTTA
+463 SGPLNDNAVVKKATA

-493 NGDDDNNDGSK
+493 DGDDVNNDGSK

-557 GKTIIDGNDKDYA
+557 GKTIIDGNGKDYA

-584 IFTNLYSKK
+584 IFTNLYNKK
-593 YAGLIKGGS
+593 YAGLIEGGS

-618 AKTLI
+618 AKYLI
-623 QINGKVNDV
+623 ETNGEINNV
-632 IMRENVVSSSFITNV
+632 IMRDNNIASSFISGAV
-647 ISINNLLFEN
+647 SIDNLLFEN

-662 HISAEKGI
+662 QISSIEKGI
-670 YNSTFVNNKITVK
+670 YNSTFINNKITAK
-683 SSTDYGIIYVSR
+683 STNDYGIISVSD

-708 TVKGLY
+708 TVKGFS
-714 INRGSANFTSI
+714 ISRGCANFTSI
-725 NDTFVNNDGVSG
+725 NDTFINNAGVTG

-744 TFINAK
+744 TFIHAK
-750 FINNKATK
+750 FINNTATK
-758 GGAIYHDYGVLT
+758 GGAIYHDSNVLT

-784 DDIYGYIAPNGL
+784 DDIYGFIATNGM
-796 TGGSCLN
+796 TGGLCLN
-803 MSNTLTLVSTSSSNV
+803 MSNTLTLVSTNSSSI

-843 GVYKGSAPLVNGVAT
+843 GVYKGSAPLVNSVAT

-870 SASGDYINKTTVVKG
+870 SASGDYINKTTVVNG

-936 TIHIIGTLKGEGN
+936 IIHIIGTLKGEGN

-1003 TTTYPTQGGGKTVDV
+1003 TTKYPSQGGGATVDV

-1023 DGYYLSVDDCVFRNT
+1023 DGYYLNVDDCVFRNT

-1131 NYKGTKTV
+1131 NYNGTKTV

-1170 SSGYK
+1170 SSSGYK

-1196 GATNDYRPIFWLI
+1196 GQTNDYRPIFWLI

-1218 FACPDMR
+1218 FACPDIR

-1245 LFRGSVSSTHK
+1245 LFRGSISSTHK
-1256 DDSLPDGVNNIIT
+1256 DDPLPDGVNNIIT

-1282 HFIGGNVTG
+1282 RFIGGNVTG

-1297 VVTASGRAYI
+1297 VVTAGGSYG

-1325 PTISC
+1325 PSISC
-1330 DTWLVQA
+1330 GSWIVPA

-1370 PIFDVNANLTVS
+1370 PILDVNATFSVS
-1382 NGVINPNKGIFN
+1382 GGIINPGAGIF
-1394 TDGLTANY
+1394 TRDGLTANY

-1554 FVTIGGVTYNATVLG
+1554 FVTIGGVTYNATVSG

-1626 AVLTDYKG
+1626 AVLTDYLG
-1634 NPIANATVYFSI
+1634 NPIANAIVYFTI
-1646 NGVTYVRTTDVNGSA
+1646 NGKTYNKTTDVNGTA
-1661 SIGLNLGSGVYGA
+1661 SMGLNLASNVYKA
-1674 SVYYNGSDM
+1674 TVSYNGSDK
-1683 YDKVSK
+1683 YNAVSK

-1698 VLADDLVKMYKNA
+1698 IISKDLVKMYQNA
-1711 TKFSAKFT
+1711 TRFYAKFT
-1719 DSTGKALVN
+1719 DSTGKAIAN
-1728 SDVRFNINGVFY
+1728 KEIRFNINGVFY
-1740 TRTTDAN
+1740 TKKTDKD
-1747 GVASLAINLRP
+1747 GVADLGIMLRP
-1758 GDYILTAY
+1758 GNYILTAY
-1766 NPVNGE
+1766 NPVTGE
-1772 QKGVTITV
+1772 EKGFNITV
-1780 KSLIVQNDLTKYYLN
+1780 KSLI
-1795 ASRFQAT
+1795 
-1802 IYNKDGSLAVNKN
+1802 
-1815 VTFNINGVFYIRTT
+1815 
-1829 DSNGVVSLA
+1829 
-1838 INLRPGDYII
+1838 
-1848 TTIFDGLDIGNKVT
+1848 
-1862 VLPTLVTKDLNM
+1862 
-1874 KYMDGSNF
+1874 
-1882 TAQTLDS
+1882 
-1889 QGKALANQNVS
+1889 
-1900 FNVNGVFYHRI
+1900 
-1911 TNEDGIASLRIRLMS
+1911 
-1926 GEYIITSYWNNFQT
+1926 
-1940 GNTIKISP
+1940 

>member
-1 MRKRLLI
+1 MRNKLAILILLI
-8 VFSVLLFLLCLSVV
+8 LFIVSISCV
-22 SATDENTNSSI
+22 SAE
-33 VAQDYDGNEF
+33 
-43 YVDLGGDD
+43 D
-51 SNSGQLNSPFNSIN
+51 SNSVSVLSGSNSDVYVSPTGNDNNVGDVNNPFATIN
-65 KAVEVSKSNDNVVI
+65 KAIDSNVSNI
-79 HLGEGTFEGNGNVM
+79 HLSEGKFIGTGNNGLT
-93 ISINKAH
+93 IENK
-100 LSQGGSITIVG
+100 SITIIG
-111 AGADKTIIKG
+111 AGADKTIIDLNKTQFMDIK
-121 SSAYY
+121 STS
-126 AFNIYAD
+126 
-133 SVVTLRDL
+133 SVVLTNLT
-141 SIVDCKSVEGGAIC
+141 IINGYTKYGGAIYNNGNLTIQNC
-155 NSGTLLVDNC
+155 N
-165 IFRNNFAFNTGGA
+165 F
-178 ISSIENGDC
+178 
-187 KIYNSVFINNSVI
+187 KNNS
-200 CNDEYE
+200 
-206 NANGGAVYSLKS
+206 AT
-218 DLLVDSCR
+218 
-226 FVGNFA
+226 
-232 KGNCLNAI
+232 
-240 SGGAIYSGTTAN
+240 SGGAIYNNGN
-252 LNIYSSTFEDN
+252 LDIYYSTFEDN
-263 VVTNNGGAVFSY
+263 VVTDRGGAVLSY

-282 STFLRNKGTGTYSTG
+282 STFIRNKGTGTSSTG

-322 ARQGG
+322 VRQGG

-373 VSKSGNGNYIFA
+373 VAKSGNGNYIFA
-385 SSGFN
+385 SYDFN

-398 KTADVTSSTF
+398 KTADITSSTF

-445 ITGTFSKLLDDG
+445 INGTFSKLLDDG
-457 KYIVTV
+457 KYTVTV
-463 SGPLNNNAIVKTTTA
+463 SGPLNDNAVVKKATA

-493 NGDDDNNDGSK
+493 DGDDVNNDGSK

-557 GKTIIDGNDKDYA
+557 GKTIIDGNGKDYA

-584 IFTNLYSKK
+584 IFTNLYNKK
-593 YAGLIKGGS
+593 YAGLIEGGS

-618 AKTLI
+618 AKYLI
-623 QINGKVNDV
+623 ETNGEINNV
-632 IMRENVVSSSFITNV
+632 IMRDNNIASSFISGAV
-647 ISINNLLFEN
+647 SIDNLLFEN

-662 HISAEKGI
+662 QISSIEKGI
-670 YNSTFVNNKITVK
+670 YNSTFINNKITAK
-683 SSTDYGIIYVSR
+683 STNDYGIISVSD

-708 TVKGLY
+708 TVKGFS
-714 INRGSANFTSI
+714 ISRGCANFTSI
-725 NDTFVNNDGVSG
+725 NDTFINNAGVTG

-744 TFINAK
+744 TFIHAK
-750 FINNKATK
+750 FINNTATK
-758 GGAIYHDYGVLT
+758 GGAIYHDSNVLT

-784 DDIYGYIAPNGL
+784 DDIYGFIATNGM
-796 TGGSCLN
+796 TGGLCLN
-803 MSNTLTLVSTSSSNV
+803 MSNTLTLVSTNSSSI

-843 GVYKGSAPLVNGVAT
+843 GVYKGSAPLVNSVAT

-870 SASGDYINKTTVVKG
+870 SASGDYINKTTVVNG

-936 TIHIIGTLKGEGN
+936 IIHIIGTLKGEGN

-1003 TTTYPTQGGGKTVDV
+1003 TTKYPSQGGGATVDV

-1023 DGYYLSVDDCVFRNT
+1023 DGYYLNVDDCVFRNT

-1062 SGGVYSATKA
+1062 SGGVYSATNA

-1131 NYKGTKTV
+1131 NYNGTKTV

-1196 GATNDYRPIFWLI
+1196 GQTNDYRPIFWLI

-1218 FACPDMR
+1218 FACPDIR

-1245 LFRGSVSSTHK
+1245 LFRGSISSTHK
-1256 DDSLPDGVNNIIT
+1256 DDPLPDGVNNIIT

-1282 HFIGGNVTG
+1282 RFIGGNVTG

-1297 VVTASGRAYI
+1297 VVTAGGSYG

-1325 PTISC
+1325 PSISC
-1330 DTWLVQA
+1330 GSWIVPA

-1370 PIFDVNANLTVS
+1370 PILDVNATFSVS
-1382 NGVINPNKGIFN
+1382 GGIINPGAGIF
-1394 TDGLTANY
+1394 TRDGLTANY

-1554 FVTIGGVTYNATVLG
+1554 FVTIGGVTYNATVSG

-1626 AVLTDYKG
+1626 AVLTDYLG
-1634 NPIANATVYFSI
+1634 NPIANATVYFTI
-1646 NGVTYVRTTDVNGSA
+1646 NGKTYAKSTDANGTA
-1661 SIGLNLGSGVYGA
+1661 SMGLNLASNVYKA
-1674 SVYYNGSDM
+1674 TVSYNGSDM
-1683 YDKVSK
+1683 YNAVSK

-1698 VLADDLVKMYKNA
+1698 IISKDLVKMYQNA
-1711 TKFSAKFT
+1711 TRFYAKFT
-1719 DSTGKALVN
+1719 DSTGKAIAN
-1728 SDVRFNINGVFY
+1728 KEIRFNINGVFY
-1740 TRTTDAN
+1740 TKKTDKDGMADL
-1747 GVASLAINLRP
+1747 GIMLRP
-1758 GDYILTAY
+1758 GSYILTAY
-1766 NPVNGE
+1766 NPVTGE
-1772 QKGVTITV
+1772 EKGFNITV
-1780 KSLIVQNDLTKYYLN
+1780 KSLIVQSDLTKYYLN
-1795 ASRFQAT
+1795 ASRFEAT
-1802 IYNKDGSLAVNKN
+1802 VYNKDGSLAVNKE
-1815 VTFNINGVFYIRTT
+1815 VTFNINGVFYHKKT
-1829 DSNGVVSLA
+1829 DEKGVASLGIA
-1838 INLRPGDYII
+1838 LRPGNYTI
-1848 TTIFDGLDIGNKVT
+1848 TTMYDGLDIGNKVN
-1862 VLPTLVTKDLNM
+1862 VLPTLVTKDLSM
-1874 KYMDGSNF
+1874 KYLDGSNF
-1882 TAQTLDS
+1882 TALTLDG
-1889 QGKALANQNVS
+1889 QGKPLANQNVS
-1900 FNVNGVFYHRI
+1900 FNVNGVFYHKV
-1911 TNEDGIASLRIRLMS
+1911 TNKDGIASLGIRLMS
-1926 GEYIITSYWNNFQT
+1926 GEYIITSYWNDFQT

>member
-1 MRKRLLI
+1 MRNKLAILTLLI
-8 VFSVLLFLLCLSVV
+8 LFIVSISCV
-22 SATDENTNSSI
+22 SAE
-33 VAQDYDGNEF
+33 
-43 YVDLGGDD
+43 D
-51 SNSGQLNSPFNSIN
+51 SNSVSVLSDSNSDVYVSPTGNDNNVGDVNNPFATIN
-65 KAVEVSKSNDNVVI
+65 KAIDSNVSNI
-79 HLGEGTFEGNGNVM
+79 HLSEGKFIGAGNNGLT
-93 ISINKAH
+93 IENKT
-100 LSQGGSITIVG
+100 ITIIG
-111 AGADKTIIKG
+111 AGADKTIIDLNKTQFMDIK
-121 SSAYY
+121 STS
-126 AFNIYAD
+126 
-133 SVVTLRDL
+133 SVVLTNLT
-141 SIVDCKSVEGGAIC
+141 IINGYTKYGGAIYNNGNLTIQNC
-155 NSGTLLVDNC
+155 N
-165 IFRNNFAFNTGGA
+165 F
-178 ISSIENGDC
+178 
-187 KIYNSVFINNSVI
+187 KNNS
-200 CNDEYE
+200 
-206 NANGGAVYSLKS
+206 AT
-218 DLLVDSCR
+218 
-226 FVGNFA
+226 
-232 KGNCLNAI
+232 

-252 LNIYSSTFEDN
+252 LDIYYSTFEDN
-263 VVTNNGGAVFSY
+263 VVTNSGGAVFSY

-282 STFLRNKGTGTYSTG
+282 STFLRNRGTGTSSTG

-457 KYIVTV
+457 KYTVTV
-463 SGPLNNNAIVKTTTA
+463 SGPLNDNAVVKKATA

-493 NGDDDNNDGSK
+493 DGDDVDNDGSK

-557 GKTIIDGNDKDYA
+557 GKTIIDGNGKDYA

-584 IFTNLYSKK
+584 IFTNLYNKK
-593 YAGLIKGGS
+593 YAGLIEGGS

-618 AKTLI
+618 AKYLI
-623 QINGKVNDV
+623 ETNGEINNV
-632 IMRENVVSSSFITNV
+632 IMRDNNIASRFISGAVSID
-647 ISINNLLFEN
+647 NLLFEN

-662 HISAEKGI
+662 QISSIEKGI
-670 YNSTFVNNKITVK
+670 YNSTFINNKITAK
-683 SSTDYGIIYVSR
+683 STNDYGIISVSD

-708 TVKGLY
+708 TVKGFS
-714 INRGSANFTSI
+714 ISRGCANFTSI
-725 NDTFVNNDGVSG
+725 NDTFINNAGVTG

-744 TFINAK
+744 TFIHAK
-750 FINNKATK
+750 FINNTATK
-758 GGAIYHDYGVLT
+758 GGAIYHDSNVLT

-784 DDIYGYIAPNGL
+784 DDIYGFIATNGM
-796 TGGSCLN
+796 TGGLCLN
-803 MSNTLTLVSTSSSNV
+803 MSNTLTLVSTNSSSI

-843 GVYKGSAPLVNGVAT
+843 GVYKGSAPLVNSVAT

-870 SASGDYINKTTVVKG
+870 SASGDYINKTTVVNG

-1119 TQVLLD
+1119 IQVLLD

-1131 NYKGTKTV
+1131 NYNGTKTV
-1139 GSALYLEGTNATV
+1139 GSALYLSGTNTTV

-1196 GATNDYRPIFWLI
+1196 GQTNDYRPIFWLI

-1218 FACPDMR
+1218 FACPDIR

-1245 LFRGSVSSTHK
+1245 LFRGSISSTHK
-1256 DDSLPDGVNNIIT
+1256 DDPLPDGVNNIIT

-1282 HFIGGNVTG
+1282 RFIGGNVTG

-1297 VVTASGRAYI
+1297 VVTAGGSYG

-1325 PTISC
+1325 PSISC
-1330 DTWLVQA
+1330 GSWIVPA

-1370 PIFDVNANLTVS
+1370 PILDVNATFSVS
-1382 NGVINPNKGIFN
+1382 GGIINPGAGIF
-1394 TDGLTANY
+1394 TRDGLTANY

-1440 NNAPQT
+1440 NNVPQT

-1554 FVTIGGVTYNATVLG
+1554 FVTIGGVTYNATVSG

-1626 AVLTDYKG
+1626 AVLTDYLG
-1634 NPIANATVYFSI
+1634 NPIANAIVYFTI
-1646 NGVTYVRTTDVNGSA
+1646 NGQTYNKTTDVNGTA
-1661 SIGLNLGSGVYGA
+1661 SMGLNLASNVYKA
-1674 SVYYNGSDM
+1674 TVSYNGSDK
-1683 YDKVSK
+1683 YNAVSK

-1698 VLADDLVKMYKNA
+1698 IVADDLVKMYQNA
-1711 TKFSAKFT
+1711 TRFYAKFT
-1719 DSTGKALVN
+1719 DSTGKAIAN
-1728 SDVRFNINGVFY
+1728 KEIRFNINGVFY
-1740 TRTTDAN
+1740 TKKTDKD
-1747 GVASLAINLRP
+1747 GVADLGIMLRP
-1758 GDYILTAY
+1758 GSYILTAY
-1766 NPVNGE
+1766 NPVTGE
-1772 QKGVTITV
+1772 EKGFNITV
-1780 KSLIVQNDLTKYYLN
+1780 KSLIMQNDLTKYYLN
-1795 ASRFQAT
+1795 ASRFEAT
-1802 IYNKDGSLAVNKN
+1802 VYNKDGSLAVNKE
-1815 VTFNINGVFYIRTT
+1815 VTFNINGVFYTKTT
-1829 DSNGVVSLA
+1829 DKNGVASLGIA
-1838 INLRPGDYII
+1838 LRPGNYTI
-1848 TTIFDGLDIGNKVT
+1848 TTMYDGLDIGNRVS

-1874 KYMDGSNF
+1874 KHLDGSNF
-1882 TAQTLDS
+1882 TALTLDG
-1889 QGKALANQNVS
+1889 QGKPLANQNVS
-1900 FNVNGVFYHRI
+1900 FNVNGVFYHKV
-1911 TNEDGIASLRIRLMS
+1911 TNKDGIASLGIRLMS
-1926 GEYIITSYWNNFQT
+1926 GEYIITSYWNDFQT

>member
-1 MRKRLLI
+1 MRNKLAILILLI
-8 VFSVLLFLLCLSVV
+8 LFIVSISCV
-22 SATDENTNSSI
+22 SAE
-33 VAQDYDGNEF
+33 
-43 YVDLGGDD
+43 D
-51 SNSGQLNSPFNSIN
+51 SNSVSVLSGSNSDVYVSPTGNDNNVGDVNNPFATIN
-65 KAVEVSKSNDNVVI
+65 KAIDSNVSNI
-79 HLGEGTFEGNGNVM
+79 HLSEGKFIGTGNNGLT
-93 ISINKAH
+93 IENK
-100 LSQGGSITIVG
+100 SITIIG
-111 AGADKTIIKG
+111 AGADKTIIDLNKTQFMDIK
-121 SSAYY
+121 STS
-126 AFNIYAD
+126 
-133 SVVTLRDL
+133 SVVLTNLT
-141 SIVDCKSVEGGAIC
+141 IINGYTKYGGAIYNNGNLTIQNC
-155 NSGTLLVDNC
+155 N
-165 IFRNNFAFNTGGA
+165 F
-178 ISSIENGDC
+178 
-187 KIYNSVFINNSVI
+187 KNNS
-200 CNDEYE
+200 
-206 NANGGAVYSLKS
+206 AT
-218 DLLVDSCR
+218 
-226 FVGNFA
+226 
-232 KGNCLNAI
+232 
-240 SGGAIYSGTTAN
+240 SGGAIYNNGN
-252 LNIYSSTFEDN
+252 LDIYYSTFEDN
-263 VVTNNGGAVFSY
+263 VVTDRGGAVLSY

-282 STFLRNKGTGTYSTG
+282 STFIRNKGTGTSSTG

-322 ARQGG
+322 VRQGG

-373 VSKSGNGNYIFA
+373 VAKSGNGNYIFA
-385 SSGFN
+385 SYDFN

-398 KTADVTSSTF
+398 KTADITSSTF

-445 ITGTFSKLLDDG
+445 INGTFSKLLDDG
-457 KYIVTV
+457 KYTVTV
-463 SGPLNNNAIVKTTTA
+463 SDPLNDNAVVKKATA

-493 NGDDDNNDGSK
+493 DGDDVNNDGSK

-557 GKTIIDGNDKDYA
+557 GKTIIDGNGKDYA

-578 VNIKNI
+578 VNLKNI
-584 IFTNLYSKK
+584 IFTNLYNKK
-593 YAGLIKGGS
+593 YVDLIKGGS

-618 AKTLI
+618 ARYLIKTNGE
-623 QINGKVNDV
+623 INNV
-632 IMRENVVSSSFITNV
+632 IMRDNNIASSFISGA
-647 ISINNLLFEN
+647 ISIDNLLFEN

-662 HISAEKGI
+662 QISSIEKGI
-670 YNSTFVNNKITVK
+670 YNSTFINNKITAK
-683 SSTDYGIIYVSR
+683 STNDYGIISVSD

-708 TVKGLY
+708 TVKGFS
-714 INRGSANFTSI
+714 ISRGCANFTSI
-725 NDTFVNNDGVSG
+725 NDTFINNAGVTG

-744 TFINAK
+744 TFIHAK
-750 FINNKATK
+750 FINNTATK
-758 GGAIYHDYGVLT
+758 GGAIYHDSNALT

-784 DDIYGYIAPNGL
+784 DDIYGYIATNGMTRGL
-796 TGGSCLN
+796 CLN
-803 MSNTLTLVSTSSSNV
+803 MSNTLTLVSTNSSSI

-870 SASGDYINKTTVVKG
+870 SASGDYINKTTVVNG

-936 TIHIIGTLKGEGN
+936 IIHIIGTLKGEGN

-1003 TTTYPTQGGGKTVDV
+1003 TTKYPSQGSGYAVDT

-1023 DGYYLSVDDCVFRNT
+1023 DGYYLNVDNCVFRNT

-1062 SGGVYSATKA
+1062 SGGVSSARA

-1086 LGVNKNGRTVY
+1086 LGVINNGRTVY
-1097 LTGLIAVSDIF
+1097 LTGLIAISDIF
-1108 ISSSSIPRYNV
+1108 SSTSSSPRYNV

-1131 NYKGTKTV
+1131 NYNGTKIV
-1139 GSALYLEGTNATV
+1139 GSLYLSGTNTTV

-1196 GATNDYRPIFWLI
+1196 GQTNDYRPIFWLI

-1245 LFRGSVSSTHK
+1245 LFRGSVSSPHK
-1256 DDSLPDGVNNIIT
+1256 DDPLPDGVNNIIT

-1282 HFIGGNVTG
+1282 RFIGGNVTG

-1297 VVTASGRAYI
+1297 VVTAGGSYG

-1325 PTISC
+1325 PSISC
-1330 DTWLVQA
+1330 GSWIVPA

-1370 PIFDVNANLTVS
+1370 PILDVNATFSVS
-1382 NGVINPNKGIFN
+1382 GGIINPGAGIF
-1394 TDGLTANY
+1394 TRDGLTANY
-1402 TYNGVGNQTVT
+1402 TYNGVGNQVVT

-1554 FVTIGGVTYNATVLG
+1554 FVTIGGVTYNATVSG

-1626 AVLTDYKG
+1626 AVLTDYLG
-1634 NPIANATVYFSI
+1634 NPIANAIVYFTI
-1646 NGVTYVRTTDVNGSA
+1646 NGQTYNKTTDVNGTA
-1661 SIGLNLGSGVYGA
+1661 SMGLNLASNVYKTTV
-1674 SVYYNGSDM
+1674 SYKGSDK
-1683 YDKVSK
+1683 YNAVSK

-1698 VLADDLVKMYKNA
+1698 IISKDLVKMYQNA
-1711 TKFSAKFT
+1711 TRFYAKFT
-1719 DSTGKALVN
+1719 DSTGKAIAN
-1728 SDVRFNINGVFY
+1728 KEIRFNINGVFY
-1740 TRTTDAN
+1740 TKKTDKD
-1747 GVASLAINLRP
+1747 GVADLGIMLRP
-1758 GDYILTAY
+1758 GNYILTAY
-1766 NPVNGE
+1766 NPVTGE
-1772 QKGVTITV
+1772 EKGFNITV
-1780 KSLIVQNDLTKYYLN
+1780 KSLIMQNDLTKYYLN
-1795 ASRFQAT
+1795 ASRFEAT
-1802 IYNKDGSLAVNKN
+1802 VYNKDGSLAVNKN
-1815 VTFNINGVFYIRTT
+1815 VTFNINGVFYHKKT
-1829 DSNGVVSLA
+1829 DENGVASLGIA
-1838 INLRPGDYII
+1838 LRPGEYTI
-1848 TTIFDGLDIGNKVT
+1848 TTMYDGLDIGNKVS
-1862 VLPTLVTKDLNM
+1862 VLPTLVTNDLNM
-1874 KYMDGSNF
+1874 KHLDGSNF
-1882 TAQTLDS
+1882 TALTLDG
-1889 QGKALANQNVS
+1889 QGKPLANQNVS
-1900 FNVNGVFYHRI
+1900 FNVNGVFYHKV
-1911 TNEDGIASLRIRLMS
+1911 TNKEGIASLGIRLMS
-1926 GEYIITSYWNNFQT
+1926 GEYIITSYWNDFQT

>member
-1 MRKRLLI
+1 MRNKLAILILLI
-8 VFSVLLFLLCLSVV
+8 LFIVSISCV
-22 SATDENTNSSI
+22 SAE
-33 VAQDYDGNEF
+33 
-43 YVDLGGDD
+43 D
-51 SNSGQLNSPFNSIN
+51 SNSVSVLSGSNSDVYVSPTGNDNNVGDVNNPFATIN
-65 KAVEVSKSNDNVVI
+65 KAIDSNVSNI
-79 HLGEGTFEGNGNVM
+79 HLSEGKFIGTGNNGLT
-93 ISINKAH
+93 IENK
-100 LSQGGSITIVG
+100 SITIIG
-111 AGADKTIIKG
+111 AGADKTIIDLNKTQFMDIK
-121 SSAYY
+121 STS
-126 AFNIYAD
+126 
-133 SVVTLRDL
+133 SVVLTNLT
-141 SIVDCKSVEGGAIC
+141 IINGYTKYGGAIYNNGNLTIQNC
-155 NSGTLLVDNC
+155 N
-165 IFRNNFAFNTGGA
+165 F
-178 ISSIENGDC
+178 
-187 KIYNSVFINNSVI
+187 KNNS
-200 CNDEYE
+200 
-206 NANGGAVYSLKS
+206 AT
-218 DLLVDSCR
+218 
-226 FVGNFA
+226 
-232 KGNCLNAI
+232 
-240 SGGAIYSGTTAN
+240 SGGAIYNNGN
-252 LNIYSSTFEDN
+252 LDIYYSTFEDN
-263 VVTNNGGAVFSY
+263 VVTDRGGAVLSY

-282 STFLRNKGTGTYSTG
+282 STFIRNKGTGTSSTG

-313 RNIFKDTSV
+313 RNIFKDRSV
-322 ARQGG
+322 VRQGG
-327 ALYLSYV
+327 AIYLSYG
-334 NVTNCIFENASTTD
+334 NVTNCIFENASTTA
-348 TGSSNGGGAI
+348 TGSSYGGGAI

-373 VSKSGNGNYIFA
+373 VAKSGNGNYIFA
-385 SSGFN
+385 SYDFN

-398 KTADVTSSTF
+398 KTADITSSTF

-445 ITGTFSKLLDDG
+445 INGTFSKLLDDG
-457 KYIVTV
+457 KYTVTV
-463 SGPLNNNAIVKTTTA
+463 SGPLNDNAVVKKATA

-493 NGDDDNNDGSK
+493 DGDDVNNDGSK

-557 GKTIIDGNDKDYA
+557 GKTIIDGNGKDYA

-584 IFTNLYSKK
+584 IFTNLYNKK
-593 YAGLIKGGS
+593 YAGLIEGGS

-618 AKTLI
+618 AKYLI
-623 QINGKVNDV
+623 ETNGEINNV
-632 IMRENVVSSSFITNV
+632 IMRDNNIASSFISGAV
-647 ISINNLLFEN
+647 SIDNLLFEN

-662 HISAEKGI
+662 QISSIEKGI
-670 YNSTFVNNKITVK
+670 YNSTFINNKITAK
-683 SSTDYGIIYVSR
+683 STNDYGIISVSD

-708 TVKGLY
+708 TVKGFS
-714 INRGSANFTSI
+714 ISRGCANFTSI
-725 NDTFVNNDGVSG
+725 NDTFINNAGVTG

-744 TFINAK
+744 TFIHAK
-750 FINNKATK
+750 FINNTATK
-758 GGAIYHDYGVLT
+758 GGAIYHDSNVLT

-784 DDIYGYIAPNGL
+784 DDIYGFIATNGM
-796 TGGSCLN
+796 TGGLCLN
-803 MSNTLTLVSTSSSNV
+803 MSNTLTLVSTNSSSI

-843 GVYKGSAPLVNGVAT
+843 GVYKGSAPLVNSVAT
-858 FVAVANDGKYEI
+858 FVVVANDGKYEI
-870 SASGDYINKTTVVKG
+870 SASGDYINKTTVVNG

-936 TIHIIGTLKGEGN
+936 IIHIIGTLKGEGN

-1003 TTTYPTQGGGKTVDV
+1003 TTKYPSQGGGATVDV

-1023 DGYYLSVDDCVFRNT
+1023 DGYYLNVDDCVFRNT

-1131 NYKGTKTV
+1131 NYNGTKTV

-1196 GATNDYRPIFWLI
+1196 GQTNDYRPIFWLI

-1218 FACPDMR
+1218 FACPDIR

-1245 LFRGSVSSTHK
+1245 LFRGSISSTHK
-1256 DDSLPDGVNNIIT
+1256 DDPLPDGVNNIIT

-1282 HFIGGNVTG
+1282 RFIGGNVTG

-1297 VVTASGRAYI
+1297 VVTAGGSYG

-1325 PTISC
+1325 PSISC
-1330 DTWLVQA
+1330 GSWIVPA

-1370 PIFDVNANLTVS
+1370 PILDVNATFSVS
-1382 NGVINPNKGIFN
+1382 GGIINPGAGIF
-1394 TDGLTANY
+1394 TRDGLTANY

-1440 NNAPQT
+1440 NNVPQT

-1626 AVLTDYKG
+1626 AVLTDYLG
-1634 NPIANATVYFSI
+1634 NPIANATVYFTI
-1646 NGVTYVRTTDVNGSA
+1646 NGKTYAKSTDANGTA
-1661 SIGLNLGSGVYGA
+1661 SMGLNLASNVYKA
-1674 SVYYNGSDM
+1674 TVSYNGSDM
-1683 YDKVSK
+1683 YNAVSK

-1698 VLADDLVKMYKNA
+1698 IISKDLVKMYQNA
-1711 TKFSAKFT
+1711 TRFYAKFT
-1719 DSTGKALVN
+1719 DSTGKAIAN
-1728 SDVRFNINGVFY
+1728 KEIRFNINGVFY
-1740 TRTTDAN
+1740 TKKTDKD
-1747 GVASLAINLRP
+1747 GVADLGIMLRP
-1758 GDYILTAY
+1758 GSYILTAY
-1766 NPVNGE
+1766 NPVTGE
-1772 QKGVTITV
+1772 EKGFNIIV
-1780 KSLIVQNDLTKYYLN
+1780 KSLIMQNDLTKYYLN
-1795 ASRFQAT
+1795 ASRFEAT
-1802 IYNKDGSLAVNKN
+1802 VYNKDGSLAVNKE
-1815 VTFNINGVFYIRTT
+1815 VTFNINGVFYHKKT
-1829 DSNGVVSLA
+1829 DENGVASLGIA
-1838 INLRPGDYII
+1838 LRPGNYTI
-1848 TTIFDGLDIGNKVT
+1848 TTMYDGLDIGNKVT
-1862 VLPTLVTKDLNM
+1862 VMPTLVTKDLSM
-1874 KYMDGSNF
+1874 KYLDGSNF
-1882 TAQTLDS
+1882 TALTLDG
-1889 QGKALANQNVS
+1889 QGKPLANQNVS
-1900 FNVNGVFYHRI
+1900 FNVNGVFYHKV
-1911 TNEDGIASLRIRLMS
+1911 TNKDGIASLGIRLMS
-1926 GEYIITSYWNNFQT
+1926 GEYIITSYWNDFQT
-1940 GNTIKISP
+1940 GNTIKISS

>member
-1 MRKRLLI
+1 MRNKLAILILLI
-8 VFSVLLFLLCLSVV
+8 LFIVSISCV
-22 SATDENTNSSI
+22 SAE
-33 VAQDYDGNEF
+33 
-43 YVDLGGDD
+43 D
-51 SNSGQLNSPFNSIN
+51 SNSVSVLSGSNSDVYVSPTGNDNNVGDVNNPFATIN
-65 KAVEVSKSNDNVVI
+65 KAIDSNVSNI
-79 HLGEGTFEGNGNVM
+79 HLSEGKFIGTGNNGLT
-93 ISINKAH
+93 IENK
-100 LSQGGSITIVG
+100 SITIIG
-111 AGADKTIIKG
+111 AGADKTIIDLNKTQFMDIK
-121 SSAYY
+121 STS
-126 AFNIYAD
+126 
-133 SVVTLRDL
+133 SVVLTNLT
-141 SIVDCKSVEGGAIC
+141 IINGYTKYGGAIYNNGNLTIQNC
-155 NSGTLLVDNC
+155 N
-165 IFRNNFAFNTGGA
+165 F
-178 ISSIENGDC
+178 
-187 KIYNSVFINNSVI
+187 KNNS
-200 CNDEYE
+200 
-206 NANGGAVYSLKS
+206 AT
-218 DLLVDSCR
+218 
-226 FVGNFA
+226 
-232 KGNCLNAI
+232 
-240 SGGAIYSGTTAN
+240 SGGAIYSGTSAN
-252 LNIYSSTFEDN
+252 LDIYYSTFEDN
-263 VVTNNGGAVFSY
+263 VVTDRGGAIFSY

-282 STFLRNKGTGTYSTG
+282 STFIRNKGTGTSSTG

-327 ALYLSYV
+327 AIYLSYG
-334 NVTNCIFENASTTD
+334 NVTNCIFENASTTA
-348 TGSSNGGGAI
+348 TGSSYGGGAI

-373 VSKSGNGNYIFA
+373 VAKSGNGNYIFA
-385 SSGFN
+385 SYDFN

-398 KTADVTSSTF
+398 KTVDITSSTF
-408 TLNATAT
+408 TLNATVT

-445 ITGTFSKLLDDG
+445 INGTFSKLLDDG
-457 KYIVTV
+457 KYTVTV
-463 SGPLNNNAIVKTTTA
+463 SGPLNDNAVVKKATA

-493 NGDDDNNDGSK
+493 DGDDVNNDGSK

-557 GKTIIDGNDKDYA
+557 GKTIIDGNGKDYA

-584 IFTNLYSKK
+584 IFTNLYNKK
-593 YAGLIKGGS
+593 YAGLIEGGS

-618 AKTLI
+618 AKYLI
-623 QINGKVNDV
+623 ETNGEINNV
-632 IMRENVVSSSFITNV
+632 IMRDNNIASSFISGAV
-647 ISINNLLFEN
+647 SIDNLLFEN

-662 HISAEKGI
+662 QISSIEKGI
-670 YNSTFVNNKITVK
+670 YNSTFINNKITAK
-683 SSTDYGIIYVSR
+683 STNDYGIISVSD

-708 TVKGLY
+708 TVKGFS
-714 INRGSANFTSI
+714 ISRGCANFTSI
-725 NDTFVNNDGVSG
+725 NDTFINNAGVTG

-744 TFINAK
+744 TFIHAK
-750 FINNKATK
+750 FINNTATK
-758 GGAIYHDYGVLT
+758 GGAIYHDSNVLT

-784 DDIYGYIAPNGL
+784 DDIYGFIATNGM
-796 TGGSCLN
+796 TGGLCLN
-803 MSNTLTLVSTSSSNV
+803 MSNTLTLVSTNSSSI

-843 GVYKGSAPLVNGVAT
+843 GVYKGSAPLVNNVAT

-870 SASGDYINKTTVVKG
+870 SASGDYINKTTVVNG

-936 TIHIIGTLKGEGN
+936 IIHIIGTLKGEGN

-1003 TTTYPTQGGGKTVDV
+1003 TTKYPSQGGGATVDV

-1023 DGYYLSVDDCVFRNT
+1023 DGYYLNVDDCVFRNT

-1108 ISSSSIPRYNV
+1108 ISSSSIHRYNV

-1131 NYKGTKTV
+1131 NYNGTKTV

-1196 GATNDYRPIFWLI
+1196 GQTNDYRPIFWLI

-1218 FACPDMR
+1218 FACPDIR

-1245 LFRGSVSSTHK
+1245 LFRGSISSTHK
-1256 DDSLPDGVNNIIT
+1256 DDPLPDGVNNIIT

-1282 HFIGGNVTG
+1282 RFIGGNVTG

-1297 VVTASGRAYI
+1297 VVTAGGSYG

-1325 PTISC
+1325 PSISC
-1330 DTWLVQA
+1330 GSWIVPA

-1370 PIFDVNANLTVS
+1370 PILDVNATFSVS
-1382 NGVINPNKGIFN
+1382 GGIINPGAGIF
-1394 TDGLTANY
+1394 TRDGLTANY

-1626 AVLTDYKG
+1626 AVLTDYLG
-1634 NPIANATVYFSI
+1634 NPIANATVYFTI
-1646 NGVTYVRTTDVNGSA
+1646 NGKTYAKSTDANGTA
-1661 SIGLNLGSGVYGA
+1661 SMGLNLASNVYKA
-1674 SVYYNGSDM
+1674 TVSYNGSDM
-1683 YDKVSK
+1683 YNAVSK

-1698 VLADDLVKMYKNA
+1698 IISKDLVKMYQNA
-1711 TKFSAKFT
+1711 TRFYAKFT
-1719 DSTGKALVN
+1719 DSTGKAIAN
-1728 SDVRFNINGVFY
+1728 KEIRFNINGVFY
-1740 TRTTDAN
+1740 TKKTDKD
-1747 GVASLAINLRP
+1747 GVADLGIMLRP
-1758 GDYILTAY
+1758 GSYILTAY
-1766 NPVNGE
+1766 NPVTGE
-1772 QKGVTITV
+1772 EKGFNIIV
-1780 KSLIVQNDLTKYYLN
+1780 KSLIMQNDLTKYYLN
-1795 ASRFQAT
+1795 ASRFEAT
-1802 IYNKDGSLAVNKN
+1802 VYNKDGSLAVNKE
-1815 VTFNINGVFYIRTT
+1815 VTFNINGVFYHKKT
-1829 DSNGVVSLA
+1829 DEKGVASLGIA
-1838 INLRPGDYII
+1838 LRPGEYTI
-1848 TTIFDGLDIGNKVT
+1848 TTMYDGLDIGNRVS
-1862 VLPTLVTKDLNM
+1862 VLPTLVTNDLNM
-1874 KYMDGSNF
+1874 KHLDGSNF
-1882 TAQTLDS
+1882 TALTLDG
-1889 QGKALANQNVS
+1889 QGKPLANQNVS
-1900 FNVNGVFYHRI
+1900 FNVNGVFYHKV
-1911 TNEDGIASLRIRLMS
+1911 TNKDGIASLGIRLMS
-1926 GEYIITSYWNNFQT
+1926 GEYIITSYWNDFQT
-1940 GNTIKISP
+1940 GNTIKISS